1 MADGNIGSLWLSL
14 GIRDAVSKELN
25 RIADGMTGVDAKTKK
40 AQESLRKLAEE
51 NPAGKNVAFLD
62 KLKKAVG
69 DSTKE
74 AKELQAVF
82 EAIRNI
88 RGGFGTLT
96 GGFGKKELLEYE
108 FILRKIHSSLGKIS
122 FGGLSGTG
130 EGIYAKIEAVKSAMN
145 GLRKINAEINRL
157 HETAPRLSPKEK
169 AEYHQTLSPLFDIRS
184 AGENYLRSGVLSK
197 AYAWANSLDEQI
209 SKISSSYEKFLSSEK
224 GVVES
229 LKKEEEQSKKTT
241 DATNEQTN
249 ALKKQEEQLKAT
261 SAAQREKSA
270 AESKAAVAP
279 KGHPFVADKGLEK
292 MLNNATR
299 TTEKVEEQKKSLS
312 GLSEAASKASRDV
325 NEVLNKI
332 VGGNAAGMS
341 LDELAKK
348 TARYSQELLELEA
361 KLKHLKSNAE
371 ANPGKKGPD
380 YSEVKSLEAKIKNA
394 QIYLDLIQQI
404 RLKKDDLN
412 ATGAKQPNVNTKELE
427 RGKALLDE
435 FYGTL
440 RKIVSENGVDGLM
453 VLGNMPKALSGTM
466 REIRSLLSSF
476 SKENPLSVFANGA
489 DRAWTAIS
497 NLETKMRDL
506 QRLMEEGKKMGYK
519 TDMLPENFYE
529 LKRRLQELYRLF
541 GDNSHRLT
549 DKAYM
554 DNLFSDVAKTMRIAA
569 NAEHEYGK
577 EKGKTIAA
585 NKEAEAAENRNVAIV
600 EAAVQRRIKA
610 RQREAQKAA
619 EAEKEANRYA
629 AESVN
634 RAIAAKREQRRQEE
648 RDNKQRLSEIKAA
661 EARYDSLGNKVRAL
675 RREFSRGVALG
686 ADVSKTEAE
695 IRRLIGIMRYLM
707 TLKDRLASGDFN
719 ALGRLGRTGSGH
731 DTTLAGR
738 VLQDQRAINAAQEK
752 TNREKEKSIER
763 AAAEEYNRQK
773 RQKDA
778 AKKAQDEELKNM
790 SDYIKRYMTLVEEK
804 RKVAEKAGI
813 SPFFKNDNGLKNIKA
828 EIDTLLERLGRV
840 REDITLYQHAIGTGT
855 KEGISFGQQG
865 LKEANTE
872 AEKLMRS
879 ITNLQNVYDTLR
891 VSQVNVK
898 DLIGQTLQKQ
908 RQDDIQRRM
917 SDYYSKLEKDSA
929 QAAAKAD
936 REKTAAEKQRQNE
949 LRNTE
954 RRYDSLGNKVR
965 QLRAEY
971 SRGIS
976 LGSDT
981 SKAEAEINRLITIMR
996 LLRTIQDKLYS
1007 SDKWKDNLGVLGSV
1021 GSGHD
1026 TTLASRALQDQ
1037 RAINAAQEKTN
1048 REKEKSLDLE
1058 RAHQQEVAKT
1068 ADKVRGDLAAAFAG
1082 ANAESGNM
1090 RSILGD
1096 VKSLLLQGGIVY
1108 GAKQFFDSVVKTGGE
1123 IAQQHI
1129 ALRSILGDAKKAD
1142 ELFEQTQ
1149 QLALR
1154 SPFKFGELNRD
1165 VKQLAAFGVEA
1176 DDLYDT
1182 AKRLADIASGLG
1194 VSFERLGLAYG
1205 QVKARSW
1212 LDGKELRQFAYAGL
1226 PLLARITELYN
1237 SEGKNNRN
1245 DYTERDVKEMISK
1258 RQVSFEDVQ
1267 KVLWKM
1273 TDEGGQFYNMQLVL
1287 SETLLGRWNKLIDAW
1302 EIMLSKF
1309 ADGKN
1314 VVGGVFMFFID
1325 RATDLVLAMDKLT
1338 PAMLSF
1344 MSVFALKKLTG
1355 FASLNP
1361 LEKNLGD
1368 KTTLQLRSY
1377 AIEQQQ
1383 LVLEG
1388 KITQQIA
1395 TQNVQKRAYMLA
1407 DVTSRSA
1414 AMNRL
1419 ALEGK
1424 MSVVQMQKAVKEGLV
1439 SKELI
1444 RQLAIMGQITA
1455 RQEQIILNGGR
1466 TAAVMNMA
1474 GTKLKSVFNL
1484 IGGWWGLAIGGIVQI
1499 ASSIYGELS
1508 AIEEKTKSLQDP
1520 NSDWMKG
1527 YYDVLDAKKASNDA
1541 ELRKQIEQMKKV
1553 LESSNA
1559 YTKTIDEQI
1568 KKAKDLNEQYEIL
1581 RKGVEGAKNMAS
1593 GDAEV
1598 IANAIGATGGWTGAG
1613 NPFNDSLE
1621 KNLQDMKESSDA
1633 YQRQLSALDSRTRA
1647 KMESVANSL
1656 LKPADASKTLEEK
1669 IRILSEEGGR
1679 KWGTFQARMTKWN
1692 KSIAFSI
1699 HSIGK
1704 KAGDVTSDI
1713 NQIAEDDVPRIIKSM
1728 QKDFGLYGKDFKRWC
1743 KENPARFKNM
1753 LLQIMSEADWL
1764 VPQIRKK
1771 LEELTDFKFDLGKK
1785 PNQVTGKT
1793 SMQQRVYENL
1803 GLDQRKYNLV
1813 SSFIEEGSWYKTKNN
1828 AQTALQDLFNEVRS
1842 RERGGAT
1849 KAEIAKARK
1858 DYNDMWNAVAQGL
1871 GYRFIPDDKKSN
1883 KDPKNKVDNEDK
1895 ELKAWEERLNAFKS
1909 ARQMYQKYKGLPNW
1923 GAKKADDMVRGLFP
1937 EVGDLSFDKYL
1948 ESLEKLEGA
1957 LKPTT
1962 TERKKAITAL
1972 HREKS
1977 EWKYSEM
1984 LKPEADRLA
1993 ADFAEILERGIRQ
2006 ADLHKALMEKTGD
2019 EDFASLAFRDGMMW
2033 DDQTRGMAQMFEEM
2047 TGRKID
2053 GLLDATDATAKKA
2066 LEDNTDAYNLW
2077 KKITDLV
2084 RNNYT
2089 GYLEKAADAIKETAT
2104 WEEKLLA
2111 VDAKWAE
2118 PIKQAD
2124 RRGDTSTAERF
2135 RQMRDK
2141 EKGQVMDAQFKQS
2154 QDYLNFFGAITEMGE
2169 VKAREVAADI
2179 RQHLNTA
2186 LRDGSIDARE
2196 YAKQIQQIDEQ
2207 LRKLSER
2214 RKGFFNGGITGI
2226 AERKT
2231 EEGNAKISMGA
2242 TSVAAGEEKIR
2253 EGRIKGDIALVA
2265 EGLKLKMTGED
2276 LIRTGKGMVK
2286 EGMTL
2291 KKRFENIGSALSE
2304 IANIANGISDAF
2316 GQFKDM
2322 ADALGIDTESDG
2334 WQDAQAVMSS
2344 LTSITGGVSKTFNAV
2359 KSGDIGG
2366 AVSGV
2371 ASIITG
2377 PITAFAKAHDAK
2389 KERQIKLAERELK
2402 ALENMQTTIK
2412 NAIEDSLGGIY
2423 NYRMDAK
2430 TTEKMN
2436 KIASSYEM
2444 GEKSI
2449 AMRIFGFNPS
2459 EYSKDTYEAAQ
2470 KSLAD
2475 PTNAYQ
2481 AELTGLMAQRD
2492 QLQRQRANEDAKK
2505 KTDKDKLADYDQQI
2519 EEMERSIKNA
2529 AKNFLKDLYGV
2540 DMKSWA
2546 SQLTDAV
2553 VSAWEKGED
2562 AIDAY
2567 KKKAKEMVKD
2577 LTKNIISQKIME
2589 QALQKPLD
2597 FLTQQIAEKGRL
2609 DEYDVTQLASDLYS
2623 AGENSVANI
2632 TAVLEELKRRG
2643 WDFSE
2648 SGSSS
2653 TTNTIKGVTEETAD
2667 LLAAYL
2673 NAIRLDV
2680 SVNRENIKAIATN
2693 VSLLPAMSEIQ
2704 KSQLAAM
2711 NQLVTLAQV
2720 RNDRIDEI
2728 VTWTRKVSNGSSK
2741 IYVK

>member
-14 GIRDAVSKELN
+14 GIRDEMSKAIEK
-25 RIADGMTGVDAKTKK
+25 ITKGMRGVDEATQKAKREG
-40 AQESLRKLAEE
+40 ESLVKALEGINGNNFARVFREANAYILQNSGNLKGIRKILAETALE
-51 NPAGKNVAFLD
+51 NAFTGSLLGAKD
-62 KLKKAVG
+62 LSKA
-69 DSTKE
+69 
-74 AKELQAVF
+74 AKEL
-82 EAIRNI
+82 
-88 RGGFGTLT
+88 LT
-96 GGFGKKELLEYE
+96 INAKLASLPKKDRTSEVANW
-108 FILRKIHSSLGKIS
+108 RTKIS
-122 FGGLSGTG
+122 
-130 EGIYAKIEAVKSAMN
+130 
-145 GLRKINAEINRL
+145 
-157 HETAPRLSPKEK
+157 
-169 AEYHQTLSPLFDIRS
+169 
-184 AGENYLRSGVLSK
+184 
-197 AYAWANSLDEQI
+197 
-209 SKISSSYEKFLSSEK
+209 
-224 GVVES
+224 
-229 LKKEEEQSKKTT
+229 
-241 DATNEQTN
+241 N
-249 ALKKQEEQLKAT
+249 ALDYIKLLQDIIGQEKKLDNTKALNPNVDT
-261 SAAQREKSA
+261 KS
-270 AESKAAVAP
+270 
-279 KGHPFVADKGLEK
+279 
-292 MLNNATR
+292 LNNA
-299 TTEKVEEQKKSLS
+299 KKSLEDFRREMIRLLQS
-312 GLSEAASKASRDV
+312 GGVDESNVLGGFKKMLDVAKKDVQDIVATFKKDNPLSLFSGGAAKVETDLARVTEKLARLRDLMAEGTRKGFMTGMLGGSITELDKIMTRLNAAKLNPTMLTDASQMRNLISDVLVEMTKATVAESAYRRERGKTVEVERAVNQEISNEHKAAQQERERDLQALSDYTKRYMELQEAKRKADERAAKDAKDKARRQSEAEQRRMASDTAKMSRLYASMGLGIGKGERVGMRGLELGVNTAALDKALSEAAKFKKTIENTVVSMMGKGDRPAYEWYAAQV
-325 NEVLNKI
+325 NRLKENLTNATAAQKEL
-332 VGGNAAGMS
+332 NAA
-341 LDELAKK
+341 
-348 TARYSQELLELEA
+348 QE
-361 KLKHLKSNAE
+361 K
-371 ANPGKKGPD
+371 ANRKAA
-380 YSEVKSLEAKIKNA
+380 S
-394 QIYLDLIQQI
+394 
-404 RLKKDDLN
+404 DD
-412 ATGAKQPNVNTKELE
+412 A
-427 RGKALLDE
+427 
-435 FYGTL
+435 
-440 RKIVSENGVDGLM
+440 
-453 VLGNMPKALSGTM
+453 
-466 REIRSLLSSF
+466 
-476 SKENPLSVFANGA
+476 
-489 DRAWTAIS
+489 
-497 NLETKMRDL
+497 
-506 QRLMEEGKKMGYK
+506 
-519 TDMLPENFYE
+519 
-529 LKRRLQELYRLF
+529 KRR
-541 GDNSHRLT
+541 
-549 DKAYM
+549 
-554 DNLFSDVAKTMRIAA
+554 
-569 NAEHEYGK
+569 AE
-577 EKGKTIAA
+577 EKR
-585 NKEAEAAENRNVAIV
+585 KEAEAA
-600 EAAVQRRIKA
+600 
-610 RQREAQKAA
+610 RELAQ
-619 EAEKEANRYA
+619 AEKQRQNQLEVTRARIQSVEHALHNLQEKRFTAKMLGIDTSEANAKIEHLKTQLIGLRDIQLGLSMGDTSFLGRVGNLGNGREVQA
-629 AESVN
+629 AN
-634 RAIAAKREQRRQEE
+634 
-648 RDNKQRLSEIKAA
+648 RLSGT
-661 EARYDSLGNKVRAL
+661 YS
-675 RREFSRGVALG
+675 
-686 ADVSKTEAE
+686 
-695 IRRLIGIMRYLM
+695 RLIGE
-707 TLKDRLASGDFN
+707 
-719 ALGRLGRTGSGH
+719 
-731 DTTLAGR
+731 
-738 VLQDQRAINAAQEK
+738 VEK
-752 TNREKEKSIER
+752 TNREKEKSIE
-763 AAAEEYNRQK
+763 
-773 RQKDA
+773 
-778 AKKAQDEELKNM
+778 
-790 SDYIKRYMTLVEEK
+790 
-804 RKVAEKAGI
+804 
-813 SPFFKNDNGLKNIKA
+813 
-828 EIDTLLERLGRV
+828 
-840 REDITLYQHAIGTGT
+840 
-855 KEGISFGQQG
+855 
-865 LKEANTE
+865 
-872 AEKLMRS
+872 
-879 ITNLQNVYDTLR
+879 
-891 VSQVNVK
+891 
-898 DLIGQTLQKQ
+898 
-908 RQDDIQRRM
+908 
-917 SDYYSKLEKDSA
+917 
-929 QAAAKAD
+929 
-936 REKTAAEKQRQNE
+936 
-949 LRNTE
+949 
-954 RRYDSLGNKVR
+954 
-965 QLRAEY
+965 
-971 SRGIS
+971 
-976 LGSDT
+976 
-981 SKAEAEINRLITIMR
+981 
-996 LLRTIQDKLYS
+996 
-1007 SDKWKDNLGVLGSV
+1007 
-1021 GSGHD
+1021 
-1026 TTLASRALQDQ
+1026 
-1037 RAINAAQEKTN
+1037 
-1048 REKEKSLDLE
+1048 LE
-1058 RAHQQEVAKT
+1058 RAHQQEVART
-1068 ADKVRGDLAAAFAG
+1068 AAKVRGDLAAAFAG
-1082 ANAESGNM
+1082 ANAEAGNM
-1090 RSILGD
+1090 RGVLDD

-1129 ALRSILGDAKKAD
+1129 ALRSILGDAAKAD

-1176 DDLYDT
+1176 DDLYNT

-1237 SEGKNNRN
+1237 SEGKNNRK

-1325 RATDLVLAMDKLT
+1325 RVTDLVLAMDKLT

-1368 KTTLQLRSY
+1368 KTRLQLRSY

-1407 DVTSRSA
+1407 DASSRSA
-1414 AMNRL
+1414 AMSRL

-1424 MSVVQMQKAVKEGLV
+1424 MSVIQMQKAVKEGLV
-1439 SKELI
+1439 SKELV

-1474 GTKLKSVFNL
+1474 GTKLKSGFSSVFNL

-1581 RKGVEGAKNMAS
+1581 RKGVEGAKDMAS

-1598 IANAIGATGGWTGAG
+1598 IANALGATGGWTGAG

-1692 KSIAFSI
+1692 KSIGFSI
-1699 HSIGK
+1699 YRIGK
-1704 KAGDVTSDI
+1704 RAGDVTSDI

-1764 VPQIRKK
+1764 IPQIRKK
-1771 LEELTDFKFDLGKK
+1771 LEELTDFKFDSGKK

-1803 GLDQRKYNLV
+1803 GLDQRKYDLV

-1828 AQTALQDLFNEVRS
+1828 AQTALQDLANEVRS

-1858 DYNDMWNAVAQGL
+1858 DYNDMWNAVAQGF

-1883 KDPKNKVDNEDK
+1883 KVPKGKGDKEDK

-1948 ESLEKLEGA
+1948 ESLEKLEKA
-1957 LKPTT
+1957 LKATT

-1972 HREKS
+1972 HRERS

-2019 EDFASLAFRDGMMW
+2019 ENFASLAFRDGMMW

-2047 TGRKID
+2047 TGRKIN

-2104 WEEKLLA
+2104 WEEKLIA
-2111 VDAKWAE
+2111 VDAKWDE
-2118 PIKQAD
+2118 RIKQAD

-2154 QDYLNFFGAITEMGE
+2154 QDYLNFFGSITEMGE
-2169 VKAREVAADI
+2169 MKAREVASEI

-2214 RKGFFNGGITGI
+2214 RKGFFNGGIVGI

-2253 EGRIKGDIALVA
+2253 EGRIKGDIGLVA

-2276 LIRTGKGMVK
+2276 LIRTGKKLVG

-2291 KKRFENIGSALSE
+2291 KKRFENIGSALGE

-2316 GQFKDM
+2316 NQVKDM

-2334 WQDAQAVMSS
+2334 WQDAQAAMSS
-2344 LTSITGGVSKTFNAV
+2344 LTSITGGISKTFNAV

-2430 TTEKMN
+2430 TTAKMN
-2436 KIASSYEM
+2436 KIVSNYET
-2444 GEKSI
+2444 GEKSSV
-2449 AMRIFGFNPS
+2449 MRIFGFNPS

-2529 AKNFLKDLYGV
+2529 AKNFLKELYGV

-2597 FLTQQIAEKGRL
+2597 FLTQQIEKKGRL

-2653 TTNTIKGVTEETAD
+2653 ATNTIKGVTEETAD

>member
-14 GIRDAVSKELN
+14 GIRDEMSKAIEKITKGMRGVDEATQKAKREGESLVKALEGINGNNFARVFREANAYIAKNSKEISG
-25 RIADGMTGVDAKTKK
+25 IAKI
-40 AQESLRKLAEE
+40 L
-51 NPAGKNVAFLD
+51 KNL
-62 KLKKAVG
+62 G
-69 DSTKE
+69 DSNAFT
-74 AKELQAVF
+74 
-82 EAIRNI
+82 
-88 RGGFGTLT
+88 GTL
-96 GGFGKKELLEYE
+96 
-108 FILRKIHSSLGKIS
+108 
-122 FGGLSGTG
+122 
-130 EGIYAKIEAVKSAMN
+130 
-145 GLRKINAEINRL
+145 
-157 HETAPRLSPKEK
+157 
-169 AEYHQTLSPLFDIRS
+169 
-184 AGENYLRSGVLSK
+184 
-197 AYAWANSLDEQI
+197 
-209 SKISSSYEKFLSSEK
+209 
-224 GVVES
+224 
-229 LKKEEEQSKKTT
+229 
-241 DATNEQTN
+241 
-249 ALKKQEEQLKAT
+249 LKA
-261 SAAQREKSA
+261 
-270 AESKAAVAP
+270 
-279 KGHPFVADKGLEK
+279 KGLEETAAALRK
-292 MLNNATR
+292 ANAELATLAKTEGKEADVSQWRTKISNALDYIKLLQDVIGQEKKLDNTKALNPNVDTKSLDSA
-299 TTEKVEEQKKSLS
+299 KKSLEGFRAEMTRLLQS
-312 GLSEAASKASRDV
+312 GGVDDSNVLGSFKKLLDVAKKDVQDIVATFKKDNPLSLFSGGAAKVETDLARVTEKLARLRDLMAEGTRKGFMTDMLGGSITELDKIMARLNAAKLNPTMLTDASQMRNLISDVLVEMTKATVAESAYRRERGKTVEVERAVNQEISNEHKAAQQERERDLQALSDYTKRYMELQEAKRKADEKAAKDAKDKARRQSEAEQRRIASDTAKMSRLYASMGLGIGKGERVGMRGLELGVNTAALDKALSEAAKFKKTIENTVVSMMGKGDRPAYEWYAAQV
-325 NEVLNKI
+325 NRLKENLTNATAAQKEL
-332 VGGNAAGMS
+332 NAAQEKANREAAR
-341 LDELAKK
+341 DDARRRAEEKRKEAQAARELA
-348 TARYSQELLELEA
+348 Q
-361 KLKHLKSNAE
+361 AE
-371 ANPGKKGPD
+371 
-380 YSEVKSLEAKIKNA
+380 
-394 QIYLDLIQQI
+394 
-404 RLKKDDLN
+404 
-412 ATGAKQPNVNTKELE
+412 
-427 RGKALLDE
+427 
-435 FYGTL
+435 
-440 RKIVSENGVDGLM
+440 
-453 VLGNMPKALSGTM
+453 
-466 REIRSLLSSF
+466 
-476 SKENPLSVFANGA
+476 
-489 DRAWTAIS
+489 
-497 NLETKMRDL
+497 
-506 QRLMEEGKKMGYK
+506 
-519 TDMLPENFYE
+519 
-529 LKRRLQELYRLF
+529 
-541 GDNSHRLT
+541 
-549 DKAYM
+549 
-554 DNLFSDVAKTMRIAA
+554 
-569 NAEHEYGK
+569 
-577 EKGKTIAA
+577 
-585 NKEAEAAENRNVAIV
+585 
-600 EAAVQRRIKA
+600 
-610 RQREAQKAA
+610 
-619 EAEKEANRYA
+619 
-629 AESVN
+629 
-634 RAIAAKREQRRQEE
+634 
-648 RDNKQRLSEIKAA
+648 KQRLSEIKAA

-675 RREFSRGVALG
+675 RREFSRGVTLG

-695 IRRLIGIMRYLM
+695 IRRIISIMRYLM

-719 ALGRLGRTGSGH
+719 ALGRLGSIGSGH

-752 TNREKEKSIER
+752 TNREKEKSIE
-763 AAAEEYNRQK
+763 
-773 RQKDA
+773 
-778 AKKAQDEELKNM
+778 
-790 SDYIKRYMTLVEEK
+790 
-804 RKVAEKAGI
+804 
-813 SPFFKNDNGLKNIKA
+813 
-828 EIDTLLERLGRV
+828 
-840 REDITLYQHAIGTGT
+840 
-855 KEGISFGQQG
+855 
-865 LKEANTE
+865 
-872 AEKLMRS
+872 
-879 ITNLQNVYDTLR
+879 
-891 VSQVNVK
+891 
-898 DLIGQTLQKQ
+898 
-908 RQDDIQRRM
+908 
-917 SDYYSKLEKDSA
+917 
-929 QAAAKAD
+929 
-936 REKTAAEKQRQNE
+936 
-949 LRNTE
+949 
-954 RRYDSLGNKVR
+954 
-965 QLRAEY
+965 
-971 SRGIS
+971 
-976 LGSDT
+976 
-981 SKAEAEINRLITIMR
+981 
-996 LLRTIQDKLYS
+996 
-1007 SDKWKDNLGVLGSV
+1007 
-1021 GSGHD
+1021 
-1026 TTLASRALQDQ
+1026 
-1037 RAINAAQEKTN
+1037 
-1048 REKEKSLDLE
+1048 LE
-1058 RAHQQEVAKT
+1058 RAHQQEVART
-1068 ADKVRGDLAAAFAG
+1068 AAKVRGDLAAAFAG
-1082 ANAESGNM
+1082 ANAEAGNM
-1090 RSILGD
+1090 RGVLDD

-1129 ALRSILGDAKKAD
+1129 ALRSILGDAAKAD

-1176 DDLYDT
+1176 DDIYNT

-1237 SEGKNNRN
+1237 SEGKNNRK

-1325 RATDLVLAMDKLT
+1325 RVTDLVLAMDKLT

-1368 KTTLQLRSY
+1368 KTRLQLRSY

-1407 DVTSRSA
+1407 DASSRSA
-1414 AMNRL
+1414 AMSRL

-1424 MSVVQMQKAVKEGLV
+1424 MSVIQMQKAVKEGLV
-1439 SKELI
+1439 SKELV

-1474 GTKLKSVFNL
+1474 GTKLKSGFSSVFNL

-1598 IANAIGATGGWTGAG
+1598 IANALGATGGWTGAG

-1692 KSIAFSI
+1692 KSIGFSI
-1699 HSIGK
+1699 YRIGK
-1704 KAGDVTSDI
+1704 RAGDVTSDI

-1764 VPQIRKK
+1764 IPQIRKK
-1771 LEELTDFKFDLGKK
+1771 LEELTDFKFDSGKK
-1785 PNQVTGKT
+1785 PNQVTSKT

-1828 AQTALQDLFNEVRS
+1828 AQTALQDLANEVRS

-1858 DYNDMWNAVAQGL
+1858 DYNDMWNAVAQGF
-1871 GYRFIPDDKKSN
+1871 GYRFIPEDKKSN
-1883 KDPKNKVDNEDK
+1883 KVPKAKGDKEDK

-1957 LKPTT
+1957 LKATT

-1972 HREKS
+1972 HRERS

-2006 ADLHKALMEKTGD
+2006 ADLHKALLEKTGD

-2104 WEEKLLA
+2104 WEEKLSA
-2111 VDAKWAE
+2111 VDAKWDE
-2118 PIKQAD
+2118 RIKQAD

-2169 VKAREVAADI
+2169 MKAREVAAEI

-2214 RKGFFNGGITGI
+2214 RKGFFNGGIVGI

-2253 EGRIKGDIALVA
+2253 EGRIKGDIGLVA

-2276 LIRTGKGMVK
+2276 LIRTGKKLVG

-2291 KKRFENIGSALSE
+2291 KKRFENIGSALGE

-2316 GQFKDM
+2316 NQVKDM

-2334 WQDAQAVMSS
+2334 WQDAQAAMSS
-2344 LTSITGGVSKTFNAV
+2344 LTSITGGISKTFNAV

-2430 TTEKMN
+2430 TTAKMN
-2436 KIASSYEM
+2436 KIVSNYET
-2444 GEKSI
+2444 GEKSSV
-2449 AMRIFGFNPS
+2449 MRIFGFNPS

-2519 EEMERSIKNA
+2519 EEMERSIRNA
-2529 AKNFLKDLYGV
+2529 AKNFLKELYGV

-2597 FLTQQIAEKGRL
+2597 FLTQQIEKKGRL

-2653 TTNTIKGVTEETAD
+2653 ATNTIKGVTEETAD

>member
-1 MADGNIGSLWLSL
+1 MADGNIGSLWLIL
-14 GIRDAVSKELN
+14 GIRDEMSKAIEKITKGMRGVDEAMQKAKREGESLVKALEGINGNNFARVFREANAYIAKNSKEISG
-25 RIADGMTGVDAKTKK
+25 IAKI
-40 AQESLRKLAEE
+40 L
-51 NPAGKNVAFLD
+51 KNL
-62 KLKKAVG
+62 G
-69 DSTKE
+69 DSNAFT
-74 AKELQAVF
+74 
-82 EAIRNI
+82 
-88 RGGFGTLT
+88 GTL
-96 GGFGKKELLEYE
+96 
-108 FILRKIHSSLGKIS
+108 
-122 FGGLSGTG
+122 
-130 EGIYAKIEAVKSAMN
+130 
-145 GLRKINAEINRL
+145 
-157 HETAPRLSPKEK
+157 
-169 AEYHQTLSPLFDIRS
+169 
-184 AGENYLRSGVLSK
+184 
-197 AYAWANSLDEQI
+197 
-209 SKISSSYEKFLSSEK
+209 
-224 GVVES
+224 
-229 LKKEEEQSKKTT
+229 
-241 DATNEQTN
+241 
-249 ALKKQEEQLKAT
+249 LKA
-261 SAAQREKSA
+261 
-270 AESKAAVAP
+270 
-279 KGHPFVADKGLEK
+279 KGLEETAAALRK
-292 MLNNATR
+292 ANAELATLAKTEGKKADVSQWRTKISNALDYIKLLQDVIGQEKKLDNTKALNPNVDTKSLDNA
-299 TTEKVEEQKKSLS
+299 KKSLEGFRAEMTRLLQS
-312 GLSEAASKASRDV
+312 GGVDGSNVLGSFKKLLDVAKKDVQDIVATFKKDNPLSLFSGGAAKVETDLARVTEKLARLRDLMAEGTRKGFMTDMLGGSITELDKIMARLNAAKLNPTMLTDASQMRNLISDVLVEMTKATVAESAYRRERGKAVEVERAVNQEISNEHKAAQQERERDLQALSDYTKRYMELQEAKRKADEKAAKDAKDKARRQSEAEQRRIASDTAKMSRLYASMGLGIGKGERVGMRGLELGVNTAALDKALSEAAKFKKTIENTVVSMMGKGDRPAYEWYAAQV
-325 NEVLNKI
+325 NRLKENLTNATAAQKEL
-332 VGGNAAGMS
+332 NAAQEKANREAAR
-341 LDELAKK
+341 DDARRRAEEKRKEAQAARELA
-348 TARYSQELLELEA
+348 Q
-361 KLKHLKSNAE
+361 
-371 ANPGKKGPD
+371 
-380 YSEVKSLEAKIKNA
+380 
-394 QIYLDLIQQI
+394 
-404 RLKKDDLN
+404 
-412 ATGAKQPNVNTKELE
+412 
-427 RGKALLDE
+427 
-435 FYGTL
+435 
-440 RKIVSENGVDGLM
+440 
-453 VLGNMPKALSGTM
+453 
-466 REIRSLLSSF
+466 
-476 SKENPLSVFANGA
+476 
-489 DRAWTAIS
+489 
-497 NLETKMRDL
+497 
-506 QRLMEEGKKMGYK
+506 
-519 TDMLPENFYE
+519 
-529 LKRRLQELYRLF
+529 
-541 GDNSHRLT
+541 
-549 DKAYM
+549 
-554 DNLFSDVAKTMRIAA
+554 
-569 NAEHEYGK
+569 
-577 EKGKTIAA
+577 
-585 NKEAEAAENRNVAIV
+585 
-600 EAAVQRRIKA
+600 
-610 RQREAQKAA
+610 
-619 EAEKEANRYA
+619 AEK
-629 AESVN
+629 
-634 RAIAAKREQRRQEE
+634 QRF
-648 RDNKQRLSEIKAA
+648 SEIKAA

-675 RREFSRGVALG
+675 RREFSRGVTLG

-719 ALGRLGRTGSGH
+719 ALGRLGNTGSGH

-752 TNREKEKSIER
+752 TNREKEKSIE
-763 AAAEEYNRQK
+763 
-773 RQKDA
+773 
-778 AKKAQDEELKNM
+778 
-790 SDYIKRYMTLVEEK
+790 
-804 RKVAEKAGI
+804 
-813 SPFFKNDNGLKNIKA
+813 
-828 EIDTLLERLGRV
+828 
-840 REDITLYQHAIGTGT
+840 
-855 KEGISFGQQG
+855 
-865 LKEANTE
+865 
-872 AEKLMRS
+872 
-879 ITNLQNVYDTLR
+879 
-891 VSQVNVK
+891 
-898 DLIGQTLQKQ
+898 
-908 RQDDIQRRM
+908 
-917 SDYYSKLEKDSA
+917 
-929 QAAAKAD
+929 
-936 REKTAAEKQRQNE
+936 
-949 LRNTE
+949 
-954 RRYDSLGNKVR
+954 
-965 QLRAEY
+965 
-971 SRGIS
+971 
-976 LGSDT
+976 
-981 SKAEAEINRLITIMR
+981 
-996 LLRTIQDKLYS
+996 
-1007 SDKWKDNLGVLGSV
+1007 
-1021 GSGHD
+1021 
-1026 TTLASRALQDQ
+1026 
-1037 RAINAAQEKTN
+1037 
-1048 REKEKSLDLE
+1048 LE
-1058 RAHQQEVAKT
+1058 RAHQQEVART
-1068 ADKVRGDLAAAFAG
+1068 AAKVRGDLAAAFAG
-1082 ANAESGNM
+1082 ANAEAGNM
-1090 RSILGD
+1090 RGVLDD

-1129 ALRSILGDAKKAD
+1129 ALRSILGDAAKAD

-1176 DDLYDT
+1176 DDLYNT

-1237 SEGKNNRN
+1237 SEGKNNRK

-1325 RATDLVLAMDKLT
+1325 RVTDLVLAMDKLT

-1368 KTTLQLRSY
+1368 KTRLQLRSY

-1407 DVTSRSA
+1407 DASSRSA
-1414 AMNRL
+1414 AMSRL

-1424 MSVVQMQKAVKEGLV
+1424 MSVIQMQKAVKEGLV
-1439 SKELI
+1439 SKELV

-1474 GTKLKSVFNL
+1474 GTKLKSGFSSVFNL

-1598 IANAIGATGGWTGAG
+1598 IANALGATGGWTGAG

-1679 KWGTFQARMTKWN
+1679 KWGTFQARMIKWN
-1692 KSIAFSI
+1692 KSIGFSI
-1699 HSIGK
+1699 YRIGK
-1704 KAGDVTSDI
+1704 RAGDVTSDI

-1764 VPQIRKK
+1764 IPQIRKK
-1771 LEELTDFKFDLGKK
+1771 LEELTDFKFDSGKK

-1803 GLDQRKYNLV
+1803 GLDQRKYDLV

-1828 AQTALQDLFNEVRS
+1828 AQTALQDLADEVRS

-1858 DYNDMWNAVAQGL
+1858 DYNDMWNAVAQGF
-1871 GYRFIPDDKKSN
+1871 GYRFIPEDKKSN
-1883 KDPKNKVDNEDK
+1883 KVPKGKGDNEDK

-1948 ESLEKLEGA
+1948 ESLEKLEKA

-1962 TERKKAITAL
+1962 PERKKAITAL
-1972 HREKS
+1972 HRERS

-2019 EDFASLAFRDGMMW
+2019 ENFASLAFRDGMMW

-2104 WEEKLLA
+2104 WEEKLIA
-2111 VDAKWAE
+2111 VDAKWDE
-2118 PIKQAD
+2118 RIKQAD

-2169 VKAREVAADI
+2169 MKAREVASEI
-2179 RQHLNTA
+2179 RQYLNTA

-2214 RKGFFNGGITGI
+2214 RKGFFNGGIVGI

-2242 TSVAAGEEKIR
+2242 TSVAAGDEKIR
-2253 EGRIKGDIALVA
+2253 EGRIKGDIGLVA
-2265 EGLKLKMTGED
+2265 EGLKLKMTGEY
-2276 LIRTGKGMVK
+2276 LIRTGKKLVE

-2291 KKRFENIGSALSE
+2291 KKRFENIGSALGE

-2316 GQFKDM
+2316 NQVKDM

-2344 LTSITGGVSKTFNAV
+2344 LGSITGGISKTFNAV

-2430 TTEKMN
+2430 TTAKMN
-2436 KIASSYEM
+2436 KIVSSYEN
-2444 GEKSI
+2444 GEKSN
-2449 AMRIFGFNPS
+2449 NPS
-2459 EYSKDTYEAAQ
+2459 AYSKDTYEAAQ

-2529 AKNFLKDLYGV
+2529 AKNFLKELYGV

-2597 FLTQQIAEKGRL
+2597 FLTQQIEKKGRL

>member
-14 GIRDAVSKELN
+14 GIRDEMSKAIEK
-25 RIADGMTGVDAKTKK
+25 ITKGMRGVDEATQKAKREGDSLVK
-40 AQESLRKLAEE
+40 ALEGINGNDFARVFREANAYILQNSGNLKGIRKILAETALE
-51 NPAGKNVAFLD
+51 NAFTGSLLGAKD
-62 KLKKAVG
+62 LSKA
-69 DSTKE
+69 
-74 AKELQAVF
+74 AKEL
-82 EAIRNI
+82 
-88 RGGFGTLT
+88 LT
-96 GGFGKKELLEYE
+96 INAKLASLPKKDRTSEVANW
-108 FILRKIHSSLGKIS
+108 RTKIS
-122 FGGLSGTG
+122 
-130 EGIYAKIEAVKSAMN
+130 
-145 GLRKINAEINRL
+145 
-157 HETAPRLSPKEK
+157 
-169 AEYHQTLSPLFDIRS
+169 
-184 AGENYLRSGVLSK
+184 
-197 AYAWANSLDEQI
+197 
-209 SKISSSYEKFLSSEK
+209 
-224 GVVES
+224 
-229 LKKEEEQSKKTT
+229 
-241 DATNEQTN
+241 N
-249 ALKKQEEQLKAT
+249 ALDYIKLLQDIIGQEKKLDNTKALNPNVDT
-261 SAAQREKSA
+261 KS
-270 AESKAAVAP
+270 
-279 KGHPFVADKGLEK
+279 
-292 MLNNATR
+292 LNNA
-299 TTEKVEEQKKSLS
+299 KKSLEDFRREMIRLLQS
-312 GLSEAASKASRDV
+312 GGVDESNVLGGFKKMLDVAKKDVQDIVATFKKDNPLSLFSGGAAKVETDLARVTEKLARLRDLMAEGTRKGFMTGMLGGSITELDKIMARLNAAKLNPTMLTDASQMRNLISDVLVEMTKATVAESAYRRERGKTVEVERAVNQEISNEHKAAQQERERDLQALSDYTKRYMELQEAKRKADERAAKDAKDKARRQSEAEQRRMASDTAKMSRLYASMGLGIGKGERVGMRGLELGVNTAALDKALSEAAKFKKTIENTVVSMMGKGDRPAYEWYAAQV
-325 NEVLNKI
+325 NRLKENLTNATAAQKEL
-332 VGGNAAGMS
+332 NAA
-341 LDELAKK
+341 
-348 TARYSQELLELEA
+348 QE
-361 KLKHLKSNAE
+361 K
-371 ANPGKKGPD
+371 ANRKAA
-380 YSEVKSLEAKIKNA
+380 S
-394 QIYLDLIQQI
+394 
-404 RLKKDDLN
+404 DD
-412 ATGAKQPNVNTKELE
+412 A
-427 RGKALLDE
+427 
-435 FYGTL
+435 
-440 RKIVSENGVDGLM
+440 
-453 VLGNMPKALSGTM
+453 
-466 REIRSLLSSF
+466 
-476 SKENPLSVFANGA
+476 
-489 DRAWTAIS
+489 
-497 NLETKMRDL
+497 
-506 QRLMEEGKKMGYK
+506 
-519 TDMLPENFYE
+519 
-529 LKRRLQELYRLF
+529 KRR
-541 GDNSHRLT
+541 
-549 DKAYM
+549 
-554 DNLFSDVAKTMRIAA
+554 
-569 NAEHEYGK
+569 AE
-577 EKGKTIAA
+577 EKR
-585 NKEAEAAENRNVAIV
+585 KEAEAA
-600 EAAVQRRIKA
+600 
-610 RQREAQKAA
+610 RELAQ
-619 EAEKEANRYA
+619 AEKQRQNQLEVTRARIQSVERALHNLQEKRFTAKMLGIDTSEANAKIEHLKTQLIGLRNIQLGLSMGDTSFLGRVGNLGNGREVQA
-629 AESVN
+629 AN
-634 RAIAAKREQRRQEE
+634 
-648 RDNKQRLSEIKAA
+648 RLSGT
-661 EARYDSLGNKVRAL
+661 YS
-675 RREFSRGVALG
+675 
-686 ADVSKTEAE
+686 
-695 IRRLIGIMRYLM
+695 RLIGE
-707 TLKDRLASGDFN
+707 
-719 ALGRLGRTGSGH
+719 
-731 DTTLAGR
+731 
-738 VLQDQRAINAAQEK
+738 VEK
-752 TNREKEKSIER
+752 TNREKEKSIE
-763 AAAEEYNRQK
+763 
-773 RQKDA
+773 
-778 AKKAQDEELKNM
+778 
-790 SDYIKRYMTLVEEK
+790 
-804 RKVAEKAGI
+804 
-813 SPFFKNDNGLKNIKA
+813 
-828 EIDTLLERLGRV
+828 
-840 REDITLYQHAIGTGT
+840 
-855 KEGISFGQQG
+855 
-865 LKEANTE
+865 
-872 AEKLMRS
+872 
-879 ITNLQNVYDTLR
+879 
-891 VSQVNVK
+891 
-898 DLIGQTLQKQ
+898 
-908 RQDDIQRRM
+908 
-917 SDYYSKLEKDSA
+917 
-929 QAAAKAD
+929 
-936 REKTAAEKQRQNE
+936 
-949 LRNTE
+949 
-954 RRYDSLGNKVR
+954 
-965 QLRAEY
+965 
-971 SRGIS
+971 
-976 LGSDT
+976 
-981 SKAEAEINRLITIMR
+981 
-996 LLRTIQDKLYS
+996 
-1007 SDKWKDNLGVLGSV
+1007 
-1021 GSGHD
+1021 
-1026 TTLASRALQDQ
+1026 
-1037 RAINAAQEKTN
+1037 
-1048 REKEKSLDLE
+1048 LE
-1058 RAHQQEVAKT
+1058 RAHQQEVART
-1068 ADKVRGDLAAAFAG
+1068 AAKVRGDLAAAFAG
-1082 ANAESGNM
+1082 ANAEAGNM
-1090 RSILGD
+1090 RGVLDD

-1108 GAKQFFDSVVKTGGE
+1108 GAKQFFESVVKTGGE

-1129 ALRSILGDAKKAD
+1129 ALRSILGDAAKAD

-1176 DDLYDT
+1176 DDLYNT

-1237 SEGKNNRN
+1237 SEGKNNRK

-1338 PAMLSF
+1338 PAMLTF

-1368 KTTLQLRSY
+1368 KTRLQLRSY

-1407 DVTSRSA
+1407 DASSRSA
-1414 AMNRL
+1414 AMSRL

-1424 MSVVQMQKAVKEGLV
+1424 MSVIQMQKAVKEGLV
-1439 SKELI
+1439 SKELV

-1474 GTKLKSVFNL
+1474 GTKLKSGFSSVFNL

-1598 IANAIGATGGWTGAG
+1598 IANALGATGGWTGAG

-1692 KSIAFSI
+1692 KSIGFSI
-1699 HSIGK
+1699 YRIGK
-1704 KAGDVTSDI
+1704 RAGDVTSDI

-1771 LEELTDFKFDLGKK
+1771 LEELTDFKFDSGKK
-1785 PNQVTGKT
+1785 SNQVTGKT

-1803 GLDQRKYNLV
+1803 GLDQRKYDLV

-1828 AQTALQDLFNEVRS
+1828 AQTALQDLANEVRS

-1858 DYNDMWNAVAQGL
+1858 DYNDMRNAVAQGF
-1871 GYRFIPDDKKSN
+1871 GYRFIPEDKKSN
-1883 KDPKNKVDNEDK
+1883 KMPKGKGDKEDK

-1948 ESLEKLEGA
+1948 ESLEKLEKA
-1957 LKPTT
+1957 LKATT
-1962 TERKKAITAL
+1962 PERKKAITAL
-1972 HREKS
+1972 HRERS

-2019 EDFASLAFRDGMMW
+2019 ENFASLAFRDGMMW

-2089 GYLEKAADAIKETAT
+2089 GYLEKAADAIKETVT
-2104 WEEKLLA
+2104 WEEKLIA
-2111 VDAKWAE
+2111 VDAKWDE
-2118 PIKQAD
+2118 RIKQAD

-2169 VKAREVAADI
+2169 MKAREVAAEI

-2214 RKGFFNGGITGI
+2214 RKGFFNGGIVGI

-2231 EEGNAKISMGA
+2231 EEGNAKISMGS

-2253 EGRIKGDIALVA
+2253 EGRIKGDIGLVA
-2265 EGLKLKMTGED
+2265 EGLKLKVTGED
-2276 LIRTGKGMVK
+2276 LIRTGKKLVE

-2291 KKRFENIGSALSE
+2291 KKRFENIGSALGE
-2304 IANIANGISDAF
+2304 IANIANGINDAF
-2316 GQFKDM
+2316 NQVKDM

-2344 LTSITGGVSKTFNAV
+2344 LGSITGGISKTFNAV

-2377 PITAFAKAHDAK
+2377 PVTAFAKAHDAK

-2430 TTEKMN
+2430 TTAKMN
-2436 KIASSYEM
+2436 KIVSSYEN
-2444 GEKSI
+2444 GEKSNI
-2449 AMRIFGFNPS
+2449 MRIAGINPS
-2459 EYSKDTYEAAQ
+2459 AYSKETYEAAQ

-2475 PTNAYQ
+2475 PTDAYQ

-2529 AKNFLKDLYGV
+2529 AKNFLKELYGV

-2597 FLTQQIAEKGRL
+2597 FLTQQIEKKGRL

>member
-96 GGFGKKELLEYE
+96 GGFGKKELLEYG

-145 GLRKINAEINRL
+145 GFRKINAEINRL
-157 HETAPRLSPKEK
+157 YETAPRSSPKEK
-169 AEYHQTLSPLFDIRS
+169 AEYHQTLSSLFDIRS
-184 AGENYLRSGVLSK
+184 AGENYLRSGNLSK

-279 KGHPFVADKGLEK
+279 KGPS
-292 MLNNATR
+292 R
-299 TTEKVEEQKKSLS
+299 YKVEVDEILNAFRGKASAVLGVKEDS
-312 GLSEAASKASRDV
+312 GRKYVDILNEANVAIEKIKEARAAAREAALGNKGVYDPKEFS
-325 NEVLNKI
+325 NLTPHLNK
-332 VGGNAAGMS
+332 ALEYLS
-341 LDELAKK
+341 LLQRIDIAQ
-348 TARYSQELLELEA
+348 R
-361 KLKHLKSNAE
+361 HI
-371 ANPGKKGPD
+371 
-380 YSEVKSLEAKIKNA
+380 SEVKTANPNVDTKNIKEATKLVENFRDKLLALQNDTI
-394 QIYLDLIQQI
+394 
-404 RLKKDDLN
+404 
-412 ATGAKQPNVNTKELE
+412 TGADS
-427 RGKALLDE
+427 AH
-435 FYGTL
+435 
-440 RKIVSENGVDGLM
+440 
-453 VLGNMPKALSGTM
+453 VLGAY
-466 REIRSLLSSF
+466 R
-476 SKENPLSVFANGA
+476 
-489 DRAWTAIS
+489 
-497 NLETKMRDL
+497 
-506 QRLMEEGKKMGYK
+506 K
-519 TDMLPENFYE
+519 TW
-529 LKRRLQELYRLF
+529 
-541 GDNSHRLT
+541 
-549 DKAYM
+549 A
-554 DNLFSDVAKTMRIAA
+554 
-569 NAEHEYGK
+569 
-577 EKGKTIAA
+577 
-585 NKEAEAAENRNVAIV
+585 
-600 EAAVQRRIKA
+600 
-610 RQREAQKAA
+610 
-619 EAEKEANRYA
+619 
-629 AESVN
+629 
-634 RAIAAKREQRRQEE
+634 
-648 RDNKQRLSEIKAA
+648 
-661 EARYDSLGNKVRAL
+661 
-675 RREFSRGVALG
+675 
-686 ADVSKTEAE
+686 
-695 IRRLIGIMRYLM
+695 M
-707 TLKDRLASGDFN
+707 TLKDVDAIIGKLQKPNPLSDLDGNFSKLDARIDSVREKLAKLRDLMNEGAQKGYNTSMLGERISGLGGVVTRMEAAMSNKNGDLSN
-719 ALGRLGRTGSGH
+719 ADKMKQLFSDISVEASKAATAMQAYGREKAKVVAAEKERDSIISKANRVAAAERQQNEALARTEVLLRNIDTLIGRGTMLKVNTSDLVNARQMVVELQQKIESFSGGGLLSNGFKDSLSNLKETKAVVTQLMKEQSEANRREAKKITDATRQQAQEANRVAAAERQRQRELEVTRSRIQSMERALHNLQEKRFTAKMLGIDTSEANAKIEHLKAQLIGLRNIQLGLSMGDTSFLGRVGNLGNGREVQAANQ
-731 DTTLAGR
+731 LAGTYSR
-738 VLQDQRAINAAQEK
+738 LIGEAEK
-752 TNREKEKSIER
+752 TNREKEKSIE
-763 AAAEEYNRQK
+763 
-773 RQKDA
+773 
-778 AKKAQDEELKNM
+778 
-790 SDYIKRYMTLVEEK
+790 
-804 RKVAEKAGI
+804 
-813 SPFFKNDNGLKNIKA
+813 
-828 EIDTLLERLGRV
+828 LER
-840 REDITLYQHAIGTGT
+840 
-855 KEGISFGQQG
+855 K
-865 LKEANTE
+865 
-872 AEKLMRS
+872 
-879 ITNLQNVYDTLR
+879 
-891 VSQVNVK
+891 
-898 DLIGQTLQKQ
+898 
-908 RQDDIQRRM
+908 
-917 SDYYSKLEKDSA
+917 
-929 QAAAKAD
+929 
-936 REKTAAEKQRQNE
+936 
-949 LRNTE
+949 
-954 RRYDSLGNKVR
+954 
-965 QLRAEY
+965 
-971 SRGIS
+971 
-976 LGSDT
+976 
-981 SKAEAEINRLITIMR
+981 
-996 LLRTIQDKLYS
+996 
-1007 SDKWKDNLGVLGSV
+1007 
-1021 GSGHD
+1021 
-1026 TTLASRALQDQ
+1026 
-1037 RAINAAQEKTN
+1037 
-1048 REKEKSLDLE
+1048 
-1058 RAHQQEVAKT
+1058 HQQEVART
-1068 ADKVRGDLAAAFAG
+1068 AAKVRGDLAAAFAG
-1082 ANAESGNM
+1082 ANAEAGNM
-1090 RSILGD
+1090 RGVLDD

-1129 ALRSILGDAKKAD
+1129 ALRSILGDAAKAD

-1176 DDLYDT
+1176 DDLYNT

-1237 SEGKNNRN
+1237 SEGKNNRK

-1325 RATDLVLAMDKLT
+1325 RVTDLVLAMDKLT

-1368 KTTLQLRSY
+1368 KTRLQLRSY

-1407 DVTSRSA
+1407 DASSRSA
-1414 AMNRL
+1414 AMSRL

-1424 MSVVQMQKAVKEGLV
+1424 MSVIQMQKAVKEGLV
-1439 SKELI
+1439 SKELV

-1474 GTKLKSVFNL
+1474 GTKLKSGFSSVFNL

-1598 IANAIGATGGWTGAG
+1598 IANALGATGGWTGAG

-1633 YQRQLSALDSRTRA
+1633 YQRQLSALDSHTRA

-1692 KSIAFSI
+1692 KSIGFSI
-1699 HSIGK
+1699 YRIGK
-1704 KAGDVTSDI
+1704 RAGDVTSDI

-1771 LEELTDFKFDLGKK
+1771 LEELTDFKFDFGKK

-1803 GLDQRKYNLV
+1803 GLDQRKYDLV

-1828 AQTALQDLFNEVRS
+1828 AQTALQDLANEVRS

-1858 DYNDMWNAVAQGL
+1858 DYNDMWNAVAQGF

-1883 KDPKNKVDNEDK
+1883 KVPKGKGDKEDK
-1895 ELKAWEERLNAFKS
+1895 VLKAWEERLNAFKS

-1957 LKPTT
+1957 LKATT

-2006 ADLHKALMEKTGD
+2006 ADLHKALLEKTGD
-2019 EDFASLAFRDGMMW
+2019 ENFASLAFRDGMMW

-2111 VDAKWAE
+2111 VDAKWNE
-2118 PIKQAD
+2118 SIKQAD

-2169 VKAREVAADI
+2169 MKAREVASEI

-2214 RKGFFNGGITGI
+2214 RKGFFNGGIVGI

-2276 LIRTGKGMVK
+2276 LIRTGKKLVE

-2291 KKRFENIGSALSE
+2291 KKRFENIGSALGE

-2316 GQFKDM
+2316 NQVKDM

-2334 WQDAQAVMSS
+2334 WQDAQAAMSS
-2344 LTSITGGVSKTFNAV
+2344 LGSITGGISKTFNAV

-2430 TTEKMN
+2430 TTAKMN
-2436 KIASSYEM
+2436 RIVSDYEK
-2444 GEKSI
+2444 GEKSNT
-2449 AMRIFGFNPS
+2449 MRIFGINPS
-2459 EYSKDTYEAAQ
+2459 AYSKETYEAAQ

-2475 PTNAYQ
+2475 PTDAYQ

-2519 EEMERSIKNA
+2519 EEMERSIRNA
-2529 AKNFLKDLYGV
+2529 AKNFLKELYGV

-2597 FLTQQIAEKGRL
+2597 FLTQQIEKKGRL

>member
-1 MADGNIGSLWLSL
+1 MSKAIEKITKGMRGVDEATQKAKREGESLVRALEGVNGNNFARVFREANAYI
-14 GIRDAVSKELN
+14 AKNSKEISG
-25 RIADGMTGVDAKTKK
+25 IAKI
-40 AQESLRKLAEE
+40 L
-51 NPAGKNVAFLD
+51 KNL
-62 KLKKAVG
+62 G
-69 DSTKE
+69 DSNAFT
-74 AKELQAVF
+74 
-82 EAIRNI
+82 
-88 RGGFGTLT
+88 GTL
-96 GGFGKKELLEYE
+96 
-108 FILRKIHSSLGKIS
+108 
-122 FGGLSGTG
+122 
-130 EGIYAKIEAVKSAMN
+130 
-145 GLRKINAEINRL
+145 
-157 HETAPRLSPKEK
+157 
-169 AEYHQTLSPLFDIRS
+169 
-184 AGENYLRSGVLSK
+184 
-197 AYAWANSLDEQI
+197 
-209 SKISSSYEKFLSSEK
+209 
-224 GVVES
+224 
-229 LKKEEEQSKKTT
+229 
-241 DATNEQTN
+241 
-249 ALKKQEEQLKAT
+249 LKA
-261 SAAQREKSA
+261 
-270 AESKAAVAP
+270 
-279 KGHPFVADKGLEK
+279 KGLEETAAALRK
-292 MLNNATR
+292 ANAELATLAKTEGKEADVSQWRTKISNALDYIKLLQDVIGQEKKLDNTKALNPNVDTKSLDSA
-299 TTEKVEEQKKSLS
+299 KKSLEGFRAEMTRLLQS
-312 GLSEAASKASRDV
+312 GGVDDSNVLGSFKKLLDVAKKDVQDIVATFKKDNPLSLFSGGAAKVETDLARVTEKLARLRDLMAEGTRKGFMTDMLGGSITELDKIMARLNAAKLNPTMLTDASQMRNLISDVLVEMTKATVAESAYRRERGKAVEVERAVNQEISNEHKAAQQERERDLQALSDYTKRYMELQEAKRKADEKAAKDAKDKARRQSEAEQRRIASDTAKMSRLYASMGLGIGKGERVGMRGLELGVNTAALDKALSEAAKFKKTIENTVVSMMGKGDRPAYEWYAAQV
-325 NEVLNKI
+325 NRLKENLTNATAAQKEL
-332 VGGNAAGMS
+332 NAAQEKANRKAES
-341 LDELAKK
+341 DDAKRRADEKRKEAQAARELALAEKQRQNQLEVTRARIQSVERALHNLQEK
-348 TARYSQELLELEA
+348 RFTAKMLGIDTSEA
-361 KLKHLKSNAE
+361 NAKIEHLKT
-371 ANPGKKGPD
+371 
-380 YSEVKSLEAKIKNA
+380 
-394 QIYLDLIQQI
+394 QLI
-404 RLKKDDLN
+404 
-412 ATGAKQPNVNTKELE
+412 G
-427 RGKALLDE
+427 
-435 FYGTL
+435 L
-440 RKIVSENGVDGLM
+440 RNIQLGLSM
-453 VLGNMPKALSGTM
+453 GDTSFLGRVGNLGNGREVQAANQLSGTY
-466 REIRSLLSSF
+466 S
-476 SKENPLSVFANGA
+476 
-489 DRAWTAIS
+489 
-497 NLETKMRDL
+497 
-506 QRLMEEGKKMGYK
+506 
-519 TDMLPENFYE
+519 
-529 LKRRLQELYRLF
+529 
-541 GDNSHRLT
+541 
-549 DKAYM
+549 
-554 DNLFSDVAKTMRIAA
+554 
-569 NAEHEYGK
+569 
-577 EKGKTIAA
+577 
-585 NKEAEAAENRNVAIV
+585 
-600 EAAVQRRIKA
+600 
-610 RQREAQKAA
+610 
-619 EAEKEANRYA
+619 
-629 AESVN
+629 
-634 RAIAAKREQRRQEE
+634 
-648 RDNKQRLSEIKAA
+648 
-661 EARYDSLGNKVRAL
+661 
-675 RREFSRGVALG
+675 
-686 ADVSKTEAE
+686 
-695 IRRLIGIMRYLM
+695 RLIGE
-707 TLKDRLASGDFN
+707 
-719 ALGRLGRTGSGH
+719 
-731 DTTLAGR
+731 
-738 VLQDQRAINAAQEK
+738 VEK
-752 TNREKEKSIER
+752 TNREKEKSIE
-763 AAAEEYNRQK
+763 
-773 RQKDA
+773 
-778 AKKAQDEELKNM
+778 
-790 SDYIKRYMTLVEEK
+790 
-804 RKVAEKAGI
+804 
-813 SPFFKNDNGLKNIKA
+813 
-828 EIDTLLERLGRV
+828 
-840 REDITLYQHAIGTGT
+840 
-855 KEGISFGQQG
+855 
-865 LKEANTE
+865 
-872 AEKLMRS
+872 
-879 ITNLQNVYDTLR
+879 
-891 VSQVNVK
+891 
-898 DLIGQTLQKQ
+898 
-908 RQDDIQRRM
+908 
-917 SDYYSKLEKDSA
+917 
-929 QAAAKAD
+929 
-936 REKTAAEKQRQNE
+936 
-949 LRNTE
+949 
-954 RRYDSLGNKVR
+954 
-965 QLRAEY
+965 
-971 SRGIS
+971 
-976 LGSDT
+976 
-981 SKAEAEINRLITIMR
+981 
-996 LLRTIQDKLYS
+996 
-1007 SDKWKDNLGVLGSV
+1007 
-1021 GSGHD
+1021 
-1026 TTLASRALQDQ
+1026 
-1037 RAINAAQEKTN
+1037 
-1048 REKEKSLDLE
+1048 LE
-1058 RAHQQEVAKT
+1058 RAHQQEVART
-1068 ADKVRGDLAAAFAG
+1068 AAKVRGDLAAAFAG
-1082 ANAESGNM
+1082 ANAEAGNM
-1090 RSILGD
+1090 RGVLDD

-1129 ALRSILGDAKKAD
+1129 ALRSILGDAAKAD

-1176 DDLYDT
+1176 DDLYNT

-1237 SEGKNNRN
+1237 SEGKNNRK

-1368 KTTLQLRSY
+1368 KTRLQLRSY

-1407 DVTSRSA
+1407 DASSRSA
-1414 AMNRL
+1414 AMSRL

-1424 MSVVQMQKAVKEGLV
+1424 MSVIQMQKAVKEGLV
-1439 SKELI
+1439 SKELV

-1474 GTKLKSVFNL
+1474 GTKLKSGFSSVFNL

-1499 ASSIYGELS
+1499 ASSINGELS
-1508 AIEEKTKSLQDP
+1508 AIEEKAKSLQDP

-1598 IANAIGATGGWTGAG
+1598 IANALGATGGWTGAG

-1621 KNLQDMKESSDA
+1621 KNLQDMKDSSDA
-1633 YQRQLSALDSRTRA
+1633 YQRQLSALDSRTRS

-1692 KSIAFSI
+1692 KSIGFSI
-1699 HSIGK
+1699 YRIGK
-1704 KAGDVTSDI
+1704 RAGDVTSDI

-1771 LEELTDFKFDLGKK
+1771 LEELTDFKFDSGKK

-1803 GLDQRKYNLV
+1803 GLDQRKYDLV

-1828 AQTALQDLFNEVRS
+1828 ARTALQDLANEVRS

-1858 DYNDMWNAVAQGL
+1858 DYNDMWNAVAQGF
-1871 GYRFIPDDKKSN
+1871 GYRFIPEDKKSN
-1883 KDPKNKVDNEDK
+1883 KVPKGKVDNEDK

-1948 ESLEKLEGA
+1948 ESLETLEKA

-1972 HREKS
+1972 HRERS

-2019 EDFASLAFRDGMMW
+2019 ENFASLAFRDGMMW

-2104 WEEKLLA
+2104 WEEKLIA
-2111 VDAKWAE
+2111 VDAKWDE
-2118 PIKQAD
+2118 RIKQAD

-2169 VKAREVAADI
+2169 VKAREVAAEI
-2179 RQHLNTA
+2179 RQYLNTA
-2186 LRDGSIDARE
+2186 LRDGSIDAIE

-2214 RKGFFNGGITGI
+2214 RKGFFNGGIVGI

-2253 EGRIKGDIALVA
+2253 EGRIKGDIGLVA

-2276 LIRTGKGMVK
+2276 LIRTGKKLVG

-2291 KKRFENIGSALSE
+2291 KKRFENIGSALGE

-2316 GQFKDM
+2316 NQVKDM

-2334 WQDAQAVMSS
+2334 WQDAQAAMSS
-2344 LTSITGGVSKTFNAV
+2344 LTSITGGISKTFNAV
-2359 KSGDIGG
+2359 KNLDIGG
-2366 AVSGV
+2366 TVSGV

-2430 TTEKMN
+2430 TTAKMN
-2436 KIASSYEM
+2436 RIVGDYEK
-2444 GEKSI
+2444 GEKSNT
-2449 AMRIFGFNPS
+2449 MRIFGINPS
-2459 EYSKDTYEAAQ
+2459 AYSKETYEAAQ

-2475 PTNAYQ
+2475 PTDAYQ

-2529 AKNFLKDLYGV
+2529 AKNFLKELYGV

-2577 LTKNIISQKIME
+2577 LTKDIISQKIME

-2597 FLTQQIAEKGRL
+2597 FLTQQIEKKGRL

>member
-14 GIRDAVSKELN
+14 GIRNAVSKELN

-184 AGENYLRSGVLSK
+184 AGENYLRSGDLSK

-279 KGHPFVADKGLEK
+279 KGPS
-292 MLNNATR
+292 R
-299 TTEKVEEQKKSLS
+299 YKVEVDEILNAFRGKASAVLGVKEDS
-312 GLSEAASKASRDV
+312 GRKYVDILNEANAAIEKIKEARAAAREAALGNKGVYDPKEFS
-325 NEVLNKI
+325 NLTPHLNK
-332 VGGNAAGMS
+332 ALEYLS
-341 LDELAKK
+341 LLQRIDIAQ
-348 TARYSQELLELEA
+348 R
-361 KLKHLKSNAE
+361 HI
-371 ANPGKKGPD
+371 
-380 YSEVKSLEAKIKNA
+380 SEVKAANPNVDTKNIKEATKLVENFRDKLLALQNDTI
-394 QIYLDLIQQI
+394 
-404 RLKKDDLN
+404 
-412 ATGAKQPNVNTKELE
+412 TGADS
-427 RGKALLDE
+427 AH
-435 FYGTL
+435 
-440 RKIVSENGVDGLM
+440 
-453 VLGNMPKALSGTM
+453 VLGAY
-466 REIRSLLSSF
+466 R
-476 SKENPLSVFANGA
+476 
-489 DRAWTAIS
+489 
-497 NLETKMRDL
+497 
-506 QRLMEEGKKMGYK
+506 K
-519 TDMLPENFYE
+519 TW
-529 LKRRLQELYRLF
+529 
-541 GDNSHRLT
+541 
-549 DKAYM
+549 A
-554 DNLFSDVAKTMRIAA
+554 
-569 NAEHEYGK
+569 
-577 EKGKTIAA
+577 
-585 NKEAEAAENRNVAIV
+585 
-600 EAAVQRRIKA
+600 
-610 RQREAQKAA
+610 
-619 EAEKEANRYA
+619 
-629 AESVN
+629 
-634 RAIAAKREQRRQEE
+634 
-648 RDNKQRLSEIKAA
+648 
-661 EARYDSLGNKVRAL
+661 
-675 RREFSRGVALG
+675 
-686 ADVSKTEAE
+686 
-695 IRRLIGIMRYLM
+695 M
-707 TLKDRLASGDFN
+707 TLKDVDAIIGKLQKPNPLSDLDGNFSKLDARIDSVREKLAKLRDLMNEGTQKGYNTSMLGERISGLGGVVTRMEAAMSNKNGELSN
-719 ALGRLGRTGSGH
+719 ADKMKQLFSDISVEVNKASTAMQTYGREKAKVVAAEKERDSIINKANRAAAAERQQNEALARTEVLLRNIDALIGRGTMLKVNTSDLANARQMVVELQQKIESFSGGGLLSNSFKDSLSNLKETKTVVAQLMKEQSEANRREAKKIADATRQQAQGANRAAAAERQRQRELEVTRARIQSVERALHNLQEKRFTAKMLGIDTSEANAKIEHLKTQLIGLRNIQLGLSMGDTSFLGRVGNLGNGREVQAANQ
-731 DTTLAGR
+731 LAGTYSR
-738 VLQDQRAINAAQEK
+738 LIGEV
-752 TNREKEKSIER
+752 EKSIE
-763 AAAEEYNRQK
+763 
-773 RQKDA
+773 
-778 AKKAQDEELKNM
+778 
-790 SDYIKRYMTLVEEK
+790 
-804 RKVAEKAGI
+804 
-813 SPFFKNDNGLKNIKA
+813 
-828 EIDTLLERLGRV
+828 
-840 REDITLYQHAIGTGT
+840 
-855 KEGISFGQQG
+855 
-865 LKEANTE
+865 
-872 AEKLMRS
+872 
-879 ITNLQNVYDTLR
+879 
-891 VSQVNVK
+891 
-898 DLIGQTLQKQ
+898 
-908 RQDDIQRRM
+908 
-917 SDYYSKLEKDSA
+917 
-929 QAAAKAD
+929 
-936 REKTAAEKQRQNE
+936 
-949 LRNTE
+949 
-954 RRYDSLGNKVR
+954 
-965 QLRAEY
+965 
-971 SRGIS
+971 
-976 LGSDT
+976 
-981 SKAEAEINRLITIMR
+981 
-996 LLRTIQDKLYS
+996 
-1007 SDKWKDNLGVLGSV
+1007 
-1021 GSGHD
+1021 
-1026 TTLASRALQDQ
+1026 
-1037 RAINAAQEKTN
+1037 
-1048 REKEKSLDLE
+1048 LE

-1068 ADKVRGDLAAAFAG
+1068 AAKVRGDLAAAFAG

-1325 RATDLVLAMDKLT
+1325 RVTDLVLAMDKLT

-1368 KTTLQLRSY
+1368 KTRLQLRSY

-1474 GTKLKSVFNL
+1474 GTKLKSGFNL

-1771 LEELTDFKFDLGKK
+1771 LEELTDFKFDSGKK

-1828 AQTALQDLFNEVRS
+1828 AQTALQDLYNEVRS

-1883 KDPKNKVDNEDK
+1883 KVPKGKGDKEDK

-1972 HREKS
+1972 HRERS

-2141 EKGQVMDAQFKQS
+2141 EKGQVRDAQFKQS

-2214 RKGFFNGGITGI
+2214 RKGFFNGGIIGI

-2253 EGRIKGDIALVA
+2253 EGRIKGDIGLVA

-2276 LIRTGKGMVK
+2276 LIRTGKKLVG

-2291 KKRFENIGSALSE
+2291 KKRFENIGSALGE

-2316 GQFKDM
+2316 NQVKDM

-2430 TTEKMN
+2430 TTAKMN
-2436 KIASSYEM
+2436 KIVSSYEN
-2444 GEKSI
+2444 GEKSNI
-2449 AMRIFGFNPS
+2449 MRIAGINPS
-2459 EYSKDTYEAAQ
+2459 AYSKETYEAAQ

-2529 AKNFLKDLYGV
+2529 AKNFLKELYGV

-2567 KKKAKEMVKD
+2567 KKKAKEMVKG

-2653 TTNTIKGVTEETAD
+2653 TTNTINGVTEETAD

>member
-1 MADGNIGSLWLSL
+1 MDLQREIIKLQLEGVDLFKKGSLDPKGLEWADGL
-14 GIRDAVSKELN
+14 E
-25 RIADGMTGVDAKTKK
+25 KK
-40 AQESLRKLAEE
+40 INKLY
-51 NPAGKNVAFLD
+51 
-62 KLKKAVG
+62 KAY
-69 DSTKE
+69 
-74 AKELQAVF
+74 
-82 EAIRNI
+82 
-88 RGGFGTLT
+88 GTLR
-96 GGFGKKELLEYE
+96 EEE
-108 FILRKIHSSLGKIS
+108 
-122 FGGLSGTG
+122 
-130 EGIYAKIEAVKSAMN
+130 
-145 GLRKINAEINRL
+145 
-157 HETAPRLSPKEK
+157 EK
-169 AEYHQTLSPLFDIRS
+169 QLA
-184 AGENYLRSGVLSK
+184 
-197 AYAWANSLDEQI
+197 
-209 SKISSSYEKFLSSEK
+209 SSEK
-224 GVVES
+224 KASTE
-229 LKKEEEQSKKTT
+229 KQNEERTRRSADASREKT
-241 DATNEQTN
+241 E
-249 ALKKQEEQLKAT
+249 ALKREETALNNAT
-261 SAAQREKSA
+261 AAQEKKNEA
-270 AESKAAVAP
+270 DRKAAVAP
-279 KGHPFVADKGLEK
+279 KGQP
-292 MLNNATR
+292 R
-299 TTEKVEEQKKSLS
+299 YKVE
-312 GLSEAASKASRDV
+312 V
-325 NEVLNKI
+325 
-332 VGGNAAGMS
+332 
-341 LDELAKK
+341 DE
-348 TARYSQELLELEA
+348 
-361 KLKHLKSNAE
+361 
-371 ANPGKKGPD
+371 
-380 YSEVKSLEAKIKNA
+380 I
-394 QIYLDLIQQI
+394 
-404 RLKKDDLN
+404 LN
-412 ATGAKQPNVNTKELE
+412 AF
-427 RGKALLDE
+427 RGKA
-435 FYGTL
+435 
-440 RKIVSENGVDGLM
+440 SA
-453 VLGNMPKALSGTM
+453 VLGVK
-466 REIRSLLSSF
+466 
-476 SKENPLSVFANGA
+476 
-489 DRAWTAIS
+489 
-497 NLETKMRDL
+497 
-506 QRLMEEGKKMGYK
+506 
-519 TDMLPENFYE
+519 
-529 LKRRLQELYRLF
+529 
-541 GDNSHRLT
+541 
-549 DKAYM
+549 
-554 DNLFSDVAKTMRIAA
+554 
-569 NAEHEYGK
+569 EYGGRK
-577 EKGKTIAA
+577 YVDIL
-585 NKEAEAAENRNVAIV
+585 NEANVAIEKIKEARAAAR
-600 EAAVQRRIKA
+600 EAA
-610 RQREAQKAA
+610 
-619 EAEKEANRYA
+619 
-629 AESVN
+629 
-634 RAIAAKREQRRQEE
+634 
-648 RDNKQRLSEIKAA
+648 
-661 EARYDSLGNKVRAL
+661 LGNKGVYDPK
-675 RREFSRGVALG
+675 EFSNIFPHLRKALDYLSLLQRIDIAQRKIGEIKSSNPNVDTRKIKEATRLVENFREKLLGLEIDKKTG
-686 ADVSKTEAE
+686 ADAAHVLGMYGKTWA
-695 IRRLIGIMRYLM
+695 M
-707 TLKDRLASGDFN
+707 TLKDVDSIIGRLQKPNPLSDLDNNFSKLDARIDSVREKLAKLRDLMNEGAQKGYNTSMFGERISGLGGVVARMEAAMSNKNGELSNADKMKQLFNDISVEVNKASTAMSTYGREKAKVMAAEKERDSIISKANRVAAAERQQNEALARTEVLLRNIDTLIGRGTMLKVNTSDLVNARQMVVELQQKIESFSGGLLSNGFKDSLSNLRETKTVVNQLMKEQSEANRREAKKITDAARQQSQETNRVAAAERQRQRELEVTRARIQSVERALHNLQEKRFTAKMLGIDTSEANAKIEHLKTQLIGLRNILLGLSMGDTSF
-719 ALGRLGRTGSGH
+719 LGRVGNLGNGREVQAANQLSG
-731 DTTLAGR
+731 TYSRLIGE
-738 VLQDQRAINAAQEK
+738 VEK
-752 TNREKEKSIER
+752 TNREKEKSIE
-763 AAAEEYNRQK
+763 
-773 RQKDA
+773 
-778 AKKAQDEELKNM
+778 
-790 SDYIKRYMTLVEEK
+790 
-804 RKVAEKAGI
+804 
-813 SPFFKNDNGLKNIKA
+813 
-828 EIDTLLERLGRV
+828 
-840 REDITLYQHAIGTGT
+840 
-855 KEGISFGQQG
+855 
-865 LKEANTE
+865 
-872 AEKLMRS
+872 
-879 ITNLQNVYDTLR
+879 
-891 VSQVNVK
+891 
-898 DLIGQTLQKQ
+898 
-908 RQDDIQRRM
+908 
-917 SDYYSKLEKDSA
+917 
-929 QAAAKAD
+929 
-936 REKTAAEKQRQNE
+936 
-949 LRNTE
+949 
-954 RRYDSLGNKVR
+954 
-965 QLRAEY
+965 
-971 SRGIS
+971 
-976 LGSDT
+976 
-981 SKAEAEINRLITIMR
+981 
-996 LLRTIQDKLYS
+996 
-1007 SDKWKDNLGVLGSV
+1007 
-1021 GSGHD
+1021 
-1026 TTLASRALQDQ
+1026 
-1037 RAINAAQEKTN
+1037 
-1048 REKEKSLDLE
+1048 LE
-1058 RAHQQEVAKT
+1058 RAHQQEVART
-1068 ADKVRGDLAAAFAG
+1068 AAKVRGDLAAAFAG
-1082 ANAESGNM
+1082 ANAEAGNM
-1090 RSILGD
+1090 RGVLDD

-1129 ALRSILGDAKKAD
+1129 ALRSILGDAAKAD

-1176 DDLYDT
+1176 DDLYNT

-1237 SEGKNNRN
+1237 SEGKNNRK

-1325 RATDLVLAMDKLT
+1325 RVTDLVLAMDKLT

-1368 KTTLQLRSY
+1368 KTRLQLRSY

-1407 DVTSRSA
+1407 DASSRSA
-1414 AMNRL
+1414 AMSRL

-1439 SKELI
+1439 SKELV

-1474 GTKLKSVFNL
+1474 GTKLKSGFSSVFNL

-1508 AIEEKTKSLQDP
+1508 AIKEKTKSLQDP

-1598 IANAIGATGGWTGAG
+1598 IANALGATGGWTGAG

-1692 KSIAFSI
+1692 KSIGFSI
-1699 HSIGK
+1699 YRIGK
-1704 KAGDVTSDI
+1704 RAGDVTSDI

-1764 VPQIRKK
+1764 IPQIRKK
-1771 LEELTDFKFDLGKK
+1771 LEELTDFKFDSGKK

-1803 GLDQRKYNLV
+1803 GLDQRKYDLV

-1828 AQTALQDLFNEVRS
+1828 ARTALQDLANEVRS

-1849 KAEIAKARK
+1849 KAEIVKARK

-1871 GYRFIPDDKKSN
+1871 GYRFIPEDKKSN
-1883 KDPKNKVDNEDK
+1883 KVPKGKGDKEDK
-1895 ELKAWEERLNAFKS
+1895 VLKAWEERLNAFKS

-1948 ESLEKLEGA
+1948 ESLEKLEKA
-1957 LKPTT
+1957 LKATT

-1972 HREKS
+1972 HRERS

-2006 ADLHKALMEKTGD
+2006 ADLHKALLEKTGD

-2104 WEEKLLA
+2104 WEEKLIA
-2111 VDAKWAE
+2111 VDAKWDE
-2118 PIKQAD
+2118 RIKQAD

-2169 VKAREVAADI
+2169 MKAREVASEI

-2214 RKGFFNGGITGI
+2214 RKGFFNGGIVGI

-2253 EGRIKGDIALVA
+2253 EGRIKGDIGLVA

-2276 LIRTGKGMVK
+2276 LIRTGKKLVG

-2291 KKRFENIGSALSE
+2291 KKRFENIGSALGE

-2316 GQFKDM
+2316 NQVKDM

-2334 WQDAQAVMSS
+2334 WQDAQAAMSS
-2344 LTSITGGVSKTFNAV
+2344 LTSITGGISKTFNAV

-2430 TTEKMN
+2430 TTAKMN
-2436 KIASSYEM
+2436 RIVGDYEK
-2444 GEKSI
+2444 GEKSNI
-2449 AMRIFGFNPS
+2449 MRIYGINPS
-2459 EYSKDTYEAAQ
+2459 AYSKDTYEAAQ

-2475 PTNAYQ
+2475 PTDAYQ

-2529 AKNFLKDLYGV
+2529 AKNFLKELYGV

-2597 FLTQQIAEKGRL
+2597 FLTQQIEKKGRL

-2653 TTNTIKGVTEETAD
+2653 ATNTIKGVTEETAD

>member
-14 GIRDAVSKELN
+14 GIRDEMSKAIEKITKGMKGVDEATQKAKREGESLVRALEGVNGNNFARVFREANAYIAKNSKEISG
-25 RIADGMTGVDAKTKK
+25 IAKI
-40 AQESLRKLAEE
+40 L
-51 NPAGKNVAFLD
+51 KNL
-62 KLKKAVG
+62 G
-69 DSTKE
+69 DSNAFT
-74 AKELQAVF
+74 
-82 EAIRNI
+82 
-88 RGGFGTLT
+88 GTL
-96 GGFGKKELLEYE
+96 
-108 FILRKIHSSLGKIS
+108 
-122 FGGLSGTG
+122 
-130 EGIYAKIEAVKSAMN
+130 
-145 GLRKINAEINRL
+145 
-157 HETAPRLSPKEK
+157 
-169 AEYHQTLSPLFDIRS
+169 
-184 AGENYLRSGVLSK
+184 
-197 AYAWANSLDEQI
+197 
-209 SKISSSYEKFLSSEK
+209 
-224 GVVES
+224 
-229 LKKEEEQSKKTT
+229 
-241 DATNEQTN
+241 
-249 ALKKQEEQLKAT
+249 LKA
-261 SAAQREKSA
+261 
-270 AESKAAVAP
+270 
-279 KGHPFVADKGLEK
+279 KGLEETAAALRK
-292 MLNNATR
+292 ANAELAVLAKTEGKEADVSQWRTKISNALDYIKLLQDVIGQEKKLDNTKALNPNVDTKSLDNA
-299 TTEKVEEQKKSLS
+299 KKSLEGFRAEMTRLLQS
-312 GLSEAASKASRDV
+312 GGVDDSNVLGSFKKLLDVAKKDVQDIVASFKKDNPLSLFSGGAAKVETDLARVTEKLARLRDLMAEGTRKGFMTGMLGGSITELDKIMARLNAAKTNPTMLTDASQMRNLISDVLVEMTKATVAESAYRRERGKTVEVERAVNQEISNEHKAAQQERERDLQALSDYTKRYMELQEAKRKADEKAAKDAKDKARRQSEAEQRRIASDTAKMSRLYASMGLGIGKGERVGMRGLELGVNTAALDKALSEAAKFKKTIENTVVSMMGKGDRPAYEWYAAQV
-325 NEVLNKI
+325 NRLKENLTNATAAQKEL
-332 VGGNAAGMS
+332 NAAQEKVNREAAR
-341 LDELAKK
+341 DDARRRAEEKRKEAQAARELAQAEKQRQNQLEVTRARIQSVERALHNLQEK
-348 TARYSQELLELEA
+348 RFTAKMLGIDTSEA
-361 KLKHLKSNAE
+361 NAKIEHLKT
-371 ANPGKKGPD
+371 
-380 YSEVKSLEAKIKNA
+380 
-394 QIYLDLIQQI
+394 QLI
-404 RLKKDDLN
+404 
-412 ATGAKQPNVNTKELE
+412 G
-427 RGKALLDE
+427 
-435 FYGTL
+435 L
-440 RKIVSENGVDGLM
+440 RNIQLGLSM
-453 VLGNMPKALSGTM
+453 GDTSFLGRVGNLGNGREVQAANQLSGTY
-466 REIRSLLSSF
+466 S
-476 SKENPLSVFANGA
+476 
-489 DRAWTAIS
+489 
-497 NLETKMRDL
+497 
-506 QRLMEEGKKMGYK
+506 
-519 TDMLPENFYE
+519 
-529 LKRRLQELYRLF
+529 
-541 GDNSHRLT
+541 
-549 DKAYM
+549 
-554 DNLFSDVAKTMRIAA
+554 
-569 NAEHEYGK
+569 
-577 EKGKTIAA
+577 
-585 NKEAEAAENRNVAIV
+585 
-600 EAAVQRRIKA
+600 
-610 RQREAQKAA
+610 
-619 EAEKEANRYA
+619 
-629 AESVN
+629 
-634 RAIAAKREQRRQEE
+634 
-648 RDNKQRLSEIKAA
+648 
-661 EARYDSLGNKVRAL
+661 
-675 RREFSRGVALG
+675 
-686 ADVSKTEAE
+686 
-695 IRRLIGIMRYLM
+695 RLIGE
-707 TLKDRLASGDFN
+707 
-719 ALGRLGRTGSGH
+719 
-731 DTTLAGR
+731 
-738 VLQDQRAINAAQEK
+738 VEK
-752 TNREKEKSIER
+752 TNREKEKSIE
-763 AAAEEYNRQK
+763 
-773 RQKDA
+773 
-778 AKKAQDEELKNM
+778 
-790 SDYIKRYMTLVEEK
+790 
-804 RKVAEKAGI
+804 
-813 SPFFKNDNGLKNIKA
+813 
-828 EIDTLLERLGRV
+828 
-840 REDITLYQHAIGTGT
+840 
-855 KEGISFGQQG
+855 
-865 LKEANTE
+865 
-872 AEKLMRS
+872 
-879 ITNLQNVYDTLR
+879 
-891 VSQVNVK
+891 
-898 DLIGQTLQKQ
+898 
-908 RQDDIQRRM
+908 
-917 SDYYSKLEKDSA
+917 
-929 QAAAKAD
+929 
-936 REKTAAEKQRQNE
+936 
-949 LRNTE
+949 
-954 RRYDSLGNKVR
+954 
-965 QLRAEY
+965 
-971 SRGIS
+971 
-976 LGSDT
+976 
-981 SKAEAEINRLITIMR
+981 
-996 LLRTIQDKLYS
+996 
-1007 SDKWKDNLGVLGSV
+1007 
-1021 GSGHD
+1021 
-1026 TTLASRALQDQ
+1026 
-1037 RAINAAQEKTN
+1037 
-1048 REKEKSLDLE
+1048 LE
-1058 RAHQQEVAKT
+1058 RAHQQEVART
-1068 ADKVRGDLAAAFAG
+1068 AAKVRGDLAAAFAG
-1082 ANAESGNM
+1082 ANAEAGNM
-1090 RSILGD
+1090 RGVLDD

-1129 ALRSILGDAKKAD
+1129 ALRSILGDAAKAD

-1176 DDLYDT
+1176 DDLYNT

-1237 SEGKNNRN
+1237 SEGKNNRK

-1325 RATDLVLAMDKLT
+1325 RVTDLVLAMDKLT

-1368 KTTLQLRSY
+1368 KTRLQLRSY

-1407 DVTSRSA
+1407 DASSRSA
-1414 AMNRL
+1414 AMSRL

-1424 MSVVQMQKAVKEGLV
+1424 MSVIQMQKAVKEGLV
-1439 SKELI
+1439 SKELV

-1474 GTKLKSVFNL
+1474 GTKLKSGFSSVFNL

-1581 RKGVEGAKNMAS
+1581 RKGVEGAKDMAS

-1598 IANAIGATGGWTGAG
+1598 IANALGATGGWTGAG

-1679 KWGTFQARMTKWN
+1679 KWGTFQARVTKWN
-1692 KSIAFSI
+1692 KSIGFSI
-1699 HSIGK
+1699 YRIGK
-1704 KAGDVTSDI
+1704 RAGDVTSDI

-1764 VPQIRKK
+1764 IPQIRKK
-1771 LEELTDFKFDLGKK
+1771 LEELTDFKFDSGKK

-1803 GLDQRKYNLV
+1803 GLDQRKYDLV

-1828 AQTALQDLFNEVRS
+1828 AQTALQDLANEVRS

-1858 DYNDMWNAVAQGL
+1858 DYNDMWNAVAQGF
-1871 GYRFIPDDKKSN
+1871 GYRFIPEDKKSN
-1883 KDPKNKVDNEDK
+1883 KVPKGKGDKEDK
-1895 ELKAWEERLNAFKS
+1895 VLKAWEERLNAFKS

-1957 LKPTT
+1957 LKATT

-1972 HREKS
+1972 HRERS

-2006 ADLHKALMEKTGD
+2006 ADLHKALLEKTGD

-2089 GYLEKAADAIKETAT
+2089 GYLEKAADAIKETAI
-2104 WEEKLLA
+2104 WEEKLIA
-2111 VDAKWAE
+2111 VDAKWDE
-2118 PIKQAD
+2118 RIKQAD

-2169 VKAREVAADI
+2169 MKAREVASEI

-2214 RKGFFNGGITGI
+2214 RKGFFNGGIVGI

-2265 EGLKLKMTGED
+2265 EGLKLKATGED
-2276 LIRTGKGMVK
+2276 LIRTGKKLVE

-2291 KKRFENIGSALSE
+2291 KKRFENIGSALGE

-2316 GQFKDM
+2316 NQVKDM

-2334 WQDAQAVMSS
+2334 WQDAQAAMSS
-2344 LTSITGGVSKTFNAV
+2344 LTSITGGISKTFNAV

-2430 TTEKMN
+2430 TTAKMN
-2436 KIASSYEM
+2436 KIVSNYET
-2444 GEKSI
+2444 GEKSSV
-2449 AMRIFGFNPS
+2449 MRIFGFNPS

-2529 AKNFLKDLYGV
+2529 AKNFLKELYGV

-2567 KKKAKEMVKD
+2567 KKKAKEIVKD

-2597 FLTQQIAEKGRL
+2597 FLTQQIEKKGRL

-2653 TTNTIKGVTEETAD
+2653 ATNTIKGVTEETAD

>member
-14 GIRDAVSKELN
+14 GIRDEMSKAIEKITKGMRGVDEATQKAKREGESLVKALEGINGNNFARVFREANAYIAKNSKEISG
-25 RIADGMTGVDAKTKK
+25 IAKI
-40 AQESLRKLAEE
+40 L
-51 NPAGKNVAFLD
+51 KNL
-62 KLKKAVG
+62 G
-69 DSTKE
+69 DSNAFT
-74 AKELQAVF
+74 
-82 EAIRNI
+82 
-88 RGGFGTLT
+88 GTL
-96 GGFGKKELLEYE
+96 
-108 FILRKIHSSLGKIS
+108 
-122 FGGLSGTG
+122 
-130 EGIYAKIEAVKSAMN
+130 
-145 GLRKINAEINRL
+145 
-157 HETAPRLSPKEK
+157 
-169 AEYHQTLSPLFDIRS
+169 
-184 AGENYLRSGVLSK
+184 
-197 AYAWANSLDEQI
+197 
-209 SKISSSYEKFLSSEK
+209 
-224 GVVES
+224 
-229 LKKEEEQSKKTT
+229 
-241 DATNEQTN
+241 
-249 ALKKQEEQLKAT
+249 LKA
-261 SAAQREKSA
+261 
-270 AESKAAVAP
+270 
-279 KGHPFVADKGLEK
+279 KGLEETAAALRK
-292 MLNNATR
+292 ANAELAVLAKTEGKEADVSQWRTKISNALDYIKLLQDIIGQEKKLDNTKALNPNVDTKSLDNA
-299 TTEKVEEQKKSLS
+299 KKSLEGFRAEMTRLLQS
-312 GLSEAASKASRDV
+312 GGVDDSNVLGSFKKLLDVAKKDVQDIVATFKKDNPLSLFSGGAAKVETDLARVTEKLARLRDLMAEGTRKGFMTGMLGGSITELDKIMARLNAAKLNPTMLTDASQMRNLISDVLVEMTKATVAESAYRRERGKTVEVERAVNQEISNEHKAAQQERERDLQALSDYTKRYMELQEAKRKADERAAKDAKDKARRQSEAEQRRIASDTAKMSRLYASMGLGIGKGERVGMRGLELGVNTAALDKALSEAAKFKKTIENTVVSMMGKGGRPAYEWYAAQV
-325 NEVLNKI
+325 NRLKENLTNATAAQKEL
-332 VGGNAAGMS
+332 NAAQEKANRKAAS
-341 LDELAKK
+341 DDAKRRADEKRREAQAARELAQAEKQRQNQLEVTRARIQSVERALHNLQEK
-348 TARYSQELLELEA
+348 RFTAKMLGIDTSEA
-361 KLKHLKSNAE
+361 NAKIEHLKT
-371 ANPGKKGPD
+371 
-380 YSEVKSLEAKIKNA
+380 
-394 QIYLDLIQQI
+394 QLI
-404 RLKKDDLN
+404 
-412 ATGAKQPNVNTKELE
+412 G
-427 RGKALLDE
+427 
-435 FYGTL
+435 L
-440 RKIVSENGVDGLM
+440 RNIQLGLSM
-453 VLGNMPKALSGTM
+453 GDTSFLGRVGNLGNGREVQAANRLSGTY
-466 REIRSLLSSF
+466 S
-476 SKENPLSVFANGA
+476 
-489 DRAWTAIS
+489 
-497 NLETKMRDL
+497 
-506 QRLMEEGKKMGYK
+506 
-519 TDMLPENFYE
+519 
-529 LKRRLQELYRLF
+529 
-541 GDNSHRLT
+541 
-549 DKAYM
+549 
-554 DNLFSDVAKTMRIAA
+554 
-569 NAEHEYGK
+569 
-577 EKGKTIAA
+577 
-585 NKEAEAAENRNVAIV
+585 
-600 EAAVQRRIKA
+600 
-610 RQREAQKAA
+610 
-619 EAEKEANRYA
+619 
-629 AESVN
+629 
-634 RAIAAKREQRRQEE
+634 
-648 RDNKQRLSEIKAA
+648 
-661 EARYDSLGNKVRAL
+661 
-675 RREFSRGVALG
+675 
-686 ADVSKTEAE
+686 
-695 IRRLIGIMRYLM
+695 RLIGE
-707 TLKDRLASGDFN
+707 
-719 ALGRLGRTGSGH
+719 
-731 DTTLAGR
+731 
-738 VLQDQRAINAAQEK
+738 VEK
-752 TNREKEKSIER
+752 TNREKEKSIE
-763 AAAEEYNRQK
+763 
-773 RQKDA
+773 
-778 AKKAQDEELKNM
+778 
-790 SDYIKRYMTLVEEK
+790 
-804 RKVAEKAGI
+804 
-813 SPFFKNDNGLKNIKA
+813 
-828 EIDTLLERLGRV
+828 
-840 REDITLYQHAIGTGT
+840 
-855 KEGISFGQQG
+855 
-865 LKEANTE
+865 
-872 AEKLMRS
+872 
-879 ITNLQNVYDTLR
+879 
-891 VSQVNVK
+891 
-898 DLIGQTLQKQ
+898 
-908 RQDDIQRRM
+908 
-917 SDYYSKLEKDSA
+917 
-929 QAAAKAD
+929 
-936 REKTAAEKQRQNE
+936 
-949 LRNTE
+949 
-954 RRYDSLGNKVR
+954 
-965 QLRAEY
+965 
-971 SRGIS
+971 
-976 LGSDT
+976 
-981 SKAEAEINRLITIMR
+981 
-996 LLRTIQDKLYS
+996 
-1007 SDKWKDNLGVLGSV
+1007 
-1021 GSGHD
+1021 
-1026 TTLASRALQDQ
+1026 
-1037 RAINAAQEKTN
+1037 
-1048 REKEKSLDLE
+1048 LE
-1058 RAHQQEVAKT
+1058 RAHQQEVART
-1068 ADKVRGDLAAAFAG
+1068 AAKVRGDLAAAFAG
-1082 ANAESGNM
+1082 ANAEAGNM
-1090 RSILGD
+1090 RGVLDD

-1129 ALRSILGDAKKAD
+1129 ALRSILGDAAKAD

-1176 DDLYDT
+1176 DDLYNT

-1237 SEGKNNRN
+1237 SEGKNNRK

-1338 PAMLSF
+1338 PAMLTF

-1368 KTTLQLRSY
+1368 KTRLQLRSY

-1407 DVTSRSA
+1407 DASSRSA
-1414 AMNRL
+1414 AMSRL

-1439 SKELI
+1439 SKELV

-1474 GTKLKSVFNL
+1474 GTKLKSGFSSVFNL

-1598 IANAIGATGGWTGAG
+1598 IANALGATGGWTGAG

-1692 KSIAFSI
+1692 KSIGFSI
-1699 HSIGK
+1699 YRIGK
-1704 KAGDVTSDI
+1704 RAGDVTSDI

-1764 VPQIRKK
+1764 IPQIRKK
-1771 LEELTDFKFDLGKK
+1771 LEELTDFKFDSGKK
-1785 PNQVTGKT
+1785 SNQVTGKT

-1803 GLDQRKYNLV
+1803 GLDQRKYDLV

-1828 AQTALQDLFNEVRS
+1828 AQTALQDLANEVRS

-1858 DYNDMWNAVAQGL
+1858 DYNDMWNAVAQGF
-1871 GYRFIPDDKKSN
+1871 GYRFIPEDKKSN
-1883 KDPKNKVDNEDK
+1883 KMPKGKGDKEDK

-1937 EVGDLSFDKYL
+1937 EVGDLSFDKYI
-1948 ESLEKLEGA
+1948 ESLEKLEKA
-1957 LKPTT
+1957 LKATT
-1962 TERKKAITAL
+1962 PERKKAITAL
-1972 HREKS
+1972 HRERS

-2019 EDFASLAFRDGMMW
+2019 ENFASLAFRDGMMW

-2104 WEEKLLA
+2104 WEEKLIA
-2111 VDAKWAE
+2111 VDAKWDE
-2118 PIKQAD
+2118 RIKQAD

-2169 VKAREVAADI
+2169 MKAREVAAEI

-2214 RKGFFNGGITGI
+2214 RKGFFNGGIVGI

-2231 EEGNAKISMGA
+2231 EEGNAKISMGS

-2253 EGRIKGDIALVA
+2253 EGRIKGDIGLVA
-2265 EGLKLKMTGED
+2265 EGLKLKVTGED
-2276 LIRTGKGMVK
+2276 LIRTGKKLVE

-2291 KKRFENIGSALSE
+2291 KKRFENIGSALGE
-2304 IANIANGISDAF
+2304 IANIANGINDAF
-2316 GQFKDM
+2316 NQVKDM

-2344 LTSITGGVSKTFNAV
+2344 LGSITGGISKTFNAV

-2377 PITAFAKAHDAK
+2377 PVTAFAKAHDAK

-2430 TTEKMN
+2430 TTAKMN
-2436 KIASSYEM
+2436 KIVSSYEN
-2444 GEKSI
+2444 GEKSNI
-2449 AMRIFGFNPS
+2449 MRIAGINPS
-2459 EYSKDTYEAAQ
+2459 AYSKETYEAAQ

-2475 PTNAYQ
+2475 PTDAYQ

-2529 AKNFLKDLYGV
+2529 AKNFLKELYGV

-2562 AIDAY
+2562 AIGAY

-2597 FLTQQIAEKGRL
+2597 FLTQQIEKKGRL

-2653 TTNTIKGVTEETAD
+2653 TTNTITGVTEETAD

>member
-14 GIRDAVSKELN
+14 GIRDEMSKAIEKITKGMRGVDEATQKAKREGESLVKALEGINGNNFARVFREANAYIAKNSKEISG
-25 RIADGMTGVDAKTKK
+25 IAKI
-40 AQESLRKLAEE
+40 L
-51 NPAGKNVAFLD
+51 KNL
-62 KLKKAVG
+62 G
-69 DSTKE
+69 DSNAFT
-74 AKELQAVF
+74 
-82 EAIRNI
+82 
-88 RGGFGTLT
+88 GTL
-96 GGFGKKELLEYE
+96 
-108 FILRKIHSSLGKIS
+108 
-122 FGGLSGTG
+122 
-130 EGIYAKIEAVKSAMN
+130 
-145 GLRKINAEINRL
+145 
-157 HETAPRLSPKEK
+157 
-169 AEYHQTLSPLFDIRS
+169 
-184 AGENYLRSGVLSK
+184 
-197 AYAWANSLDEQI
+197 
-209 SKISSSYEKFLSSEK
+209 
-224 GVVES
+224 
-229 LKKEEEQSKKTT
+229 
-241 DATNEQTN
+241 
-249 ALKKQEEQLKAT
+249 LKA
-261 SAAQREKSA
+261 
-270 AESKAAVAP
+270 
-279 KGHPFVADKGLEK
+279 KGLEETAAALRK
-292 MLNNATR
+292 ANAELATLAKTEGKEADVSQWRTKISNALDYIKLLQDIIGQEKKLDNTKALNPNVDTKSLDSA
-299 TTEKVEEQKKSLS
+299 KKSLEGFRGEMTRLLQS
-312 GLSEAASKASRDV
+312 GGVDDSNVLGSFKKLLDVAKKDVQDIVATFKKDNPLSLFSGGAAKVETDLARVTEKLARLRDLMAEGTRKGFMTGMLGGSITELDKIMTRLNAAKLNPTMLTDASQMRNLISDVLVEMTKATVAESAYRRERGKTVEVERAVNQEISNEHKAAQQERERDLQALSDYTKRYMELQEAKRKADEKAAKDAKDKARRQSEAEQRRIASDTAKMSRLYASMGLGIGKGERVRMRGLELVVNTAALDKALSEAAKFKKTIENTVVSMMGKGDRPAYEWYAAQV
-325 NEVLNKI
+325 NRLKENLTNATVAQKEL
-332 VGGNAAGMS
+332 NAAQEKANREAAR
-341 LDELAKK
+341 DDARRRAEEKRKEAQAARELAQAEKQRQNQLEVTRARIQSVERALHNLQEK
-348 TARYSQELLELEA
+348 RFTAKMLGIDTSEA
-361 KLKHLKSNAE
+361 NAKIEHLKT
-371 ANPGKKGPD
+371 
-380 YSEVKSLEAKIKNA
+380 
-394 QIYLDLIQQI
+394 QLI
-404 RLKKDDLN
+404 
-412 ATGAKQPNVNTKELE
+412 G
-427 RGKALLDE
+427 
-435 FYGTL
+435 L
-440 RKIVSENGVDGLM
+440 RNIQLGLSM
-453 VLGNMPKALSGTM
+453 GDTSFLGRVGNLGNGREVQAANQLSGTY
-466 REIRSLLSSF
+466 S
-476 SKENPLSVFANGA
+476 
-489 DRAWTAIS
+489 
-497 NLETKMRDL
+497 
-506 QRLMEEGKKMGYK
+506 
-519 TDMLPENFYE
+519 
-529 LKRRLQELYRLF
+529 
-541 GDNSHRLT
+541 
-549 DKAYM
+549 
-554 DNLFSDVAKTMRIAA
+554 
-569 NAEHEYGK
+569 
-577 EKGKTIAA
+577 
-585 NKEAEAAENRNVAIV
+585 
-600 EAAVQRRIKA
+600 
-610 RQREAQKAA
+610 
-619 EAEKEANRYA
+619 
-629 AESVN
+629 
-634 RAIAAKREQRRQEE
+634 
-648 RDNKQRLSEIKAA
+648 
-661 EARYDSLGNKVRAL
+661 
-675 RREFSRGVALG
+675 
-686 ADVSKTEAE
+686 
-695 IRRLIGIMRYLM
+695 RLIGE
-707 TLKDRLASGDFN
+707 
-719 ALGRLGRTGSGH
+719 
-731 DTTLAGR
+731 
-738 VLQDQRAINAAQEK
+738 VEK
-752 TNREKEKSIER
+752 TNREKEKSIE
-763 AAAEEYNRQK
+763 
-773 RQKDA
+773 
-778 AKKAQDEELKNM
+778 
-790 SDYIKRYMTLVEEK
+790 
-804 RKVAEKAGI
+804 
-813 SPFFKNDNGLKNIKA
+813 
-828 EIDTLLERLGRV
+828 LER
-840 REDITLYQHAIGTGT
+840 T
-855 KEGISFGQQG
+855 
-865 LKEANTE
+865 
-872 AEKLMRS
+872 
-879 ITNLQNVYDTLR
+879 
-891 VSQVNVK
+891 
-898 DLIGQTLQKQ
+898 
-908 RQDDIQRRM
+908 
-917 SDYYSKLEKDSA
+917 
-929 QAAAKAD
+929 
-936 REKTAAEKQRQNE
+936 
-949 LRNTE
+949 
-954 RRYDSLGNKVR
+954 
-965 QLRAEY
+965 
-971 SRGIS
+971 
-976 LGSDT
+976 
-981 SKAEAEINRLITIMR
+981 
-996 LLRTIQDKLYS
+996 
-1007 SDKWKDNLGVLGSV
+1007 
-1021 GSGHD
+1021 
-1026 TTLASRALQDQ
+1026 
-1037 RAINAAQEKTN
+1037 
-1048 REKEKSLDLE
+1048 
-1058 RAHQQEVAKT
+1058 HQQEVART
-1068 ADKVRGDLAAAFAG
+1068 AAKVRGDLAAAFAG
-1082 ANAESGNM
+1082 ANAEAGNM
-1090 RSILGD
+1090 RGVLDD

-1129 ALRSILGDAKKAD
+1129 ALRSILGDAAKAD

-1176 DDLYDT
+1176 DDLYNT

-1237 SEGKNNRN
+1237 SEGKNNRK

-1325 RATDLVLAMDKLT
+1325 RVTDLVLAMDKLT

-1368 KTTLQLRSY
+1368 KTRLQLRSY

-1407 DVTSRSA
+1407 DASSRSA
-1414 AMNRL
+1414 AMSRL

-1424 MSVVQMQKAVKEGLV
+1424 MSVIQMQKAVKEGLV
-1439 SKELI
+1439 SKELV

-1474 GTKLKSVFNL
+1474 GTKLKSGFSSVFNL

-1581 RKGVEGAKNMAS
+1581 RKGVEGAKDMAS

-1598 IANAIGATGGWTGAG
+1598 IANALGATGGWTGAG

-1692 KSIAFSI
+1692 KSIGFSI
-1699 HSIGK
+1699 YRIGK
-1704 KAGDVTSDI
+1704 RAGDVTSDI

-1764 VPQIRKK
+1764 IPQIRKK
-1771 LEELTDFKFDLGKK
+1771 LEELTDFKFDSGKK

-1803 GLDQRKYNLV
+1803 GLDQRKYDLV

-1828 AQTALQDLFNEVRS
+1828 AQTALQDLANEVRS

-1858 DYNDMWNAVAQGL
+1858 DYNDMWNAVAQGF

-1883 KDPKNKVDNEDK
+1883 KVPKGKGDKEDK

-1948 ESLEKLEGA
+1948 ESLEKLEKA
-1957 LKPTT
+1957 LKATT

-1972 HREKS
+1972 HRERS

-2006 ADLHKALMEKTGD
+2006 ADLHKALIEKTGD
-2019 EDFASLAFRDGMMW
+2019 ENFASLAFRDGMMW

-2047 TGRKID
+2047 TGRKIN

-2104 WEEKLLA
+2104 WEEKLIA
-2111 VDAKWAE
+2111 VDAKWDE
-2118 PIKQAD
+2118 RIKQAD

-2154 QDYLNFFGAITEMGE
+2154 QDYLNFFGSITEMGE
-2169 VKAREVAADI
+2169 MKAREVASEI

-2214 RKGFFNGGITGI
+2214 RKGFFNGGIVGI

-2253 EGRIKGDIALVA
+2253 EGRIKGDIGLVA

-2276 LIRTGKGMVK
+2276 LIRTGKKLVG

-2291 KKRFENIGSALSE
+2291 KKRFENIGSALGE

-2316 GQFKDM
+2316 NQVKDM

-2334 WQDAQAVMSS
+2334 WQDAQAAMSS
-2344 LTSITGGVSKTFNAV
+2344 LTSITGGISKTFNAV

-2430 TTEKMN
+2430 TTAKMN
-2436 KIASSYEM
+2436 KIVSNYET
-2444 GEKSI
+2444 GEKSSV
-2449 AMRIFGFNPS
+2449 MRIFGFNPS

-2529 AKNFLKDLYGV
+2529 AKNFLKELYGV

-2597 FLTQQIAEKGRL
+2597 FLTQQIEKKGRL

-2653 TTNTIKGVTEETAD
+2653 ATNTIKGVTEETAD

>member
-14 GIRDAVSKELN
+14 GIRNAVSKELN

-51 NPAGKNVAFLD
+51 NPAEKNVAFLD

-82 EAIRNI
+82 EALRNI

-184 AGENYLRSGVLSK
+184 AGENYLRSGDLSK

-279 KGHPFVADKGLEK
+279 KGPS
-292 MLNNATR
+292 R
-299 TTEKVEEQKKSLS
+299 YKVEVDEILNAFRGKESAVLGVKEDS
-312 GLSEAASKASRDV
+312 GRKYVDILNEANAAIEKIKEARAAAREAALGNDPKEFS
-325 NEVLNKI
+325 NLTPHLNK
-332 VGGNAAGMS
+332 ALEYLS
-341 LDELAKK
+341 LLQRIDIAQ
-348 TARYSQELLELEA
+348 R
-361 KLKHLKSNAE
+361 HI
-371 ANPGKKGPD
+371 
-380 YSEVKSLEAKIKNA
+380 SEVKAANPNVDTKNIKEATKLVENFRDKLLALQNDTI
-394 QIYLDLIQQI
+394 
-404 RLKKDDLN
+404 
-412 ATGAKQPNVNTKELE
+412 TGADS
-427 RGKALLDE
+427 AH
-435 FYGTL
+435 
-440 RKIVSENGVDGLM
+440 
-453 VLGNMPKALSGTM
+453 VLGAY
-466 REIRSLLSSF
+466 R
-476 SKENPLSVFANGA
+476 
-489 DRAWTAIS
+489 
-497 NLETKMRDL
+497 
-506 QRLMEEGKKMGYK
+506 K
-519 TDMLPENFYE
+519 TW
-529 LKRRLQELYRLF
+529 
-541 GDNSHRLT
+541 
-549 DKAYM
+549 A
-554 DNLFSDVAKTMRIAA
+554 
-569 NAEHEYGK
+569 
-577 EKGKTIAA
+577 
-585 NKEAEAAENRNVAIV
+585 
-600 EAAVQRRIKA
+600 
-610 RQREAQKAA
+610 
-619 EAEKEANRYA
+619 
-629 AESVN
+629 
-634 RAIAAKREQRRQEE
+634 
-648 RDNKQRLSEIKAA
+648 
-661 EARYDSLGNKVRAL
+661 
-675 RREFSRGVALG
+675 
-686 ADVSKTEAE
+686 
-695 IRRLIGIMRYLM
+695 M
-707 TLKDRLASGDFN
+707 TLKDVDAIIGKLQKPNPLSDLDGNFSKLDARIDSVREKLAKLRDLMNEGTQKGYNTSMLGERISGLGGVVTRMEAAMSNKNGELSN
-719 ALGRLGRTGSGH
+719 ADKMKQLFSDISVEVNKASTAMQTYGREKAKVVAAEKERDSIINKANRAAAAERQQNEALARTEVLLRNIDALIGRGTMLKVNTSDLANARQMVVELQQKIESFSGGGLLSNSFKDSLSNLKETKTVVAQLMKEQSEANRREAKKIADATRQQAQGANRAAAAERQRQRELEVTRARIQSVERALHNLQEKRFTAKMLGIDTSEANAKIEHLKTQLIELRNIQLGLSMGDTSFLGRVGNLGNGREVQAANQ
-731 DTTLAGR
+731 LAGTYSR
-738 VLQDQRAINAAQEK
+738 MVGEVEK
-752 TNREKEKSIER
+752 TNREKEKSIE
-763 AAAEEYNRQK
+763 
-773 RQKDA
+773 
-778 AKKAQDEELKNM
+778 
-790 SDYIKRYMTLVEEK
+790 
-804 RKVAEKAGI
+804 
-813 SPFFKNDNGLKNIKA
+813 
-828 EIDTLLERLGRV
+828 
-840 REDITLYQHAIGTGT
+840 
-855 KEGISFGQQG
+855 
-865 LKEANTE
+865 
-872 AEKLMRS
+872 
-879 ITNLQNVYDTLR
+879 
-891 VSQVNVK
+891 
-898 DLIGQTLQKQ
+898 
-908 RQDDIQRRM
+908 
-917 SDYYSKLEKDSA
+917 
-929 QAAAKAD
+929 
-936 REKTAAEKQRQNE
+936 
-949 LRNTE
+949 
-954 RRYDSLGNKVR
+954 
-965 QLRAEY
+965 
-971 SRGIS
+971 
-976 LGSDT
+976 
-981 SKAEAEINRLITIMR
+981 
-996 LLRTIQDKLYS
+996 
-1007 SDKWKDNLGVLGSV
+1007 
-1021 GSGHD
+1021 
-1026 TTLASRALQDQ
+1026 
-1037 RAINAAQEKTN
+1037 
-1048 REKEKSLDLE
+1048 LE

-1068 ADKVRGDLAAAFAG
+1068 AAKVRGDLAKAFEQAK
-1082 ANAESGNM
+1082 NHS
-1090 RSILGD
+1090 LGMNSTLQD
-1096 VKSLLLQGGIVY
+1096 LKSLFLQGGLVY
-1108 GAKQFFDSVVKTGGE
+1108 GAQQFAMSIIQAGGE
-1123 IAQQHI
+1123 IEKQHI
-1129 ALRSILGDAKKAD
+1129 ALQSIIGDVQNANI
-1142 ELFEQTQ
+1142 LFNQTKE
-1149 QLALR
+1149 LALN
-1154 SPFKFGELNRD
+1154 SPFTFSELNKD
-1165 VKQLAAFGVEA
+1165 VKQLAAYGVEY
-1176 DDLYDT
+1176 DELYDT
-1182 AKRLADIASGLG
+1182 TKRLADMASGLG
-1194 VSFERLGLAYG
+1194 VSFERIALAFG
-1205 QVKARSW
+1205 QVRSRGW
-1212 LDGKELRQFAYAGL
+1212 LDGKELRQISYAGIPIL
-1226 PLLARITELYN
+1226 QKL
-1237 SEGKNNRN
+1237 SEYYTKKEGQKVSTSEVKSRVSNRGV
-1245 DYTERDVKEMISK
+1245 D
-1258 RQVSFEDVQ
+1258 FEDV
-1267 KVLWKM
+1267 KNVFWEM
-1273 TDEGGQFYNMQLVL
+1273 TDAGGQFYNMQQVL
-1287 SETLLGRWNKLIDAW
+1287 SETLLGRYNKLKDAW
-1302 EIMLSKF
+1302 EIMLSE
-1309 ADGKN
+1309 
-1314 VVGGVFMFFID
+1314 
-1325 RATDLVLAMDKLT
+1325 
-1338 PAMLSF
+1338 
-1344 MSVFALKKLTG
+1344 
-1355 FASLNP
+1355 FASGNSLVGSFFKTALDGATALVQALHTLALPVGAVVAGYVMRRALMGNTASNF
-1361 LEKNLGD
+1361 LSTKGGLAKSAMEK
-1368 KTTLQLRSY
+1368 QLRGENLTQ
-1377 AIEQQQ
+1377 IERNILSTKNKITGADLRSLMISKQ
-1383 LVLEG
+1383 LNQSELARLRIAG
-1388 KITQQIA
+1388 KITQQQYLTYSALLKQQTGVNTFGMRARRLLVQLRMMMTGMMANPMGTMRNMWGGFTTYALASFRVIGMGAKALGASLWSAIGGLPGLIISGVTFGISYLISKSQELKQDMQQTMDEMKDRIKQIDDFMRDNNVSKIVLGDNGKEIDNAIDSYKDKIREIA
-1395 TQNVQKRAYMLA
+1395 PESANAFEMKASEIESHKERLKYLEEQLKLLKEANKVAQEKSEDSDLYEDLRDKTESAVKAAETLVKRSSIFGKGGVNETEMGLYEDAEKEFDKFIGQLAARYKKEFPNIVNSTQEQQAMQTMLKNFLALKGASEEATVQI
-1407 DVTSRSA
+1407 RSA
-1414 AMNRL
+1414 LNRALGLKDNDMEQAFASKLMNMVDSAFPEIADRIRGHKELDEEGKRKVENLMRGAVSELSIAYPKWETELQRLLANSSFEAKIQLVYDTGMIDNFDPFTGRIYNNVLGSNITQWKDNAEKFQELKPLLKGVNDMYTARNNAKTELEKRYNMWKAEEDAKKKGKGDEATRL
-1419 ALEGK
+1419 ALKKKYEDL
-1424 MSVVQMQKAVKEGLV
+1424 KE
-1439 SKELI
+1439 
-1444 RQLAIMGQITA
+1444 
-1455 RQEQIILNGGR
+1455 
-1466 TAAVMNMA
+1466 AAYM
-1474 GTKLKSVFNL
+1474 
-1484 IGGWWGLAIGGIVQI
+1484 
-1499 ASSIYGELS
+1499 
-1508 AIEEKTKSLQDP
+1508 
-1520 NSDWMKG
+1520 
-1527 YYDVLDAKKASNDA
+1527 
-1541 ELRKQIEQMKKV
+1541 
-1553 LESSNA
+1553 
-1559 YTKTIDEQI
+1559 
-1568 KKAKDLNEQYEIL
+1568 
-1581 RKGVEGAKNMAS
+1581 
-1593 GDAEV
+1593 
-1598 IANAIGATGGWTGAG
+1598 
-1613 NPFNDSLE
+1613 
-1621 KNLQDMKESSDA
+1621 
-1633 YQRQLSALDSRTRA
+1633 
-1647 KMESVANSL
+1647 
-1656 LKPADASKTLEEK
+1656 
-1669 IRILSEEGGR
+1669 
-1679 KWGTFQARMTKWN
+1679 
-1692 KSIAFSI
+1692 
-1699 HSIGK
+1699 
-1704 KAGDVTSDI
+1704 
-1713 NQIAEDDVPRIIKSM
+1713 
-1728 QKDFGLYGKDFKRWC
+1728 
-1743 KENPARFKNM
+1743 
-1753 LLQIMSEADWL
+1753 
-1764 VPQIRKK
+1764 
-1771 LEELTDFKFDLGKK
+1771 
-1785 PNQVTGKT
+1785 
-1793 SMQQRVYENL
+1793 
-1803 GLDQRKYNLV
+1803 
-1813 SSFIEEGSWYKTKNN
+1813 
-1828 AQTALQDLFNEVRS
+1828 
-1842 RERGGAT
+1842 
-1849 KAEIAKARK
+1849 
-1858 DYNDMWNAVAQGL
+1858 GL
-1871 GYRFIPDDKKSN
+1871 GYVYVPENKKSN
-1883 KDPKNKVDNEDK
+1883 KTPKGKGDKEDK

-1948 ESLEKLEGA
+1948 ESLEKLEKA
-1957 LKPTT
+1957 LKATT
-1962 TERKKAITAL
+1962 PERKKAITAL
-1972 HREKS
+1972 HRERS

-2141 EKGQVMDAQFKQS
+2141 EKGQVRDAQFKQS

-2214 RKGFFNGGITGI
+2214 RKGFFNGGIVGI

-2242 TSVAAGEEKIR
+2242 TNVAAGEEKIR
-2253 EGRIKGDIALVA
+2253 EGRIKGDIAIVA
-2265 EGLKLKMTGED
+2265 EGLKLKATGED
-2276 LIRTGKGMVK
+2276 LIRTGKEMVK

-2316 GQFKDM
+2316 NQFKDM

-2412 NAIEDSLGGIY
+2412 NVIEDSLGGIY

-2430 TTEKMN
+2430 TTAKMN
-2436 KIASSYEM
+2436 KIVSSYEM
-2444 GEKSI
+2444 GEKSSV
-2449 AMRIFGFNPS
+2449 MRIFGFNPS

-2475 PTNAYQ
+2475 PTNTYQ

-2529 AKNFLKDLYGV
+2529 AKNFLKELYGV

-2597 FLTQQIAEKGRL
+2597 FLTQQIEKKGKL

-2632 TAVLEELKRRG
+2632 TAILEELKRRG

-2680 SVNRENIKAIATN
+2680 SVNRENIKAIAMN

>member
-14 GIRDAVSKELN
+14 GIRDEMSKAIEKITKGMRGVDEATQKAKREGESLVKALEGINGNNFARVFREANAYIAKNSKEISG
-25 RIADGMTGVDAKTKK
+25 IAKI
-40 AQESLRKLAEE
+40 L
-51 NPAGKNVAFLD
+51 KNL
-62 KLKKAVG
+62 G
-69 DSTKE
+69 DSNAFT
-74 AKELQAVF
+74 
-82 EAIRNI
+82 
-88 RGGFGTLT
+88 GTL
-96 GGFGKKELLEYE
+96 
-108 FILRKIHSSLGKIS
+108 
-122 FGGLSGTG
+122 
-130 EGIYAKIEAVKSAMN
+130 
-145 GLRKINAEINRL
+145 
-157 HETAPRLSPKEK
+157 
-169 AEYHQTLSPLFDIRS
+169 
-184 AGENYLRSGVLSK
+184 
-197 AYAWANSLDEQI
+197 
-209 SKISSSYEKFLSSEK
+209 
-224 GVVES
+224 
-229 LKKEEEQSKKTT
+229 
-241 DATNEQTN
+241 
-249 ALKKQEEQLKAT
+249 LKA
-261 SAAQREKSA
+261 
-270 AESKAAVAP
+270 
-279 KGHPFVADKGLEK
+279 KGLEETAAALRK
-292 MLNNATR
+292 ANAELATLAKTEGKEADVSQWRTKISNALDYIKLLQDIIGQEKKLDNTKALNPNVDTKSLDSA
-299 TTEKVEEQKKSLS
+299 KKSLEGFRGEMTRLLQS
-312 GLSEAASKASRDV
+312 GGVDDSNVLGSFKKLLDVAKKDVQDIVATFKKDNPLSLFSGGAAKVETDLARVTEKLARLRDLMAEGTRKGFMTGMLGGSITELDKIMTRLNAAKLNPTMLTDASQMRNLISDVLVEMTKATVAESAYRRERGKTVEVERAVNQEISNEHKAAQQERERDLQALSDYTKRYMELQEAKRKADDKAAKDAKDKARRQSEAEQRRIASDTAKMSRLYASMGLGIGKGERVGMRGLELGVNTAALDKALSEAAKFKKTIENTVVSMMGKGDRPAYEWYAAQV
-325 NEVLNKI
+325 NRLKENLTNATAAQKEL
-332 VGGNAAGMS
+332 NAAQEKANREAAR
-341 LDELAKK
+341 DDARRRAEEKRKEAQAARELA
-348 TARYSQELLELEA
+348 Q
-361 KLKHLKSNAE
+361 
-371 ANPGKKGPD
+371 
-380 YSEVKSLEAKIKNA
+380 
-394 QIYLDLIQQI
+394 
-404 RLKKDDLN
+404 
-412 ATGAKQPNVNTKELE
+412 
-427 RGKALLDE
+427 
-435 FYGTL
+435 
-440 RKIVSENGVDGLM
+440 
-453 VLGNMPKALSGTM
+453 
-466 REIRSLLSSF
+466 
-476 SKENPLSVFANGA
+476 
-489 DRAWTAIS
+489 
-497 NLETKMRDL
+497 
-506 QRLMEEGKKMGYK
+506 
-519 TDMLPENFYE
+519 
-529 LKRRLQELYRLF
+529 
-541 GDNSHRLT
+541 
-549 DKAYM
+549 
-554 DNLFSDVAKTMRIAA
+554 
-569 NAEHEYGK
+569 
-577 EKGKTIAA
+577 
-585 NKEAEAAENRNVAIV
+585 
-600 EAAVQRRIKA
+600 
-610 RQREAQKAA
+610 
-619 EAEKEANRYA
+619 AEK
-629 AESVN
+629 
-634 RAIAAKREQRRQEE
+634 QRF
-648 RDNKQRLSEIKAA
+648 SEIKAA

-675 RREFSRGVALG
+675 RREFSRGVTLG

-719 ALGRLGRTGSGH
+719 ALGRLGNTGSGH

-752 TNREKEKSIER
+752 TNREKEKSIE
-763 AAAEEYNRQK
+763 
-773 RQKDA
+773 
-778 AKKAQDEELKNM
+778 
-790 SDYIKRYMTLVEEK
+790 
-804 RKVAEKAGI
+804 
-813 SPFFKNDNGLKNIKA
+813 
-828 EIDTLLERLGRV
+828 
-840 REDITLYQHAIGTGT
+840 
-855 KEGISFGQQG
+855 
-865 LKEANTE
+865 
-872 AEKLMRS
+872 
-879 ITNLQNVYDTLR
+879 
-891 VSQVNVK
+891 
-898 DLIGQTLQKQ
+898 
-908 RQDDIQRRM
+908 
-917 SDYYSKLEKDSA
+917 
-929 QAAAKAD
+929 
-936 REKTAAEKQRQNE
+936 
-949 LRNTE
+949 
-954 RRYDSLGNKVR
+954 
-965 QLRAEY
+965 
-971 SRGIS
+971 
-976 LGSDT
+976 
-981 SKAEAEINRLITIMR
+981 
-996 LLRTIQDKLYS
+996 
-1007 SDKWKDNLGVLGSV
+1007 
-1021 GSGHD
+1021 
-1026 TTLASRALQDQ
+1026 
-1037 RAINAAQEKTN
+1037 
-1048 REKEKSLDLE
+1048 LE
-1058 RAHQQEVAKT
+1058 RAHQQEVART
-1068 ADKVRGDLAAAFAG
+1068 AAKVRGDLAAAFAG
-1082 ANAESGNM
+1082 ANAEAGNM
-1090 RSILGD
+1090 RGVLDD

-1129 ALRSILGDAKKAD
+1129 ALRSILGDAAKAD

-1176 DDLYDT
+1176 DDLYNT

-1237 SEGKNNRN
+1237 SEGKNNRK

-1325 RATDLVLAMDKLT
+1325 RVTDLVLAMDKLT

-1368 KTTLQLRSY
+1368 KTRLQLRSY

-1407 DVTSRSA
+1407 DASSRSA
-1414 AMNRL
+1414 AMSRL

-1424 MSVVQMQKAVKEGLV
+1424 MSVIQMQKAVKEGLV
-1439 SKELI
+1439 SKELV

-1474 GTKLKSVFNL
+1474 GTKLKSGFSSVFNL

-1598 IANAIGATGGWTGAG
+1598 IANALGATGGWTGAG

-1679 KWGTFQARMTKWN
+1679 KWGTFQARVTKWN
-1692 KSIAFSI
+1692 KSIGFSI
-1699 HSIGK
+1699 YRIGK
-1704 KAGDVTSDI
+1704 RAGDVTSDI

-1764 VPQIRKK
+1764 IPQIRKK
-1771 LEELTDFKFDLGKK
+1771 LEELTDFKFDSGKK

-1803 GLDQRKYNLV
+1803 GLDQRKYDLV

-1828 AQTALQDLFNEVRS
+1828 ARTALQDLANEVRS

-1858 DYNDMWNAVAQGL
+1858 DYNDMWNAVAQGF
-1871 GYRFIPDDKKSN
+1871 GYRFIPEDKKSN
-1883 KDPKNKVDNEDK
+1883 KVPKGKGDKEDK
-1895 ELKAWEERLNAFKS
+1895 VLKAWEERLNAFKS

-1948 ESLEKLEGA
+1948 ESLEKLEKA
-1957 LKPTT
+1957 LKATT

-1972 HREKS
+1972 HRERS

-2019 EDFASLAFRDGMMW
+2019 ENFASLAFRDGMMW

-2104 WEEKLLA
+2104 WEEKLIA
-2111 VDAKWAE
+2111 VDAKWDE
-2118 PIKQAD
+2118 RIKQAD

-2169 VKAREVAADI
+2169 MKAREVAAKI

-2214 RKGFFNGGITGI
+2214 RKGFFNGGIVGI

-2253 EGRIKGDIALVA
+2253 EGRIKGDIGLVA

-2276 LIRTGKGMVK
+2276 LIRTGKKLVG

-2291 KKRFENIGSALSE
+2291 KKRFENIGSALGE

-2316 GQFKDM
+2316 NQVKDM

-2334 WQDAQAVMSS
+2334 WQDAQAAMSS
-2344 LTSITGGVSKTFNAV
+2344 LTSITGGISKTFNAV
-2359 KSGDIGG
+2359 KNGDIGG

-2430 TTEKMN
+2430 TTAKMN
-2436 KIASSYEM
+2436 KIVSNYET
-2444 GEKSI
+2444 GEKSSV
-2449 AMRIFGFNPS
+2449 MRIFGFNPS

-2529 AKNFLKDLYGV
+2529 AKNFLKELYGV

-2567 KKKAKEMVKD
+2567 KKKAKEIVKD

-2597 FLTQQIAEKGRL
+2597 FLTQQIEKKGRL

-2653 TTNTIKGVTEETAD
+2653 ATNTIKGVTEETAD

>member
-14 GIRDAVSKELN
+14 GIRDEMSKAIEKITKGMRGVDEATQKAKREGESLVKALEGINGNNFARVFREANAYIAKNSKEISG
-25 RIADGMTGVDAKTKK
+25 IAKI
-40 AQESLRKLAEE
+40 L
-51 NPAGKNVAFLD
+51 KNL
-62 KLKKAVG
+62 G
-69 DSTKE
+69 DSNAFT
-74 AKELQAVF
+74 
-82 EAIRNI
+82 
-88 RGGFGTLT
+88 GTL
-96 GGFGKKELLEYE
+96 
-108 FILRKIHSSLGKIS
+108 
-122 FGGLSGTG
+122 
-130 EGIYAKIEAVKSAMN
+130 
-145 GLRKINAEINRL
+145 
-157 HETAPRLSPKEK
+157 
-169 AEYHQTLSPLFDIRS
+169 
-184 AGENYLRSGVLSK
+184 
-197 AYAWANSLDEQI
+197 
-209 SKISSSYEKFLSSEK
+209 
-224 GVVES
+224 
-229 LKKEEEQSKKTT
+229 
-241 DATNEQTN
+241 
-249 ALKKQEEQLKAT
+249 LKA
-261 SAAQREKSA
+261 
-270 AESKAAVAP
+270 
-279 KGHPFVADKGLEK
+279 KGLEETAAALRK
-292 MLNNATR
+292 ANAELATLAKTEGKEADVSQWRTKISNALDYIKLLQDIIGQEKKLDNTKALNPNVDTKSLDSA
-299 TTEKVEEQKKSLS
+299 KKSLEGFRGEMTRLLQS
-312 GLSEAASKASRDV
+312 GGVDDSNVLGSFKKLLDVAKKDVQDIVATFKKDNPLSLFSGGAAKVETDLARVTEKLARLRDLMAEGTRKGFRTYMLGGSITELDKIMARLNAAKLNPTMLTDASQMRNLISDVLVEMTKATVAESAYRRERGKTVEVERAVNQEISNEHKAAQQERERDLQALSDYTKRYMELQEAKRKADDKAAKDAKDKARRQSEAEQRRIASDTAKMSRLYASMGLGIGKGERVGMRGLELGVNTAALDKALSEAAKFKKTIENTVVSMMGKGDRPAYEWYAAQV
-325 NEVLNKI
+325 NRLKENLTNATAAQKEL
-332 VGGNAAGMS
+332 NAAQEKANRKAES
-341 LDELAKK
+341 DDAKRRADEKRREAQAARELAQAEKQRQNQLEVTRARIQSVERALHNLQEK
-348 TARYSQELLELEA
+348 RFTAKMLGIDTSEA
-361 KLKHLKSNAE
+361 NAKIEHLKT
-371 ANPGKKGPD
+371 
-380 YSEVKSLEAKIKNA
+380 
-394 QIYLDLIQQI
+394 QLI
-404 RLKKDDLN
+404 
-412 ATGAKQPNVNTKELE
+412 G
-427 RGKALLDE
+427 
-435 FYGTL
+435 L
-440 RKIVSENGVDGLM
+440 RNIQLGLSM
-453 VLGNMPKALSGTM
+453 GDTSFLGRVGNLGNGREVQAANQLSGTY
-466 REIRSLLSSF
+466 S
-476 SKENPLSVFANGA
+476 
-489 DRAWTAIS
+489 
-497 NLETKMRDL
+497 
-506 QRLMEEGKKMGYK
+506 
-519 TDMLPENFYE
+519 
-529 LKRRLQELYRLF
+529 
-541 GDNSHRLT
+541 
-549 DKAYM
+549 
-554 DNLFSDVAKTMRIAA
+554 
-569 NAEHEYGK
+569 
-577 EKGKTIAA
+577 
-585 NKEAEAAENRNVAIV
+585 
-600 EAAVQRRIKA
+600 
-610 RQREAQKAA
+610 
-619 EAEKEANRYA
+619 
-629 AESVN
+629 
-634 RAIAAKREQRRQEE
+634 
-648 RDNKQRLSEIKAA
+648 
-661 EARYDSLGNKVRAL
+661 
-675 RREFSRGVALG
+675 
-686 ADVSKTEAE
+686 
-695 IRRLIGIMRYLM
+695 RLIGE
-707 TLKDRLASGDFN
+707 
-719 ALGRLGRTGSGH
+719 
-731 DTTLAGR
+731 
-738 VLQDQRAINAAQEK
+738 VEK
-752 TNREKEKSIER
+752 TNREKEKSIE
-763 AAAEEYNRQK
+763 
-773 RQKDA
+773 
-778 AKKAQDEELKNM
+778 
-790 SDYIKRYMTLVEEK
+790 
-804 RKVAEKAGI
+804 
-813 SPFFKNDNGLKNIKA
+813 
-828 EIDTLLERLGRV
+828 
-840 REDITLYQHAIGTGT
+840 
-855 KEGISFGQQG
+855 
-865 LKEANTE
+865 
-872 AEKLMRS
+872 
-879 ITNLQNVYDTLR
+879 
-891 VSQVNVK
+891 
-898 DLIGQTLQKQ
+898 
-908 RQDDIQRRM
+908 
-917 SDYYSKLEKDSA
+917 
-929 QAAAKAD
+929 
-936 REKTAAEKQRQNE
+936 
-949 LRNTE
+949 
-954 RRYDSLGNKVR
+954 
-965 QLRAEY
+965 
-971 SRGIS
+971 
-976 LGSDT
+976 
-981 SKAEAEINRLITIMR
+981 
-996 LLRTIQDKLYS
+996 
-1007 SDKWKDNLGVLGSV
+1007 
-1021 GSGHD
+1021 
-1026 TTLASRALQDQ
+1026 
-1037 RAINAAQEKTN
+1037 
-1048 REKEKSLDLE
+1048 LE
-1058 RAHQQEVAKT
+1058 RAHQQEVART
-1068 ADKVRGDLAAAFAG
+1068 AAKVRGDLAAAFAG
-1082 ANAESGNM
+1082 ANAEAGNM
-1090 RSILGD
+1090 RGVLDD

-1129 ALRSILGDAKKAD
+1129 ALRSILGDAAKAD

-1176 DDLYDT
+1176 DDLYNT

-1237 SEGKNNRN
+1237 SEGKNNRK

-1325 RATDLVLAMDKLT
+1325 RVTDLVLAMDKLT

-1368 KTTLQLRSY
+1368 KTRLQLRSY

-1407 DVTSRSA
+1407 DASSRSA
-1414 AMNRL
+1414 AMSRL

-1424 MSVVQMQKAVKEGLV
+1424 MSVIQMQKAVKEGLV
-1439 SKELI
+1439 SKELV

-1474 GTKLKSVFNL
+1474 GTKLKSGFSSVFNL

-1598 IANAIGATGGWTGAG
+1598 IANALGATGGWTGAG

-1679 KWGTFQARMTKWN
+1679 KWGTFQARVTKWN
-1692 KSIAFSI
+1692 KSIGFSI
-1699 HSIGK
+1699 YRIGK
-1704 KAGDVTSDI
+1704 RAGDVTSDI

-1764 VPQIRKK
+1764 IPQIRKK
-1771 LEELTDFKFDLGKK
+1771 LEELTDFKFDSGKK

-1803 GLDQRKYNLV
+1803 GLDQRKYDLV

-1828 AQTALQDLFNEVRS
+1828 AKTALQDLANEVRS

-1858 DYNDMWNAVAQGL
+1858 DYNDMWNAVAQGF
-1871 GYRFIPDDKKSN
+1871 GYRFIPEDKKSN
-1883 KDPKNKVDNEDK
+1883 KVPKGKGDKEDK
-1895 ELKAWEERLNAFKS
+1895 VLKAWEERLNAFKS

-1957 LKPTT
+1957 LKATT

-1972 HREKS
+1972 HRERS

-2019 EDFASLAFRDGMMW
+2019 ENFASLAFRDGMMW

-2104 WEEKLLA
+2104 WEEKLSA
-2111 VDAKWAE
+2111 VDAKWDE
-2118 PIKQAD
+2118 RIKQAD

-2169 VKAREVAADI
+2169 MKAREVASEI

-2214 RKGFFNGGITGI
+2214 RKGFFNGGIVGI

-2253 EGRIKGDIALVA
+2253 EGRIKGDIGLVA

-2276 LIRTGKGMVK
+2276 LIRTGKKLVG

-2291 KKRFENIGSALSE
+2291 KKRFENIGSALGE

-2316 GQFKDM
+2316 NQVKDM

-2334 WQDAQAVMSS
+2334 WQDAQAAMSS
-2344 LTSITGGVSKTFNAV
+2344 LTSITGGISKTFNAV

-2430 TTEKMN
+2430 TTAKMN
-2436 KIASSYEM
+2436 KIVGDYET
-2444 GEKSI
+2444 GEKSNV
-2449 AMRIFGFNPS
+2449 MRIFGINPS
-2459 EYSKDTYEAAQ
+2459 AYSKDTYEAAQ

-2475 PTNAYQ
+2475 PTDAYQ

-2529 AKNFLKDLYGV
+2529 AKNFLKELYGV

-2597 FLTQQIAEKGRL
+2597 FLTQQIEKKGRL

-2653 TTNTIKGVTEETAD
+2653 ATNTIKGVTEETAD

>member
-14 GIRDAVSKELN
+14 GIRDEMSKAIEKITKGMRGVDEATQKAKREGESLVKALEGINGNNFARVFREANAYIAKKSKEISG
-25 RIADGMTGVDAKTKK
+25 IAKI
-40 AQESLRKLAEE
+40 L
-51 NPAGKNVAFLD
+51 KNL
-62 KLKKAVG
+62 G
-69 DSTKE
+69 DSNAFT
-74 AKELQAVF
+74 
-82 EAIRNI
+82 
-88 RGGFGTLT
+88 GTL
-96 GGFGKKELLEYE
+96 
-108 FILRKIHSSLGKIS
+108 
-122 FGGLSGTG
+122 
-130 EGIYAKIEAVKSAMN
+130 
-145 GLRKINAEINRL
+145 
-157 HETAPRLSPKEK
+157 
-169 AEYHQTLSPLFDIRS
+169 
-184 AGENYLRSGVLSK
+184 
-197 AYAWANSLDEQI
+197 
-209 SKISSSYEKFLSSEK
+209 
-224 GVVES
+224 
-229 LKKEEEQSKKTT
+229 
-241 DATNEQTN
+241 
-249 ALKKQEEQLKAT
+249 LKA
-261 SAAQREKSA
+261 
-270 AESKAAVAP
+270 
-279 KGHPFVADKGLEK
+279 KGLEETAAALRK
-292 MLNNATR
+292 ANAELATLAKTEGKEADVSQWRTKISNALDYIKLLQDIIGQEKKLDNTKALNPNVDTKSLDSA
-299 TTEKVEEQKKSLS
+299 KKSLEDFRREMIRLLQS
-312 GLSEAASKASRDV
+312 GGVDESNVLGGFKKLLDVAKKDVQDIVATFKKDNPLSLFSGGAAKVETDLARVTEKLARLRDLMA
-325 NEVLNKI
+325 EGTRKGFMTGMLGGSITELDKI
-332 VGGNAAGMS
+332 MARLNAAKLNPTM
-341 LDELAKK
+341 LTDA
-348 TARYSQELLELEA
+348 SQMRNLISDVLVEMTKA
-361 KLKHLKSNAE
+361 TVAE
-371 ANPGKKGPD
+371 SA
-380 YSEVKSLEAKIKNA
+380 Y
-394 QIYLDLIQQI
+394 
-404 RLKKDDLN
+404 RR
-412 ATGAKQPNVNTKELE
+412 E
-427 RGKALLDE
+427 RGKTVEVERAVNQEISNEHKAAQQERERDLQALSDYTKRYMELQEAKRKADKKASDE
-435 FYGTL
+435 
-440 RKIVSENGVDGLM
+440 RKRQSDAEKRRIEADTARMSKLYATMSLAIGRGERAGMRGLELGVNTSALE
-453 VLGNMPKALSGTM
+453 KALSDAT
-466 REIRSLLSSF
+466 
-476 SKENPLSVFANGA
+476 
-489 DRAWTAIS
+489 
-497 NLETKMRDL
+497 
-506 QRLMEEGKKMGYK
+506 
-519 TDMLPENFYE
+519 E
-529 LKRRLQELYRLF
+529 LKKRIEDANIALMGKGGKPSYSSYAEQVNKLTSSLTNATQAQK
-541 GDNSHRLT
+541 DLNSAQ
-549 DKAYM
+549 DKANRKAEAQATR
-554 DNLFSDVAKTMRIAA
+554 DAAKAKREDIAA
-569 NAEHEYGK
+569 
-577 EKGKTIAA
+577 EK
-585 NKEAEAAENRNVAIV
+585 
-600 EAAVQRRIKA
+600 Q
-610 RQREAQKAA
+610 RQREISAT
-619 EAEKEANRYA
+619 
-629 AESVN
+629 
-634 RAIAAKREQRRQEE
+634 E
-648 RDNKQRLSEIKAA
+648 R
-661 EARYDSLGNKVRAL
+661 RYDSLGNKIRAL
-675 RREFSRGVALG
+675 RGEFSRGISLG
-686 ADVSKTEAE
+686 ANTDKSYEE
-695 IRRLIGIMRYLM
+695 IRRLFIVMRALRYFQG
-707 TLKDRLASGDFN
+707 RLSSTDWREY
-719 ALGRLGRTGSGH
+719 LGRLGNLGSGH

-752 TNREKEKSIER
+752 TNREKEKSIE
-763 AAAEEYNRQK
+763 
-773 RQKDA
+773 
-778 AKKAQDEELKNM
+778 
-790 SDYIKRYMTLVEEK
+790 
-804 RKVAEKAGI
+804 
-813 SPFFKNDNGLKNIKA
+813 
-828 EIDTLLERLGRV
+828 
-840 REDITLYQHAIGTGT
+840 
-855 KEGISFGQQG
+855 
-865 LKEANTE
+865 
-872 AEKLMRS
+872 
-879 ITNLQNVYDTLR
+879 
-891 VSQVNVK
+891 
-898 DLIGQTLQKQ
+898 
-908 RQDDIQRRM
+908 
-917 SDYYSKLEKDSA
+917 
-929 QAAAKAD
+929 
-936 REKTAAEKQRQNE
+936 
-949 LRNTE
+949 
-954 RRYDSLGNKVR
+954 
-965 QLRAEY
+965 
-971 SRGIS
+971 
-976 LGSDT
+976 
-981 SKAEAEINRLITIMR
+981 
-996 LLRTIQDKLYS
+996 
-1007 SDKWKDNLGVLGSV
+1007 
-1021 GSGHD
+1021 
-1026 TTLASRALQDQ
+1026 
-1037 RAINAAQEKTN
+1037 
-1048 REKEKSLDLE
+1048 LE
-1058 RAHQQEVAKT
+1058 RAHQQEVART
-1068 ADKVRGDLAAAFAG
+1068 AAKVRGDLAAAFAG
-1082 ANAESGNM
+1082 ANAEAGNM
-1090 RSILGD
+1090 RGVLDD

-1129 ALRSILGDAKKAD
+1129 ALRSILGDAAKAD

-1165 VKQLAAFGVEA
+1165 VKQLAAFGVET
-1176 DDLYDT
+1176 DDLYNT

-1237 SEGKNNRN
+1237 SEGKNNRK

-1338 PAMLSF
+1338 PAMLTF

-1368 KTTLQLRSY
+1368 KTRLQLRSY

-1395 TQNVQKRAYMLA
+1395 TQNVQKRAYVLA
-1407 DVTSRSA
+1407 DASSRSA
-1414 AMNRL
+1414 AMSRL

-1439 SKELI
+1439 SKELV

-1474 GTKLKSVFNL
+1474 GTKLKSGFSSVFNL

-1598 IANAIGATGGWTGAG
+1598 IANALGATGGWTGAG

-1679 KWGTFQARMTKWN
+1679 KWGTFQARMIKWN
-1692 KSIAFSI
+1692 KSIGFSI
-1699 HSIGK
+1699 YRIGK
-1704 KAGDVTSDI
+1704 RAGDVTSDI

-1764 VPQIRKK
+1764 IPQIRKK
-1771 LEELTDFKFDLGKK
+1771 LEELTDFKFDSGKK
-1785 PNQVTGKT
+1785 SNQVTGKT

-1803 GLDQRKYNLV
+1803 GLDQRKYDLV

-1828 AQTALQDLFNEVRS
+1828 AQTALQDLANEVRS

-1858 DYNDMWNAVAQGL
+1858 DYNDMWNAVAQGF
-1871 GYRFIPDDKKSN
+1871 GYRFIPEDKKSN
-1883 KDPKNKVDNEDK
+1883 KMPKGKGDKEDK

-1948 ESLEKLEGA
+1948 ESLEKLEKA
-1957 LKPTT
+1957 LKATT
-1962 TERKKAITAL
+1962 PERKKAITAL
-1972 HREKS
+1972 HRERS

-2019 EDFASLAFRDGMMW
+2019 ENFASLAFRDGMMW

-2104 WEEKLLA
+2104 WEEKLIA
-2111 VDAKWAE
+2111 VDAKWDE
-2118 PIKQAD
+2118 RIKQAD

-2169 VKAREVAADI
+2169 MKAREVAAEI

-2214 RKGFFNGGITGI
+2214 RKGFFNGGIVGI

-2231 EEGNAKISMGA
+2231 EEGNAKISMGS

-2253 EGRIKGDIALVA
+2253 EGRIKGDIGLVA
-2265 EGLKLKMTGED
+2265 EGLKLKVTGED
-2276 LIRTGKGMVK
+2276 LIRTGKKLVE

-2291 KKRFENIGSALSE
+2291 KKRFENIGSALGE
-2304 IANIANGISDAF
+2304 IANIANGINDAF
-2316 GQFKDM
+2316 NQVKDM

-2344 LTSITGGVSKTFNAV
+2344 LGSITGGISKTFKAV

-2377 PITAFAKAHDAK
+2377 PVTAFAKAHDAK

-2430 TTEKMN
+2430 TTAKMN
-2436 KIASSYEM
+2436 KIVSSYEN
-2444 GEKSI
+2444 GEKGNI
-2449 AMRIFGFNPS
+2449 MRIAGINPS
-2459 EYSKDTYEAAQ
+2459 AYSKETYEAAQ

-2475 PTNAYQ
+2475 PTDAYQ

-2492 QLQRQRANEDAKK
+2492 QLQLQRANEDAKK

-2529 AKNFLKDLYGV
+2529 AKNFLKELYGV

-2562 AIDAY
+2562 AIGAY

-2597 FLTQQIAEKGRL
+2597 FLTQQIEKKGRL

>member
-14 GIRDAVSKELN
+14 GIRDEMSKAIEK
-25 RIADGMTGVDAKTKK
+25 ITKGMRGVDEVTQKAKREGESLVKALEGVNGTNFARVFREANAYILQNSKDLKGIKEILAKTALENAFTGSLLGAKDLSK
-40 AQESLRKLAEE
+40 A
-51 NPAGKNVAFLD
+51 
-62 KLKKAVG
+62 
-69 DSTKE
+69 
-74 AKELQAVF
+74 AKEL
-82 EAIRNI
+82 
-88 RGGFGTLT
+88 LT
-96 GGFGKKELLEYE
+96 INAKLASLPKKDRTAEVANW
-108 FILRKIHSSLGKIS
+108 RTKIS
-122 FGGLSGTG
+122 
-130 EGIYAKIEAVKSAMN
+130 
-145 GLRKINAEINRL
+145 NALDYIKL
-157 HETAPRLSPKEK
+157 LQDIIGQEK
-169 AEYHQTLSPLFDIRS
+169 KLDNT
-184 AGENYLRSGVLSK
+184 K
-197 AYAWANSLDEQI
+197 ALNPNVDTKSLD
-209 SKISSSYEKFLSSEK
+209 
-224 GVVES
+224 
-229 LKKEEEQSKKTT
+229 
-241 DATNEQTN
+241 N
-249 ALKKQEEQLKAT
+249 A
-261 SAAQREKSA
+261 
-270 AESKAAVAP
+270 
-279 KGHPFVADKGLEK
+279 
-292 MLNNATR
+292 
-299 TTEKVEEQKKSLS
+299 KKSLEGFRAEMTHLLQS
-312 GLSEAASKASRDV
+312 GGVDESNVLGGFKKMLDVAKKDVQDIVATFKKDNPLSLFSGGAAKVETDLARVTEKLARLRDLMAEGTRKGFMTDMLGGSITELDKIMARLNAAKLNPTMLTDASQMRNLISDVLVEMTKATVAESAYRRERGKTVEVERAVNQEISNEHKAAQQERERDLQALSDYTKRYMELQEAKRKADEKAAKDAKDKARRQSEAEQRRIASDTAKMSRLYASMGLGIGKGERVGMRGLELGVNTAALDKALSEAAKFKKTIENTVVSMMGKGDRPAYEWYAAQV
-325 NEVLNKI
+325 NRLKENLTNATAAQKEL
-332 VGGNAAGMS
+332 NAAQEKANREAAR
-341 LDELAKK
+341 DDARRRAEEKRKEAQAARELA
-348 TARYSQELLELEA
+348 Q
-361 KLKHLKSNAE
+361 AE
-371 ANPGKKGPD
+371 
-380 YSEVKSLEAKIKNA
+380 
-394 QIYLDLIQQI
+394 
-404 RLKKDDLN
+404 
-412 ATGAKQPNVNTKELE
+412 
-427 RGKALLDE
+427 
-435 FYGTL
+435 
-440 RKIVSENGVDGLM
+440 
-453 VLGNMPKALSGTM
+453 
-466 REIRSLLSSF
+466 
-476 SKENPLSVFANGA
+476 
-489 DRAWTAIS
+489 
-497 NLETKMRDL
+497 
-506 QRLMEEGKKMGYK
+506 
-519 TDMLPENFYE
+519 
-529 LKRRLQELYRLF
+529 
-541 GDNSHRLT
+541 
-549 DKAYM
+549 
-554 DNLFSDVAKTMRIAA
+554 
-569 NAEHEYGK
+569 
-577 EKGKTIAA
+577 
-585 NKEAEAAENRNVAIV
+585 
-600 EAAVQRRIKA
+600 
-610 RQREAQKAA
+610 
-619 EAEKEANRYA
+619 
-629 AESVN
+629 
-634 RAIAAKREQRRQEE
+634 
-648 RDNKQRLSEIKAA
+648 KQRLSEIKAA

-719 ALGRLGRTGSGH
+719 ALGRLGNTGSGH

-752 TNREKEKSIER
+752 TNREKEKSIE
-763 AAAEEYNRQK
+763 
-773 RQKDA
+773 
-778 AKKAQDEELKNM
+778 
-790 SDYIKRYMTLVEEK
+790 
-804 RKVAEKAGI
+804 
-813 SPFFKNDNGLKNIKA
+813 
-828 EIDTLLERLGRV
+828 
-840 REDITLYQHAIGTGT
+840 
-855 KEGISFGQQG
+855 
-865 LKEANTE
+865 
-872 AEKLMRS
+872 
-879 ITNLQNVYDTLR
+879 
-891 VSQVNVK
+891 
-898 DLIGQTLQKQ
+898 
-908 RQDDIQRRM
+908 
-917 SDYYSKLEKDSA
+917 
-929 QAAAKAD
+929 
-936 REKTAAEKQRQNE
+936 
-949 LRNTE
+949 
-954 RRYDSLGNKVR
+954 
-965 QLRAEY
+965 
-971 SRGIS
+971 
-976 LGSDT
+976 
-981 SKAEAEINRLITIMR
+981 
-996 LLRTIQDKLYS
+996 
-1007 SDKWKDNLGVLGSV
+1007 
-1021 GSGHD
+1021 
-1026 TTLASRALQDQ
+1026 
-1037 RAINAAQEKTN
+1037 
-1048 REKEKSLDLE
+1048 LE
-1058 RAHQQEVAKT
+1058 RAHQQEVART
-1068 ADKVRGDLAAAFAG
+1068 AAKVRGDLAAAFAG
-1082 ANAESGNM
+1082 ANAEAGNM
-1090 RSILGD
+1090 RGVLDD

-1129 ALRSILGDAKKAD
+1129 ALRSILGDAAKAD

-1176 DDLYDT
+1176 DDLYNT

-1237 SEGKNNRN
+1237 SEGKNNRK

-1325 RATDLVLAMDKLT
+1325 RVTDLVLAMDKLT

-1368 KTTLQLRSY
+1368 KTRLQLRSY

-1407 DVTSRSA
+1407 DASSRSA
-1414 AMNRL
+1414 AMSRL

-1439 SKELI
+1439 SKELV

-1474 GTKLKSVFNL
+1474 GTKLKSGFSSVFNL

-1559 YTKTIDEQI
+1559 YTQTIDEQI
-1568 KKAKDLNEQYEIL
+1568 KKAKNLNEQYEIL

-1598 IANAIGATGGWTGAG
+1598 IANALGATGGWTGAG

-1679 KWGTFQARMTKWN
+1679 KWGTFQARMIKWN
-1692 KSIAFSI
+1692 KSIGFSI
-1699 HSIGK
+1699 YRIGK
-1704 KAGDVTSDI
+1704 RAGDVTSDI

-1764 VPQIRKK
+1764 IPQIRKK
-1771 LEELTDFKFDLGKK
+1771 LEELTDFKFDSGKK

-1803 GLDQRKYNLV
+1803 GLDQRKYDLV

-1828 AQTALQDLFNEVRS
+1828 AQTALQDLANEVRS

-1858 DYNDMWNAVAQGL
+1858 DYNDMWNAVAQGF
-1871 GYRFIPDDKKSN
+1871 GYRFIPEDKKSN
-1883 KDPKNKVDNEDK
+1883 KVPKAKGDKEDK

-1948 ESLEKLEGA
+1948 ESLEKLEKA

-1972 HREKS
+1972 HRERS

-2006 ADLHKALMEKTGD
+2006 ADLHKALVEKTGD
-2019 EDFASLAFRDGMMW
+2019 ENFASLAFRDGMMW

-2104 WEEKLLA
+2104 WEEKLIA
-2111 VDAKWAE
+2111 VDAKWDE
-2118 PIKQAD
+2118 RIKQAD

-2169 VKAREVAADI
+2169 MKAREVAAEI

-2207 LRKLSER
+2207 LSER
-2214 RKGFFNGGITGI
+2214 RKGFFNGGIVGI

-2253 EGRIKGDIALVA
+2253 EGRIKGNIGLVA
-2265 EGLKLKMTGED
+2265 EGQKLKMTGED
-2276 LIRTGKGMVK
+2276 LIRTGKKLVG

-2291 KKRFENIGSALSE
+2291 KKRFENIGSALGE

-2316 GQFKDM
+2316 NQVKDM

-2344 LTSITGGVSKTFNAV
+2344 LGSITGGISKTFNAV

-2430 TTEKMN
+2430 TTAKMN
-2436 KIASSYEM
+2436 KIVSSYEN
-2444 GEKSI
+2444 GEKSNI
-2449 AMRIFGFNPS
+2449 MRIAGINPS
-2459 EYSKDTYEAAQ
+2459 AYSKETYEAAQ

-2475 PTNAYQ
+2475 PTSAYQ

-2529 AKNFLKDLYGV
+2529 AKNFLKELYGV

-2597 FLTQQIAEKGRL
+2597 FLTQQIEKKGRL

-2653 TTNTIKGVTEETAD
+2653 ATNTIKGVTEETAD

-2728 VTWTRKVSNGSSK
+2728 VAWTRKVSNGSSK

>member
-14 GIRDAVSKELN
+14 GIRDEMSKAIEKITKGMRGVDEATQKAKREGESLVKALEGINGNNFARVFREANAYIAKNSKEISG
-25 RIADGMTGVDAKTKK
+25 IAKI
-40 AQESLRKLAEE
+40 L
-51 NPAGKNVAFLD
+51 KNL
-62 KLKKAVG
+62 G
-69 DSTKE
+69 DSNAFT
-74 AKELQAVF
+74 
-82 EAIRNI
+82 
-88 RGGFGTLT
+88 GTL
-96 GGFGKKELLEYE
+96 
-108 FILRKIHSSLGKIS
+108 
-122 FGGLSGTG
+122 
-130 EGIYAKIEAVKSAMN
+130 
-145 GLRKINAEINRL
+145 
-157 HETAPRLSPKEK
+157 
-169 AEYHQTLSPLFDIRS
+169 
-184 AGENYLRSGVLSK
+184 
-197 AYAWANSLDEQI
+197 
-209 SKISSSYEKFLSSEK
+209 
-224 GVVES
+224 
-229 LKKEEEQSKKTT
+229 
-241 DATNEQTN
+241 
-249 ALKKQEEQLKAT
+249 LKA
-261 SAAQREKSA
+261 
-270 AESKAAVAP
+270 
-279 KGHPFVADKGLEK
+279 KGLEETAAALRK
-292 MLNNATR
+292 ANAELAVLAETKGKEADVSQWRTKISNALDYIKLLQDIIGQEKKLDNTKALNPNVDTKSLDNA
-299 TTEKVEEQKKSLS
+299 KKSLEGFRAEMTRLLQS
-312 GLSEAASKASRDV
+312 GGVDESNVLGSFKKLLDVAKKDVQDIVATFKKDNPLSLFSGGAAKVETDLARVTEKLARLRDLMAEGTRKGFMTGMLGGSITELDKIMARLNAAKLNPTMLTDASQMRNLISDVLVEMTKATVAESAYRRERGKTVEVERAVNQEISNEHKAAQQERERDLQALSDYTKRYMELQEAKRKADDKAAKDAKDKARRRSEAEQRRIASDTAKMSRLYASMGLGIGKGERVGMRGLELGVNTAALDKALSEAAKFKKTIENTVVSMMGKGDRPAYEWYAAQV
-325 NEVLNKI
+325 NRLKENLTNATAAQKEL
-332 VGGNAAGMS
+332 NAA
-341 LDELAKK
+341 
-348 TARYSQELLELEA
+348 QEKVNRKA
-361 KLKHLKSNAE
+361 AS
-371 ANPGKKGPD
+371 
-380 YSEVKSLEAKIKNA
+380 
-394 QIYLDLIQQI
+394 
-404 RLKKDDLN
+404 DD
-412 ATGAKQPNVNTKELE
+412 A
-427 RGKALLDE
+427 
-435 FYGTL
+435 
-440 RKIVSENGVDGLM
+440 
-453 VLGNMPKALSGTM
+453 
-466 REIRSLLSSF
+466 
-476 SKENPLSVFANGA
+476 
-489 DRAWTAIS
+489 
-497 NLETKMRDL
+497 
-506 QRLMEEGKKMGYK
+506 
-519 TDMLPENFYE
+519 
-529 LKRRLQELYRLF
+529 KRR
-541 GDNSHRLT
+541 
-549 DKAYM
+549 
-554 DNLFSDVAKTMRIAA
+554 
-569 NAEHEYGK
+569 AE
-577 EKGKTIAA
+577 EKR
-585 NKEAEAAENRNVAIV
+585 KEAEAA
-600 EAAVQRRIKA
+600 
-610 RQREAQKAA
+610 RELAQ
-619 EAEKEANRYA
+619 AEKQRQNQLEVTRARIQSVERALHNLQEKRFTAKMLGIDTSEANAKIEHLKTQLIGLRNIQLGLSMGDTSFLGRVGNLGNGREVQA
-629 AESVN
+629 AN
-634 RAIAAKREQRRQEE
+634 
-648 RDNKQRLSEIKAA
+648 RLSGT
-661 EARYDSLGNKVRAL
+661 YS
-675 RREFSRGVALG
+675 
-686 ADVSKTEAE
+686 
-695 IRRLIGIMRYLM
+695 RLIGE
-707 TLKDRLASGDFN
+707 
-719 ALGRLGRTGSGH
+719 
-731 DTTLAGR
+731 
-738 VLQDQRAINAAQEK
+738 VEK
-752 TNREKEKSIER
+752 TNREKEKSIE
-763 AAAEEYNRQK
+763 
-773 RQKDA
+773 
-778 AKKAQDEELKNM
+778 
-790 SDYIKRYMTLVEEK
+790 
-804 RKVAEKAGI
+804 
-813 SPFFKNDNGLKNIKA
+813 
-828 EIDTLLERLGRV
+828 
-840 REDITLYQHAIGTGT
+840 
-855 KEGISFGQQG
+855 
-865 LKEANTE
+865 
-872 AEKLMRS
+872 
-879 ITNLQNVYDTLR
+879 
-891 VSQVNVK
+891 
-898 DLIGQTLQKQ
+898 
-908 RQDDIQRRM
+908 
-917 SDYYSKLEKDSA
+917 
-929 QAAAKAD
+929 
-936 REKTAAEKQRQNE
+936 
-949 LRNTE
+949 
-954 RRYDSLGNKVR
+954 
-965 QLRAEY
+965 
-971 SRGIS
+971 
-976 LGSDT
+976 
-981 SKAEAEINRLITIMR
+981 
-996 LLRTIQDKLYS
+996 
-1007 SDKWKDNLGVLGSV
+1007 
-1021 GSGHD
+1021 
-1026 TTLASRALQDQ
+1026 
-1037 RAINAAQEKTN
+1037 
-1048 REKEKSLDLE
+1048 LE
-1058 RAHQQEVAKT
+1058 RAHQQEVART
-1068 ADKVRGDLAAAFAG
+1068 AAKVRGDLAAAFAG
-1082 ANAESGNM
+1082 ANAEAGNM
-1090 RSILGD
+1090 RGVLDD

-1108 GAKQFFDSVVKTGGE
+1108 GAKQFFESVVKTGGE

-1129 ALRSILGDAKKAD
+1129 ALRSILGDAAKAD

-1176 DDLYDT
+1176 DDLYNT

-1237 SEGKNNRN
+1237 SEGKNNRK

-1338 PAMLSF
+1338 PAMLTF

-1368 KTTLQLRSY
+1368 KTRLQLHSY

-1407 DVTSRSA
+1407 DASSRSA
-1414 AMNRL
+1414 AMSRL

-1424 MSVVQMQKAVKEGLV
+1424 MSVIQMQKAVKEGLV
-1439 SKELI
+1439 SKELV

-1474 GTKLKSVFNL
+1474 GTKLKSGFSSVFNL

-1598 IANAIGATGGWTGAG
+1598 IANALGATGGWTGAG

-1692 KSIAFSI
+1692 KSIGFSI
-1699 HSIGK
+1699 YRIGK
-1704 KAGDVTSDI
+1704 RAGDVTSDI

-1771 LEELTDFKFDLGKK
+1771 LEELTDFKFDSGKK

-1803 GLDQRKYNLV
+1803 GLDQRKYDLV

-1828 AQTALQDLFNEVRS
+1828 AQTALQDLANEVRS

-1858 DYNDMWNAVAQGL
+1858 DYNDMWNAVAQGF
-1871 GYRFIPDDKKSN
+1871 GYRFIPEDKKSN
-1883 KDPKNKVDNEDK
+1883 KVPKGKGDNEDK

-1948 ESLEKLEGA
+1948 ESLEKLEKA

-1962 TERKKAITAL
+1962 PERKKAITAL
-1972 HREKS
+1972 HRERS

-2019 EDFASLAFRDGMMW
+2019 ENFASLAFRDGMMW

-2104 WEEKLLA
+2104 WEEKLIA
-2111 VDAKWAE
+2111 VDAKWDE
-2118 PIKQAD
+2118 RIKQAD

-2169 VKAREVAADI
+2169 MKAREVAAEI

-2214 RKGFFNGGITGI
+2214 RKGFFNGGIVGI

-2231 EEGNAKISMGA
+2231 EEGNAKISMGS

-2265 EGLKLKMTGED
+2265 EGLKLKVTGED
-2276 LIRTGKGMVK
+2276 LIRTGKKLVE

-2291 KKRFENIGSALSE
+2291 KKRFENIGSALGE
-2304 IANIANGISDAF
+2304 IANIANGINDAF
-2316 GQFKDM
+2316 NQVKDM

-2344 LTSITGGVSKTFNAV
+2344 LGSITGGISKTFNAV

-2430 TTEKMN
+2430 TTAKMN
-2436 KIASSYEM
+2436 KIVSSYEN
-2444 GEKSI
+2444 GEKSNT
-2449 AMRIFGFNPS
+2449 MRIFGINPS
-2459 EYSKDTYEAAQ
+2459 AYSKETYEAAQ

-2475 PTNAYQ
+2475 PTDAYQ

-2529 AKNFLKDLYGV
+2529 AKNFLKELYGV

-2597 FLTQQIAEKGRL
+2597 FLTQQIEKKGRL

>member
-82 EAIRNI
+82 EAIRSM
-88 RGGFGTLT
+88 RGGFGALT
-96 GGFGKKELLEYE
+96 MPSDKKALNEYYGIIEKIYDALGKLYTRGLSVSGDKMHGNALGALETIKGVWKIRDEMDFFFDNLFKTDKAKAGLQDIQKEIGRLMKEGMDFFHKGGFDP
-108 FILRKIHSSLGKIS
+108 
-122 FGGLSGTG
+122 
-130 EGIYAKIEAVKSAMN
+130 N
-145 GLRKINAEINRL
+145 GLNWAAGLEKQINKL
-157 HETAPRLSPKEK
+157 
-169 AEYHQTLSPLFDIRS
+169 Y
-184 AGENYLRSGVLSK
+184 K
-197 AYAWANSLDEQI
+197 AYGTLREEE
-209 SKISSSYEKFLSSEK
+209 EKQLASSEK
-224 GVVES
+224 KASTE
-229 LKKEEEQSKKTT
+229 KQNEERTRRSADASREKT
-241 DATNEQTN
+241 E
-249 ALKKQEEQLKAT
+249 ALKREETALNNAT
-261 SAAQREKSA
+261 AAQEKKNEA
-270 AESKAAVAP
+270 DSKAAVAP
-279 KGHPFVADKGLEK
+279 KGQPFVADKGIEK
-292 MLNNATR
+292 MLSDATR
-299 TTEKVEEQKKSLS
+299 VTEKVEEQKKSLS
-312 GLSEAASKASRDV
+312 GLSDAASKASRDV

-394 QIYLDLIQQI
+394 QIYLDIIQQI
-404 RLKKDDLN
+404 RLKKDELN

-440 RKIVSENGVDGLM
+440 RKIVSEKGVDGLM
-453 VLGNMPKALSGTM
+453 VLGNMPKALGGTM

-506 QRLMEEGKKMGYK
+506 QRLMDEGKKMGYK

-529 LKRRLQELYRLF
+529 LKRRLQEAYRLF

-554 DNLFSDVAKTMRIAA
+554 ENLFSDIAKTMKIAA

-577 EKGKTIAA
+577 EKGKTIAT
-585 NKEAEAAENRNVAIV
+585 NKEAEAAEKRNVAIV
-600 EAAVQRRIKA
+600 EAAVQRRIQA
-610 RQREAQKAA
+610 RQREAERAAAA
-619 EAEKEANRYA
+619 EREANRYA

-634 RAIAAKREQRRQEE
+634 KAIAAKREQRRQEE

-695 IRRLIGIMRYLM
+695 IRRIISIMRYLM

-719 ALGRLGRTGSGH
+719 ALGRLGSIGSGH

-752 TNREKEKSIER
+752 TNREKEKSIE
-763 AAAEEYNRQK
+763 
-773 RQKDA
+773 
-778 AKKAQDEELKNM
+778 
-790 SDYIKRYMTLVEEK
+790 
-804 RKVAEKAGI
+804 
-813 SPFFKNDNGLKNIKA
+813 
-828 EIDTLLERLGRV
+828 
-840 REDITLYQHAIGTGT
+840 
-855 KEGISFGQQG
+855 
-865 LKEANTE
+865 
-872 AEKLMRS
+872 
-879 ITNLQNVYDTLR
+879 
-891 VSQVNVK
+891 
-898 DLIGQTLQKQ
+898 
-908 RQDDIQRRM
+908 
-917 SDYYSKLEKDSA
+917 
-929 QAAAKAD
+929 
-936 REKTAAEKQRQNE
+936 
-949 LRNTE
+949 
-954 RRYDSLGNKVR
+954 
-965 QLRAEY
+965 
-971 SRGIS
+971 
-976 LGSDT
+976 
-981 SKAEAEINRLITIMR
+981 
-996 LLRTIQDKLYS
+996 
-1007 SDKWKDNLGVLGSV
+1007 
-1021 GSGHD
+1021 
-1026 TTLASRALQDQ
+1026 
-1037 RAINAAQEKTN
+1037 
-1048 REKEKSLDLE
+1048 LE
-1058 RAHQQEVAKT
+1058 RAHQQEVART
-1068 ADKVRGDLAAAFAG
+1068 AAKVRGDLAAAFAG
-1082 ANAESGNM
+1082 ANAEAGNM
-1090 RSILGD
+1090 RGVLDD

-1129 ALRSILGDAKKAD
+1129 ALRSILGDAAKAD

-1176 DDLYDT
+1176 DDLYNT

-1237 SEGKNNRN
+1237 SEGKNNRK

-1325 RATDLVLAMDKLT
+1325 RVTDLVLAMDKLT

-1368 KTTLQLRSY
+1368 KTRLQLRSY

-1407 DVTSRSA
+1407 DASSRSA
-1414 AMNRL
+1414 AMSRL

-1439 SKELI
+1439 SKELV

-1474 GTKLKSVFNL
+1474 GTKLKSGFSSVFNL

-1598 IANAIGATGGWTGAG
+1598 IANALGATGGWTGAG

-1692 KSIAFSI
+1692 KSIGFSI
-1699 HSIGK
+1699 YRIGK
-1704 KAGDVTSDI
+1704 RAGDVTSDI

-1764 VPQIRKK
+1764 IPQIRKK
-1771 LEELTDFKFDLGKK
+1771 LEELTDFKFDSGKK

-1803 GLDQRKYNLV
+1803 GLDQRKYDLV

-1828 AQTALQDLFNEVRS
+1828 AQTALQDLANEVRS

-1858 DYNDMWNAVAQGL
+1858 DYNDMWNAVAQGF
-1871 GYRFIPDDKKSN
+1871 GYRFIPEDKKSN
-1883 KDPKNKVDNEDK
+1883 KVPKGKGDKEDK

-1957 LKPTT
+1957 LKATT
-1962 TERKKAITAL
+1962 PERKKAITAL
-1972 HREKS
+1972 HRERS

-2019 EDFASLAFRDGMMW
+2019 ENFASLAFRDGMMW

-2104 WEEKLLA
+2104 WEEKLIA
-2111 VDAKWAE
+2111 VDAKWDE
-2118 PIKQAD
+2118 RIKQAD

-2169 VKAREVAADI
+2169 MKAREVASEI
-2179 RQHLNTA
+2179 RQYLNTA

-2214 RKGFFNGGITGI
+2214 RKGFFNGGIVGI

-2253 EGRIKGDIALVA
+2253 EGRIKGDIGLVA

-2276 LIRTGKGMVK
+2276 LIRTGKKLVG

-2316 GQFKDM
+2316 NQVKDM

-2334 WQDAQAVMSS
+2334 WQDAQAAMSS
-2344 LTSITGGVSKTFNAV
+2344 LTSITGGISKTFNAV
-2359 KSGDIGG
+2359 KNGDIGG

-2430 TTEKMN
+2430 TTAKMN
-2436 KIASSYEM
+2436 KIVGDYEK
-2444 GEKSI
+2444 GEKSNT
-2449 AMRIFGFNPS
+2449 MRIFGINPS
-2459 EYSKDTYEAAQ
+2459 AYSKETYEAAQ

-2475 PTNAYQ
+2475 PTDAYQ

-2519 EEMERSIKNA
+2519 EEVERSIRNA
-2529 AKNFLKDLYGV
+2529 AKNFLKELYGV

-2577 LTKNIISQKIME
+2577 FTKNIISQKIME

-2597 FLTQQIAEKGRL
+2597 FLTQQIEKKGRL

-2653 TTNTIKGVTEETAD
+2653 ATNTIKGVTEETAD

>member
-14 GIRDAVSKELN
+14 GIRDEMSKTIEKITKGMRGVDEATQKAKREGESLVKALEGINGNNFARVFREANAYIAKNSKE
-25 RIADGMTGVDAKTKK
+25 ISGTAKI
-40 AQESLRKLAEE
+40 L
-51 NPAGKNVAFLD
+51 KNL
-62 KLKKAVG
+62 G
-69 DSTKE
+69 DSNAFT
-74 AKELQAVF
+74 
-82 EAIRNI
+82 
-88 RGGFGTLT
+88 GTL
-96 GGFGKKELLEYE
+96 
-108 FILRKIHSSLGKIS
+108 
-122 FGGLSGTG
+122 
-130 EGIYAKIEAVKSAMN
+130 
-145 GLRKINAEINRL
+145 
-157 HETAPRLSPKEK
+157 
-169 AEYHQTLSPLFDIRS
+169 
-184 AGENYLRSGVLSK
+184 
-197 AYAWANSLDEQI
+197 
-209 SKISSSYEKFLSSEK
+209 
-224 GVVES
+224 
-229 LKKEEEQSKKTT
+229 
-241 DATNEQTN
+241 
-249 ALKKQEEQLKAT
+249 LKA
-261 SAAQREKSA
+261 
-270 AESKAAVAP
+270 
-279 KGHPFVADKGLEK
+279 KGLEETAAALRK
-292 MLNNATR
+292 ANAELAVLAETKGKEADVSQWRTKISNALDYIKLLQDVIGQEKKLDNTKALNPNVDTKSLDNA
-299 TTEKVEEQKKSLS
+299 KKSLEGFRAEMTRLLQS
-312 GLSEAASKASRDV
+312 GGVDDSNVLGSFKKLLDVAKKDVQDIVATFKKDNPLSLFSGGAAKVETDLARVTEKLARLRDLMAEGTRKGFMTDMLGGSITELDKIMARLNAAKLNPTMLTDASQMRNLISDVLVEMTKATVAESAYRRERGKAVEVERAVNQEISNEHKAAQQERERDLQALSDYTKRYMELQEAKRKADEKAAKDAKDKARRQSEAEQRRIASDTAKMSRLYASMGLGIGKGERVGMRGLELGVNTAALDKALSEAAKFKKTIENTVVSMMGKGDRPAYEWYAAQV
-325 NEVLNKI
+325 NRLKENLTNATAAQKEL
-332 VGGNAAGMS
+332 NAAQEKANRKAES
-341 LDELAKK
+341 DDAKRRADEKRREAQAARELAQAEKQRQNQLEVTRARIQSVERALHNLQEK
-348 TARYSQELLELEA
+348 RFTAKMLGIDTSEA
-361 KLKHLKSNAE
+361 NAKIEHLKT
-371 ANPGKKGPD
+371 
-380 YSEVKSLEAKIKNA
+380 
-394 QIYLDLIQQI
+394 QLI
-404 RLKKDDLN
+404 
-412 ATGAKQPNVNTKELE
+412 G
-427 RGKALLDE
+427 
-435 FYGTL
+435 L
-440 RKIVSENGVDGLM
+440 RNIQLGLSM
-453 VLGNMPKALSGTM
+453 GDTSFLGRVGNLGNGREVQAANQLSGTY
-466 REIRSLLSSF
+466 S
-476 SKENPLSVFANGA
+476 
-489 DRAWTAIS
+489 
-497 NLETKMRDL
+497 
-506 QRLMEEGKKMGYK
+506 
-519 TDMLPENFYE
+519 
-529 LKRRLQELYRLF
+529 
-541 GDNSHRLT
+541 
-549 DKAYM
+549 
-554 DNLFSDVAKTMRIAA
+554 
-569 NAEHEYGK
+569 
-577 EKGKTIAA
+577 
-585 NKEAEAAENRNVAIV
+585 
-600 EAAVQRRIKA
+600 
-610 RQREAQKAA
+610 
-619 EAEKEANRYA
+619 
-629 AESVN
+629 
-634 RAIAAKREQRRQEE
+634 
-648 RDNKQRLSEIKAA
+648 
-661 EARYDSLGNKVRAL
+661 
-675 RREFSRGVALG
+675 
-686 ADVSKTEAE
+686 
-695 IRRLIGIMRYLM
+695 RLIGE
-707 TLKDRLASGDFN
+707 
-719 ALGRLGRTGSGH
+719 
-731 DTTLAGR
+731 
-738 VLQDQRAINAAQEK
+738 VEK
-752 TNREKEKSIER
+752 TNREKEKSIE
-763 AAAEEYNRQK
+763 
-773 RQKDA
+773 
-778 AKKAQDEELKNM
+778 
-790 SDYIKRYMTLVEEK
+790 
-804 RKVAEKAGI
+804 
-813 SPFFKNDNGLKNIKA
+813 
-828 EIDTLLERLGRV
+828 
-840 REDITLYQHAIGTGT
+840 
-855 KEGISFGQQG
+855 
-865 LKEANTE
+865 
-872 AEKLMRS
+872 
-879 ITNLQNVYDTLR
+879 
-891 VSQVNVK
+891 
-898 DLIGQTLQKQ
+898 
-908 RQDDIQRRM
+908 
-917 SDYYSKLEKDSA
+917 
-929 QAAAKAD
+929 
-936 REKTAAEKQRQNE
+936 
-949 LRNTE
+949 
-954 RRYDSLGNKVR
+954 
-965 QLRAEY
+965 
-971 SRGIS
+971 
-976 LGSDT
+976 
-981 SKAEAEINRLITIMR
+981 
-996 LLRTIQDKLYS
+996 
-1007 SDKWKDNLGVLGSV
+1007 
-1021 GSGHD
+1021 
-1026 TTLASRALQDQ
+1026 
-1037 RAINAAQEKTN
+1037 
-1048 REKEKSLDLE
+1048 LE
-1058 RAHQQEVAKT
+1058 RAHQQEVART
-1068 ADKVRGDLAAAFAG
+1068 AAKVRGDLAAAFAG
-1082 ANAESGNM
+1082 ANAEAGNM
-1090 RSILGD
+1090 RGVLDD

-1129 ALRSILGDAKKAD
+1129 ALRSILGDAAKAD

-1176 DDLYDT
+1176 DDLYNT

-1237 SEGKNNRN
+1237 SEGKNNRK

-1273 TDEGGQFYNMQLVL
+1273 TDEGGLFYNMQLVL

-1325 RATDLVLAMDKLT
+1325 RVTDLVLAMDKLT

-1368 KTTLQLRSY
+1368 KTRLQLRSY

-1407 DVTSRSA
+1407 DASSRSA
-1414 AMNRL
+1414 AMSRL

-1424 MSVVQMQKAVKEGLV
+1424 MSVIQMQKAVKEGLV
-1439 SKELI
+1439 SKELV

-1474 GTKLKSVFNL
+1474 GTKLKSGFSSVFNL

-1598 IANAIGATGGWTGAG
+1598 IANALGATGGWTGAG

-1679 KWGTFQARMTKWN
+1679 KWGTFQARVTKWN
-1692 KSIAFSI
+1692 KSIGFSI
-1699 HSIGK
+1699 YRIGK
-1704 KAGDVTSDI
+1704 RAGDVTSDI

-1764 VPQIRKK
+1764 IPQIRKK
-1771 LEELTDFKFDLGKK
+1771 LEELTDFKFDSGKK

-1803 GLDQRKYNLV
+1803 GLDQRKYDLV

-1828 AQTALQDLFNEVRS
+1828 AKTALQDLANEVRS

-1858 DYNDMWNAVAQGL
+1858 DYNDMWNAVAQGF
-1871 GYRFIPDDKKSN
+1871 GYRFIPEDKKSN
-1883 KDPKNKVDNEDK
+1883 KVPKGKGDKEDK
-1895 ELKAWEERLNAFKS
+1895 VLKAWEERLNAFKS

-1957 LKPTT
+1957 LKATT

-1972 HREKS
+1972 HRERS

-2019 EDFASLAFRDGMMW
+2019 ENFASLAFRDGMMW

-2104 WEEKLLA
+2104 WEEKLSA
-2111 VDAKWAE
+2111 VDAKWDE
-2118 PIKQAD
+2118 RIKQAD

-2169 VKAREVAADI
+2169 MKAREVASEI

-2214 RKGFFNGGITGI
+2214 RKGFFNGGIVGI

-2253 EGRIKGDIALVA
+2253 EGRIKGDIGLVA

-2276 LIRTGKGMVK
+2276 LIRTGKKLVG

-2291 KKRFENIGSALSE
+2291 KKRFENIGSALGE

-2316 GQFKDM
+2316 NQVKDM

-2334 WQDAQAVMSS
+2334 WQDAQAAMSS
-2344 LTSITGGVSKTFNAV
+2344 LTSITGGISKTFNAV

-2430 TTEKMN
+2430 TTAKMN
-2436 KIASSYEM
+2436 KIVGDYET
-2444 GEKSI
+2444 GEKSNV
-2449 AMRIFGFNPS
+2449 MRIFGINPS
-2459 EYSKDTYEAAQ
+2459 AYSKDTYEAAQ

-2475 PTNAYQ
+2475 PTDAYQ

-2529 AKNFLKDLYGV
+2529 AKNFLKELYGV

-2597 FLTQQIAEKGRL
+2597 FLTQQIEKKGRL

-2653 TTNTIKGVTEETAD
+2653 ATNTIKGVTEETAD

>member
-14 GIRDAVSKELN
+14 GIRDEMSKAIEKITKGMRGVDEATQKAKREGESLVKALEGINGNNFARVFREANAYIAKNSKEISG
-25 RIADGMTGVDAKTKK
+25 IAKI
-40 AQESLRKLAEE
+40 L
-51 NPAGKNVAFLD
+51 KNL
-62 KLKKAVG
+62 G
-69 DSTKE
+69 DSNAFT
-74 AKELQAVF
+74 
-82 EAIRNI
+82 
-88 RGGFGTLT
+88 GTL
-96 GGFGKKELLEYE
+96 
-108 FILRKIHSSLGKIS
+108 
-122 FGGLSGTG
+122 
-130 EGIYAKIEAVKSAMN
+130 
-145 GLRKINAEINRL
+145 
-157 HETAPRLSPKEK
+157 
-169 AEYHQTLSPLFDIRS
+169 
-184 AGENYLRSGVLSK
+184 
-197 AYAWANSLDEQI
+197 
-209 SKISSSYEKFLSSEK
+209 
-224 GVVES
+224 
-229 LKKEEEQSKKTT
+229 
-241 DATNEQTN
+241 
-249 ALKKQEEQLKAT
+249 LKA
-261 SAAQREKSA
+261 
-270 AESKAAVAP
+270 
-279 KGHPFVADKGLEK
+279 KGLEETAAALRK
-292 MLNNATR
+292 ANAELATLANTKGKEADVSQWRTKISNALDYIKLLQDVIGQEKKLDNTKALNPNVDTKSLDNA
-299 TTEKVEEQKKSLS
+299 KKSLEGFRAEMTRLLQS
-312 GLSEAASKASRDV
+312 GGVDDSNVLGSFKKLLDVAKKDVQDIVATFKKDNPLSLFSGGAAKVETDLARVTEKLARLRDLMAEGTRKGFMTDMLGGSITELDKIMARLNAAKLNPTMLTDASQMRNLISDVLVEMTKATVAESAYRRERGKTVEVERAVNQEISNEHKAAQQERERDLQALSDYTKRYMELQEAKRKADERAAKDAKDKARRQSEAEQRRIASDTAKMSRLYASMGLGIGKGERVGMRGLELGVNTAALDKALSEAAKF
-325 NEVLNKI
+325 
-332 VGGNAAGMS
+332 
-341 LDELAKK
+341 KK
-348 TARYSQELLELEA
+348 TIENTVVSMM
-361 KLKHLKSNAE
+361 
-371 ANPGKKGPD
+371 GKGDRPA
-380 YSEVKSLEAKIKNA
+380 YEWYAA
-394 QIYLDLIQQI
+394 QVN
-404 RLKKDDLN
+404 RLKENLTN
-412 ATGAKQPNVNTKELE
+412 ATAAQKEL
-427 RGKALLDE
+427 
-435 FYGTL
+435 
-440 RKIVSENGVDGLM
+440 
-453 VLGNMPKALSGTM
+453 
-466 REIRSLLSSF
+466 
-476 SKENPLSVFANGA
+476 
-489 DRAWTAIS
+489 
-497 NLETKMRDL
+497 
-506 QRLMEEGKKMGYK
+506 
-519 TDMLPENFYE
+519 
-529 LKRRLQELYRLF
+529 
-541 GDNSHRLT
+541 
-549 DKAYM
+549 
-554 DNLFSDVAKTMRIAA
+554 
-569 NAEHEYGK
+569 
-577 EKGKTIAA
+577 
-585 NKEAEAAENRNVAIV
+585 
-600 EAAVQRRIKA
+600 
-610 RQREAQKAA
+610 
-619 EAEKEANRYA
+619 
-629 AESVN
+629 
-634 RAIAAKREQRRQEE
+634 
-648 RDNKQRLSEIKAA
+648 
-661 EARYDSLGNKVRAL
+661 
-675 RREFSRGVALG
+675 
-686 ADVSKTEAE
+686 
-695 IRRLIGIMRYLM
+695 
-707 TLKDRLASGDFN
+707 
-719 ALGRLGRTGSGH
+719 
-731 DTTLAGR
+731 
-738 VLQDQRAINAAQEK
+738 NAAQEK
-752 TNREKEKSIER
+752 ANRKAESDDAKRRADEKRKEAQAARELAQAEKQRQNQLEVTRARIQSMERALHNLQEKRFTAKMLGIDTSEANAKIEHLKSQLIELRNIQLGLSMGDTSFLGRVGNLGNGREVQAANQLAGTYSRLIGEVEKANREKEKSIE
-763 AAAEEYNRQK
+763 
-773 RQKDA
+773 
-778 AKKAQDEELKNM
+778 
-790 SDYIKRYMTLVEEK
+790 
-804 RKVAEKAGI
+804 
-813 SPFFKNDNGLKNIKA
+813 
-828 EIDTLLERLGRV
+828 LER
-840 REDITLYQHAIGTGT
+840 
-855 KEGISFGQQG
+855 K
-865 LKEANTE
+865 
-872 AEKLMRS
+872 
-879 ITNLQNVYDTLR
+879 
-891 VSQVNVK
+891 
-898 DLIGQTLQKQ
+898 
-908 RQDDIQRRM
+908 
-917 SDYYSKLEKDSA
+917 
-929 QAAAKAD
+929 
-936 REKTAAEKQRQNE
+936 
-949 LRNTE
+949 
-954 RRYDSLGNKVR
+954 
-965 QLRAEY
+965 
-971 SRGIS
+971 
-976 LGSDT
+976 
-981 SKAEAEINRLITIMR
+981 
-996 LLRTIQDKLYS
+996 
-1007 SDKWKDNLGVLGSV
+1007 
-1021 GSGHD
+1021 
-1026 TTLASRALQDQ
+1026 
-1037 RAINAAQEKTN
+1037 
-1048 REKEKSLDLE
+1048 
-1058 RAHQQEVAKT
+1058 HQQEVAKT
-1068 ADKVRGDLAAAFAG
+1068 AAKVRGDLAAAFAG
-1082 ANAESGNM
+1082 ANAEAGNM
-1090 RSILGD
+1090 RGVLDD

-1129 ALRSILGDAKKAD
+1129 ALRSILGDAAKAD

-1176 DDLYDT
+1176 DDLYNT

-1237 SEGKNNRN
+1237 SEGKNNRK

-1368 KTTLQLRSY
+1368 KTRLQLRSY

-1407 DVTSRSA
+1407 DASSRSA
-1414 AMNRL
+1414 AMSRL

-1424 MSVVQMQKAVKEGLV
+1424 MSVVQMQRAVKEGLV

-1474 GTKLKSVFNL
+1474 GTKLKSGFSSVFNL

-1598 IANAIGATGGWTGAG
+1598 IANALGATGGWVGSG

-1764 VPQIRKK
+1764 IPQIRKK
-1771 LEELTDFKFDLGKK
+1771 LEELTDFKFDSNKK

-1803 GLDQRKYNLV
+1803 GLDQGKYNLV

-1828 AQTALQDLFNEVRS
+1828 AQTALQDLANEVRS

-1858 DYNDMWNAVAQGL
+1858 DYNDMWNAVAQGF

-1883 KDPKNKVDNEDK
+1883 KTPKGKGDKEDK

-1948 ESLEKLEGA
+1948 ESLEKLEKA
-1957 LKPTT
+1957 LKATT

-1972 HREKS
+1972 HRERS

-2006 ADLHKALMEKTGD
+2006 ADLHKALLEKTGD

-2047 TGRKID
+2047 TGKDIN

-2141 EKGQVMDAQFKQS
+2141 EKGQVRDTQFKQS

-2169 VKAREVAADI
+2169 MKAREVAAEI

-2214 RKGFFNGGITGI
+2214 RKGFFNVGIAGI

-2253 EGRIKGDIALVA
+2253 EGRIKGDIGLVA

-2276 LIRTGKGMVK
+2276 LIRTGKKLVG

-2291 KKRFENIGSALSE
+2291 KKRFENIGSALGE

-2316 GQFKDM
+2316 NQVKDM

-2344 LTSITGGVSKTFNAV
+2344 LGSITGGVSKAFNGV
-2359 KSGDIGG
+2359 KNGDIG
-2366 AVSGV
+2366 AVVSGA
-2371 ASIITG
+2371 ASVITG

-2430 TTEKMN
+2430 TTAKMN
-2436 KIASSYEM
+2436 KIVSNYEK
-2444 GEKSI
+2444 GEQSWLKQ
-2449 AMRIFGFNPS
+2449 RLGLNPS
-2459 EYSKDTYEAAQ
+2459 YYNKDTYEAA
-2470 KSLAD
+2470 KESLAD

-2481 AELTGLMAQRD
+2481 AELAGLMAQRD

-2519 EEMERSIKNA
+2519 EGMERSIKNA
-2529 AKNFLKDLYGV
+2529 AENFLKELYGV

-2597 FLTQQIAEKGRL
+2597 FLTQQIEKKGKL

-2632 TAVLEELKRRG
+2632 TAILEELKRRG

>member
-157 HETAPRLSPKEK
+157 HETAPRSSPKEK

-184 AGENYLRSGVLSK
+184 AGENYLRSGDLSK

-270 AESKAAVAP
+270 TESKAAVAP
-279 KGHPFVADKGLEK
+279 KGQP
-292 MLNNATR
+292 R
-299 TTEKVEEQKKSLS
+299 YKVE
-312 GLSEAASKASRDV
+312 V
-325 NEVLNKI
+325 
-332 VGGNAAGMS
+332 
-341 LDELAKK
+341 DE
-348 TARYSQELLELEA
+348 
-361 KLKHLKSNAE
+361 
-371 ANPGKKGPD
+371 
-380 YSEVKSLEAKIKNA
+380 I
-394 QIYLDLIQQI
+394 
-404 RLKKDDLN
+404 LN
-412 ATGAKQPNVNTKELE
+412 AF
-427 RGKALLDE
+427 RGKASAVLGVKEDGGRKYVDILNEANVAIEKIKEARAAAREAALGNKGVYDPKE
-435 FYGTL
+435 FSNIFPHL
-440 RKIVSENGVDGLM
+440 RKALDYLSLLQRIDIAQRKIGEIKSSNPNVDTRKIKEATRLVENFREKLLGLEIDKKTGADAAH
-453 VLGNMPKALSGTM
+453 VLGMYGKTWAMTLKDVDSIIGRLQKP
-466 REIRSLLSSF
+466 
-476 SKENPLSVFANGA
+476 NPLSDLDNNFSKLDARIDSVREKLAKLRDLMNEGAQKGYNTSMFGERISGLGGVVARMEAAMSNKNGELSNVDKMKQLFSDISVEVNKA
-489 DRAWTAIS
+489 STAMQTYGREKAKAVATDR
-497 NLETKMRDL
+497 NLETMDAR
-506 QRLMEEGKKMGYK
+506 Y
-519 TDMLPENFYE
+519 
-529 LKRRLQELYRLF
+529 RRLQELISEVSRKIRELNDSARQ
-541 GDNSHRLT
+541 GIKVGADTSRAESAISKLT
-549 DKAYM
+549 EMRDKFNNA
-554 DNLFSDVAKTMRIAA
+554 DIGSKNAVAELVSEYKILKNEIG
-569 NAEHEYGK
+569 NAKSEQDK
-577 EKGKTIAA
+577 LNNAITRA
-585 NKEAEAAENRNVAIV
+585 NKKQDR
-600 EAAVQRRIKA
+600 KH
-610 RQREAQKAA
+610 
-619 EAEKEANRYA
+619 EKQ
-629 AESVN
+629 
-634 RAIAAKREQRRQEE
+634 IL
-648 RDNKQRLSEIKAA
+648 RDNKQRFSEIKAA

-675 RREFSRGVALG
+675 RREFGRGVTLG

-719 ALGRLGRTGSGH
+719 ALGRLGSIGSGH

-752 TNREKEKSIER
+752 TNREKEKSI
-763 AAAEEYNRQK
+763 
-773 RQKDA
+773 
-778 AKKAQDEELKNM
+778 
-790 SDYIKRYMTLVEEK
+790 
-804 RKVAEKAGI
+804 
-813 SPFFKNDNGLKNIKA
+813 
-828 EIDTLLERLGRV
+828 
-840 REDITLYQHAIGTGT
+840 
-855 KEGISFGQQG
+855 
-865 LKEANTE
+865 
-872 AEKLMRS
+872 
-879 ITNLQNVYDTLR
+879 
-891 VSQVNVK
+891 
-898 DLIGQTLQKQ
+898 
-908 RQDDIQRRM
+908 
-917 SDYYSKLEKDSA
+917 
-929 QAAAKAD
+929 
-936 REKTAAEKQRQNE
+936 
-949 LRNTE
+949 
-954 RRYDSLGNKVR
+954 
-965 QLRAEY
+965 
-971 SRGIS
+971 
-976 LGSDT
+976 
-981 SKAEAEINRLITIMR
+981 
-996 LLRTIQDKLYS
+996 
-1007 SDKWKDNLGVLGSV
+1007 
-1021 GSGHD
+1021 
-1026 TTLASRALQDQ
+1026 
-1037 RAINAAQEKTN
+1037 
-1048 REKEKSLDLE
+1048 DLE
-1058 RAHQQEVAKT
+1058 RAHQQEVART
-1068 ADKVRGDLAAAFAG
+1068 AAKVRGDLAAAFAG
-1082 ANAESGNM
+1082 ANAEAGNM
-1090 RSILGD
+1090 RGVLDD

-1129 ALRSILGDAKKAD
+1129 ALRSILGDAAKAD

-1176 DDLYDT
+1176 DDLYNT

-1237 SEGKNNRN
+1237 SEGKNNRK

-1325 RATDLVLAMDKLT
+1325 RVTDLVLAMDKLT

-1368 KTTLQLRSY
+1368 KTRLQLRSY

-1407 DVTSRSA
+1407 DASSRSA
-1414 AMNRL
+1414 AMSRL

-1424 MSVVQMQKAVKEGLV
+1424 MSVIQMQKAVKEGLV
-1439 SKELI
+1439 SKELV

-1474 GTKLKSVFNL
+1474 GTKLKSGFSSVFNL

-1598 IANAIGATGGWTGAG
+1598 IANALGATGGWTGAG

-1679 KWGTFQARMTKWN
+1679 KWGTFQARVTKWN
-1692 KSIAFSI
+1692 KSIGFSI
-1699 HSIGK
+1699 YRIGK
-1704 KAGDVTSDI
+1704 RAGDVTSDI

-1764 VPQIRKK
+1764 IPQIRKK
-1771 LEELTDFKFDLGKK
+1771 LEELTDFKFDSGKK

-1803 GLDQRKYNLV
+1803 GLDQRKYDLV

-1828 AQTALQDLFNEVRS
+1828 AKTALQDLANEVRS

-1858 DYNDMWNAVAQGL
+1858 DYNDMWNAVAQGF
-1871 GYRFIPDDKKSN
+1871 GYRFIPEDKKSN
-1883 KDPKNKVDNEDK
+1883 KVPKGKGDKEDK
-1895 ELKAWEERLNAFKS
+1895 VLKAWEERLNAFKS

-1957 LKPTT
+1957 LKATT

-1972 HREKS
+1972 HRERS

-2019 EDFASLAFRDGMMW
+2019 ENFASLAFRDGMMW

-2104 WEEKLLA
+2104 WEEKLSA
-2111 VDAKWAE
+2111 VDAKWDE
-2118 PIKQAD
+2118 RIKQAD

-2169 VKAREVAADI
+2169 MKAREVASEI

-2214 RKGFFNGGITGI
+2214 RKGFFNGGIVGI

-2253 EGRIKGDIALVA
+2253 EGRIKGDIGLVA
-2265 EGLKLKMTGED
+2265 EGLKLKMTGEG
-2276 LIRTGKGMVK
+2276 LIRTGKKLVG

-2291 KKRFENIGSALSE
+2291 KKRFENIGSALGE

-2316 GQFKDM
+2316 NQVKDM

-2334 WQDAQAVMSS
+2334 WQDAQAAMSS
-2344 LTSITGGVSKTFNAV
+2344 LTSITGGISKTFNAV

-2430 TTEKMN
+2430 TTAKMN
-2436 KIASSYEM
+2436 KIVSNYET
-2444 GEKSI
+2444 GEKSNV
-2449 AMRIFGFNPS
+2449 MRFFGINPS
-2459 EYSKDTYEAAQ
+2459 AYSKDTYEAAQ

-2475 PTNAYQ
+2475 PTDAYQ

-2529 AKNFLKDLYGV
+2529 AKNFLKELYGV

-2597 FLTQQIAEKGRL
+2597 FLTQQIEKKGRL

-2653 TTNTIKGVTEETAD
+2653 ATNTIKGVTEETAD

>member
-157 HETAPRLSPKEK
+157 HETAPRSSPKEK

-184 AGENYLRSGVLSK
+184 AGENYLRSGDLSK

-279 KGHPFVADKGLEK
+279 KGQPFVADKGIEK
-292 MLNNATR
+292 MLSDATAAR
-299 TTEKVEEQKKSLS
+299 EKD
-312 GLSEAASKASRDV
+312 AAATQTQIAYTKIL
-325 NEVLNKI
+325 NEVLDAFKGKASTLLGVKDDSGRKYVDILNEA
-332 VGGNAAGMS
+332 NAAIENMNKARASAMLKEGKDFNPANYPDPTPRIKKALEYLS
-341 LDELAKK
+341 LLQRIDIA
-348 TARYSQELLELEA
+348 Q
-361 KLKHLKSNAE
+361 KHI
-371 ANPGKKGPD
+371 
-380 YSEVKSLEAKIKNA
+380 SEVKAANPNIDTKNIKGAAKLVENFRNKLLALQNDK
-394 QIYLDLIQQI
+394 YL
-404 RLKKDDLN
+404 
-412 ATGAKQPNVNTKELE
+412 TGADDAHILGAY
-427 RGKALLDE
+427 RKAL
-435 FYGTL
+435 
-440 RKIVSENGVDGLM
+440 
-453 VLGNMPKALSGTM
+453 A
-466 REIRSLLSSF
+466 
-476 SKENPLSVFANGA
+476 
-489 DRAWTAIS
+489 
-497 NLETKMRDL
+497 
-506 QRLMEEGKKMGYK
+506 
-519 TDMLPENFYE
+519 
-529 LKRRLQELYRLF
+529 
-541 GDNSHRLT
+541 
-549 DKAYM
+549 
-554 DNLFSDVAKTMRIAA
+554 
-569 NAEHEYGK
+569 
-577 EKGKTIAA
+577 
-585 NKEAEAAENRNVAIV
+585 
-600 EAAVQRRIKA
+600 
-610 RQREAQKAA
+610 
-619 EAEKEANRYA
+619 
-629 AESVN
+629 
-634 RAIAAKREQRRQEE
+634 
-648 RDNKQRLSEIKAA
+648 
-661 EARYDSLGNKVRAL
+661 
-675 RREFSRGVALG
+675 
-686 ADVSKTEAE
+686 
-695 IRRLIGIMRYLM
+695 M
-707 TLKDRLASGDFN
+707 TLKDVDAIIGKLQKPNPLSDLDGNFSKLDARIDAVREKLAKLRDLMNEGAQKGYNTSMFGERISGLGGVVARMEAAMSNKNGELANADKMKQLFN
-719 ALGRLGRTGSGH
+719 DISVEVNKASTAMQAYGREKAKVMAAEKERDSIISKANRVAAAERRQNETLARTEVLLRNIDTLIGRGTMLKVNTSDLVNARQMVVELQQKIESFSGGGLLSNGFKDSLSNLKETKAVVNQLMKEQSEANRRESKKVADATRQQVQEANRVAAAERQRQRELEVTRSRIQSMERALHNLQEKRFTAKMLGIDTSEANAKIEHLKTQLIGLRNIQLGLSMGDTSFLGRVGNLGNGREVQAANQLSG
-731 DTTLAGR
+731 TYSRLIGE
-738 VLQDQRAINAAQEK
+738 VEK
-752 TNREKEKSIER
+752 TNREKEKSIE
-763 AAAEEYNRQK
+763 
-773 RQKDA
+773 
-778 AKKAQDEELKNM
+778 
-790 SDYIKRYMTLVEEK
+790 
-804 RKVAEKAGI
+804 
-813 SPFFKNDNGLKNIKA
+813 
-828 EIDTLLERLGRV
+828 
-840 REDITLYQHAIGTGT
+840 
-855 KEGISFGQQG
+855 
-865 LKEANTE
+865 
-872 AEKLMRS
+872 
-879 ITNLQNVYDTLR
+879 
-891 VSQVNVK
+891 
-898 DLIGQTLQKQ
+898 
-908 RQDDIQRRM
+908 
-917 SDYYSKLEKDSA
+917 
-929 QAAAKAD
+929 
-936 REKTAAEKQRQNE
+936 
-949 LRNTE
+949 
-954 RRYDSLGNKVR
+954 
-965 QLRAEY
+965 
-971 SRGIS
+971 
-976 LGSDT
+976 
-981 SKAEAEINRLITIMR
+981 
-996 LLRTIQDKLYS
+996 
-1007 SDKWKDNLGVLGSV
+1007 
-1021 GSGHD
+1021 
-1026 TTLASRALQDQ
+1026 
-1037 RAINAAQEKTN
+1037 
-1048 REKEKSLDLE
+1048 LE
-1058 RAHQQEVAKT
+1058 RAHQQEVART
-1068 ADKVRGDLAAAFAG
+1068 AAKVRGDLAAAFAG
-1082 ANAESGNM
+1082 ANAEAGNM
-1090 RSILGD
+1090 RGVLDD

-1129 ALRSILGDAKKAD
+1129 ALRSILGDAAKAD

-1176 DDLYDT
+1176 DDLYNT

-1237 SEGKNNRN
+1237 SEGKNNRK

-1325 RATDLVLAMDKLT
+1325 RVTDLVLAMDKLT

-1368 KTTLQLRSY
+1368 KTRLQLRSY

-1407 DVTSRSA
+1407 DASSRSA
-1414 AMNRL
+1414 AMSRL

-1424 MSVVQMQKAVKEGLV
+1424 MSVIQMQKAVKEGLV
-1439 SKELI
+1439 SKELV

-1474 GTKLKSVFNL
+1474 GTKLKSGFSSVFNL

-1581 RKGVEGAKNMAS
+1581 RKGVEGAKDMAS
-1593 GDAEV
+1593 GDAKV
-1598 IANAIGATGGWTGAG
+1598 IANALGATGGWTGAG

-1679 KWGTFQARMTKWN
+1679 KWGTFQARMIKWN
-1692 KSIAFSI
+1692 KSIGFSI
-1699 HSIGK
+1699 YRIGK
-1704 KAGDVTSDI
+1704 RAGDVTSDI

-1764 VPQIRKK
+1764 IPQIRKK
-1771 LEELTDFKFDLGKK
+1771 LEELTDFKFDSGKK

-1803 GLDQRKYNLV
+1803 GLDQRKYDLV

-1828 AQTALQDLFNEVRS
+1828 AQTALQDLADEMRS
-1842 RERGGAT
+1842 RKRGGAT

-1858 DYNDMWNAVAQGL
+1858 DYNDMWNAVAQGF

-1883 KDPKNKVDNEDK
+1883 KVPKGKGDKEDK

-1948 ESLEKLEGA
+1948 ESLEKLEKA
-1957 LKPTT
+1957 LKATT

-1972 HREKS
+1972 HRERS

-2019 EDFASLAFRDGMMW
+2019 ENFASLAFRDGMMW

-2104 WEEKLLA
+2104 WEEKLIA
-2111 VDAKWAE
+2111 VDAKWDE
-2118 PIKQAD
+2118 RIKQAD

-2169 VKAREVAADI
+2169 MKAREVASEI

-2214 RKGFFNGGITGI
+2214 RKGFFNGGIVGI

-2253 EGRIKGDIALVA
+2253 EGRIKGDIGLVA
-2265 EGLKLKMTGED
+2265 EGLKLKVTGED
-2276 LIRTGKGMVK
+2276 LIRIGKKLVE

-2291 KKRFENIGSALSE
+2291 KKRFENIGSALGE

-2316 GQFKDM
+2316 NQVKDM

-2334 WQDAQAVMSS
+2334 WQDAQAAMSS
-2344 LTSITGGVSKTFNAV
+2344 LTSITGGISKTFNAV

-2402 ALENMQTTIK
+2402 ALENMQTSIK

-2430 TTEKMN
+2430 TTAKMN
-2436 KIASSYEM
+2436 KIVSSYET
-2444 GEKSI
+2444 GEKSSV
-2449 AMRIFGFNPS
+2449 MRIFGFNPS

-2529 AKNFLKDLYGV
+2529 AKNFLKELYGV

-2597 FLTQQIAEKGRL
+2597 FLTQQIEKKGRL

-2648 SGSSS
+2648 SGGSS

>member
-82 EAIRNI
+82 EAIRSI
-88 RGGFGTLT
+88 RGGFGAMVMPSNKKTLN
-96 GGFGKKELLEYE
+96 EYYE
-108 FILRKIHSSLGKIS
+108 IIGKIS
-122 FGGLSGTG
+122 GALDKLYTRGLSVPGEKMWGNATGALETIKGVWKVREKANFFFDDYFRTDKAKAGLQDLQKEIMRLMG
-130 EGIYAKIEAVKSAMN
+130 EGKDLFREGKFDQKGLTWAAGIEK
-145 GLRKINAEINRL
+145 EINKL
-157 HETAPRLSPKEK
+157 
-169 AEYHQTLSPLFDIRS
+169 Y
-184 AGENYLRSGVLSK
+184 K
-197 AYAWANSLDEQI
+197 AYGTLREEE
-209 SKISSSYEKFLSSEK
+209 EKQLASSEK
-224 GVVES
+224 KASTE
-229 LKKEEEQSKKTT
+229 KQNEERTRRSADASREKT
-241 DATNEQTN
+241 E
-249 ALKKQEEQLKAT
+249 ALKREETALNNAT
-261 SAAQREKSA
+261 AAQEKKNEA
-270 AESKAAVAP
+270 DSKAAVAP
-279 KGHPFVADKGLEK
+279 KGQPFVADKGIEK
-292 MLNNATR
+292 MLSDATR
-299 TTEKVEEQKKSLS
+299 VTEKVEEQKKSLS
-312 GLSEAASKASRDV
+312 GLSDAASKASRDV

-348 TARYSQELLELEA
+348 TARYSQELLGLEA

-394 QIYLDLIQQI
+394 QIYLDIIQQI
-404 RLKKDDLN
+404 RLKKDELN
-412 ATGAKQPNVNTKELE
+412 ATGTKQPNVNTKELE

-453 VLGNMPKALSGTM
+453 VLGSMPKALGGTM

-506 QRLMEEGKKMGYK
+506 QRLMDEGKKMGYK

-529 LKRRLQELYRLF
+529 LKRRLQEVYRLF

-554 DNLFSDVAKTMRIAA
+554 ENLFSDIAKTMKIAA

-577 EKGKTIAA
+577 EKGKTIAT
-585 NKEAEAAENRNVAIV
+585 NKEAEAAEKRNVAIV
-600 EAAVQRRIKA
+600 EAAVQRRIQA
-610 RQREAQKAA
+610 RQREAERAAAA
-619 EAEKEANRYA
+619 EREANRYA

-634 RAIAAKREQRRQEE
+634 KAIAAKREQRRQEE

-675 RREFSRGVALG
+675 RREFSRGVTLG

-719 ALGRLGRTGSGH
+719 ALGRLGNTGSGH

-752 TNREKEKSIER
+752 TNREKEKSIE
-763 AAAEEYNRQK
+763 
-773 RQKDA
+773 
-778 AKKAQDEELKNM
+778 
-790 SDYIKRYMTLVEEK
+790 
-804 RKVAEKAGI
+804 
-813 SPFFKNDNGLKNIKA
+813 
-828 EIDTLLERLGRV
+828 
-840 REDITLYQHAIGTGT
+840 
-855 KEGISFGQQG
+855 
-865 LKEANTE
+865 
-872 AEKLMRS
+872 
-879 ITNLQNVYDTLR
+879 
-891 VSQVNVK
+891 
-898 DLIGQTLQKQ
+898 
-908 RQDDIQRRM
+908 
-917 SDYYSKLEKDSA
+917 
-929 QAAAKAD
+929 
-936 REKTAAEKQRQNE
+936 
-949 LRNTE
+949 
-954 RRYDSLGNKVR
+954 
-965 QLRAEY
+965 
-971 SRGIS
+971 
-976 LGSDT
+976 
-981 SKAEAEINRLITIMR
+981 
-996 LLRTIQDKLYS
+996 
-1007 SDKWKDNLGVLGSV
+1007 
-1021 GSGHD
+1021 
-1026 TTLASRALQDQ
+1026 
-1037 RAINAAQEKTN
+1037 
-1048 REKEKSLDLE
+1048 LE
-1058 RAHQQEVAKT
+1058 RAHQQEVART
-1068 ADKVRGDLAAAFAG
+1068 AAKVRGDLAKAFEQAK
-1082 ANAESGNM
+1082 NHS
-1090 RSILGD
+1090 LGMNSTLQD
-1096 VKSLLLQGGIVY
+1096 LKSLFMQGGIVY
-1108 GAKQFFDSVVKTGGE
+1108 GAQQFLMSVIQTGGE
-1123 IAQQHI
+1123 LEKQHI
-1129 ALRSILGDAKKAD
+1129 ALQSILGDMQNANTMFGQVK
-1142 ELFEQTQ
+1142 E
-1149 QLALR
+1149 LALN
-1154 SPFKFGELNRD
+1154 SPFTFSELNKD
-1165 VKQLAAFGVEA
+1165 VKQLAAYGVEY
-1176 DDLYDT
+1176 DELYDT
-1182 AKRLADIASGLG
+1182 TKRLADMASGLG
-1194 VSFERLGLAYG
+1194 VSFERIALAFG
-1205 QVKARSW
+1205 QVRSRGW
-1212 LDGKELRQFAYAGL
+1212 LDGKELRQISYAGI
-1226 PLLARITELYN
+1226 PLLQKL
-1237 SEGKNNRN
+1237 SE
-1245 DYTERDVKEMISK
+1245 YYSK
-1258 RQVSFEDVQ
+1258 REGRKVSTSEIKTRISGRGVDFEDV
-1267 KVLWKM
+1267 KNVFWEM
-1273 TDEGGQFYNMQLVL
+1273 TNAGGQFYNMQQVL
-1287 SETLLGRWNKLIDAW
+1287 SETLLGRYNKLKDAW
-1302 EIMLSKF
+1302 EIMLSDF
-1309 ADGKN
+1309 ASGNN
-1314 VVGGVFMFFID
+1314 VVGKGLKGIID
-1325 RATDLVLAMDKLT
+1325 LITELVQALHSMAPVVAAAFSGFAIKRLWTALGGGIGSALLSGKASMAADIQQRVLMGEKVSEQELRMLRTKKQITIEDLQALAAAKALSKAELDRMLITKSITPEMYKQMMAEMGLASRAWTLRGAWNGTLGMIKAIPGKIRAMAAST
-1338 PAMLSF
+1338 AAWF
-1344 MSVFALKKLTG
+1344 TGIRTGTMSARVG
-1355 FASLNP
+1355 FASMWTSFKLHGAAAISVIAAGAKTLGATLWTAIGGLPGLLITGVTMGLGYWYSKNEELKNAMKQTADELQDRYKQLSDFLKENDASEAIAEGDSKAIDNMIDEYKEKIKQIAPYNYNNLVMKADERKSHEERLRYLADELELLQKSNKISQEKLSDNGMYKELKDALMRSSEAFDSIDKTASGLMAGGADKDTARKKAFGLSLDMEATTENLKKEIEKAFGDISKDRTALEAAKLSMSNIFAQMGISEERANEIRASVLQAFGVTDGWLESQVGSEMRQMIDNVAPEIAMKIRSGQKLNEAETKKVKE
-1361 LEKNLGD
+1361 LMDDAKRNLTL
-1368 KTTLQLRSY
+1368 KYPEFETTLQRLLAASRFTAVIDLVVNDAGKYGDVQGTMAKRMPKFSL
-1377 AIEQQQ
+1377 IEKSKRDQYMNY
-1383 LVLEG
+1383 VSTWG
-1388 KITQQIA
+1388 KQDSWYEARNSAKSEIDRLKNEYDAAKNSKSPKERLNWLKYQYDNA
-1395 TQNVQKRAYMLA
+1395 V
-1407 DVTSRSA
+1407 SA
-1414 AMNRL
+1414 AL
-1419 ALEGK
+1419 DL
-1424 MSVVQMQKAVKEGLV
+1424 
-1439 SKELI
+1439 
-1444 RQLAIMGQITA
+1444 
-1455 RQEQIILNGGR
+1455 LNYDY
-1466 TAAVMNMA
+1466 
-1474 GTKLKSVFNL
+1474 K
-1484 IGGWWGLAIGGIVQI
+1484 
-1499 ASSIYGELS
+1499 GE
-1508 AIEEKTKSLQDP
+1508 E
-1520 NSDWMKG
+1520 
-1527 YYDVLDAKKASNDA
+1527 
-1541 ELRKQIEQMKKV
+1541 
-1553 LESSNA
+1553 
-1559 YTKTIDEQI
+1559 
-1568 KKAKDLNEQYEIL
+1568 
-1581 RKGVEGAKNMAS
+1581 
-1593 GDAEV
+1593 
-1598 IANAIGATGGWTGAG
+1598 
-1613 NPFNDSLE
+1613 
-1621 KNLQDMKESSDA
+1621 
-1633 YQRQLSALDSRTRA
+1633 
-1647 KMESVANSL
+1647 
-1656 LKPADASKTLEEK
+1656 
-1669 IRILSEEGGR
+1669 
-1679 KWGTFQARMTKWN
+1679 
-1692 KSIAFSI
+1692 
-1699 HSIGK
+1699 
-1704 KAGDVTSDI
+1704 
-1713 NQIAEDDVPRIIKSM
+1713 
-1728 QKDFGLYGKDFKRWC
+1728 
-1743 KENPARFKNM
+1743 
-1753 LLQIMSEADWL
+1753 
-1764 VPQIRKK
+1764 
-1771 LEELTDFKFDLGKK
+1771 
-1785 PNQVTGKT
+1785 
-1793 SMQQRVYENL
+1793 
-1803 GLDQRKYNLV
+1803 
-1813 SSFIEEGSWYKTKNN
+1813 
-1828 AQTALQDLFNEVRS
+1828 
-1842 RERGGAT
+1842 
-1849 KAEIAKARK
+1849 
-1858 DYNDMWNAVAQGL
+1858 
-1871 GYRFIPDDKKSN
+1871 KKSN
-1883 KDPKNKVDNEDK
+1883 KVPKDKGDKEDK
-1895 ELKAWEERLNAFKS
+1895 VLKAWEERLNAFKS

-1957 LKPTT
+1957 LKATT

-2019 EDFASLAFRDGMMW
+2019 ENFASLAFRDGMMW

-2111 VDAKWAE
+2111 VDAKWDE
-2118 PIKQAD
+2118 SIKQAD

-2169 VKAREVAADI
+2169 MKAREVAANI

-2207 LRKLSER
+2207 LHKLSER

-2253 EGRIKGDIALVA
+2253 EGRIKNDIALVA
-2265 EGLKLKMTGED
+2265 EGLKLKATGED
-2276 LIRTGKGMVK
+2276 LIRTGKEMVK

-2334 WQDAQAVMSS
+2334 WQDAQAAMSS

-2423 NYRMDAK
+2423 NYRMDEK
-2430 TTEKMN
+2430 TTAKMN
-2436 KIASSYEM
+2436 KIVSSYEK
-2444 GEKSI
+2444 GEKSNV
-2449 AMRIFGFNPS
+2449 MRIYGFNPS

-2529 AKNFLKDLYGV
+2529 AKNFLKELYGV

-2597 FLTQQIAEKGRL
+2597 FLTQQIEKKGRL

-2632 TAVLEELKRRG
+2632 TAILEELKRRG
-2643 WDFSE
+2643 WDFTE